1 MKGAVT
7 KPDFKITIGA
17 DSGQI
22 EANVVKAINE
32 AVASINKD
40 TDTKLKKLKVQIDKD
55 ALKNQIQSS
64 VSSVHIKQFDG
75 LGKQIGNDIASAIKK
90 SLANVQ
96 IGKISGNISGTST
109 SGTAKPSN
117 GLPSDRS
124 KLINTWAKQYS
135 EQEMKL
141 YTAVADILNRS
152 SKMATADYEKLLDQ
166 FQAYED
172 NLKQFS
178 SNLTKRER
186 NAFDTAVKT
195 EQSKS
200 KYDTFHMVK
209 QTYDNMWGVN
219 GGSLTDILR
228 SIGGSVHP
236 AVSKASYDLPK
247 KLSSMLEYV
256 PFDASGLDAG
266 LDGITDK
273 INEAVK
279 SQISGMQI
287 LARNVKVESD
297 SLADSNKQIDD
308 HVDVMKLAAE
318 AEAKKAKQSK
328 ATGDAI
334 DKETQTIAKNNAAA
348 KAHADILSGEK
359 ANPDYIRTLND
370 VRVAQG
376 IKMNSGDIDK
386 IAELAAAQEKAGYEL
401 QAISVDKVFDAD
413 GITNITG
420 SLKYFNKE
428 LQTTISQGY
437 TAKKAMDAEEDG
449 VYELKLAHE
458 RLIQTFKTEKEV
470 NADLLKAQAES
481 IKNQLYAQIDS
492 SHQPRNAVVTDSI
505 RSYFD
510 DSFIVDTTDKLSEL
524 KRAISAAKANLSAL
538 EQAAKS
544 GDSFNALTNQYEKF
558 EKTPATLEK
567 LTTAISKLKK
577 SNVSILGNDINLTD
591 KLNSL
596 KEVYG
601 QIAQSK
607 SQSLSGMSADQQVT
621 ETEKRVKAIRDYLTE
636 IRLLSGYVGAAKAV
650 ELNKDRAAKYEI
662 DYDKM
667 QSNMQKAEQSYNN
680 LAVKSPELTK
690 QLNSVK
696 SDVMLV
702 SKYFG
707 DSAANAGKLQKAL
720 KEITALNSRIIA
732 ERGSDPNYLAQ
743 VGNSRPLW
751 DLQNQGLK
759 VDRDNLDQNQFTGQA
774 VAAINK
780 ALTSYEKVRGLIGE
794 CNALS
799 RTGTSLQDE
808 QVQSLKDA
816 VAEYE
821 RLASIAQK
829 NVSLVKK
836 QAATEKTSAVNARN
850 LQELETAYRN
860 FLDQNGRL
868 GKKSGLKAMA
878 DDIGKAIN
886 ELKGTQI
893 SETDIANIRKR
904 LSQLNSM
911 TTELG
916 VKGQSYKQRIGNKM
930 GEIASYFVSITSFG
944 FAVQQIRNM
953 IQNVVNLD
961 DAMTDLR
968 KVTDETDK
976 TYEKFLSKSA
986 DRAREL
992 GSTMSNVVI
1001 ATGSFARM
1009 GYNLEEAEKLGD
1021 AAIMAQN
1028 VWDNVGSV
1036 DETANTIISAM
1047 KAFGIAAEDAMR
1059 IVDVYNAVSNSFGVT
1074 SGNIADAMADAG
1086 SALEA
1091 AGNSFNDSVALFTA
1105 TNEVIQDYSKT
1116 ATALRTI
1123 AARIRNTSG
1132 ELADMEID
1140 ADGAA
1145 ESITQLQQK
1154 IYKASGNRVN
1164 IFEADNET
1172 FKSTIQILRE
1182 LSEIWNTL
1190 SDVDQAEIT
1199 RLVAGTRQQSVFAAI
1214 MNNFDT
1220 VDKVIETAESSAGSA
1235 TAENEKYLESITG
1248 KLAILKSSYE
1258 ALSNAIIN
1266 SDLYKSGITLLTNV
1280 LNLLENIA
1288 SVTGTG
1294 LLGSIAGGIA
1304 GGNGYGPIDLRSLIA
1319 DLKAGQSFRDSL
1331 FDSSL
1336 LGLVGKKAGGDK
1348 DVLEGVIEAFEAA
1361 QKEGKGYKNALNE
1374 LRPTI
1379 DQMSGSAAAQTKSI
1393 LGTANSYEE
1402 GIKNARQYAS
1412 TLKQVNIAD
1421 TLKNIGLSAANAA
1434 IGIATGFAIGAAID
1448 LAIKGIVAL
1457 KNRVQNTIDAA
1468 ADITKAWQ
1476 EADEKLR
1483 SMSASISDISDSY
1496 SEFERLSKGVSQYGK
1511 NISLTSDEYERYH
1524 ELSNQI
1530 AETFPGL
1537 VVGYDDQ
1544 LNAVV
1549 RLKNGVADLNAEYE
1563 KEAKLQRT
1571 QKISDFNKVVK
1582 GFKYEWTKSD
1592 FGSISKAKQ
1601 IEILRTLKRN
1611 QQDLESAVLELFGKK
1626 GPDQLLETL
1635 RLAGYNAGPFDDMI
1649 DQLESDKDIF
1659 KRYLNLL
1666 ETGLESEF
1674 RTQILPGITSYLYE
1688 DETFSALDKDVQVAV
1703 SGMLSHIDDLFA
1715 ADKTGSEIYK
1725 WIDQNIID
1733 PLKDSATKDAVTNA
1747 INDIMSF
1754 DPSTTKMG
1762 SLLESVQSLLAAVS
1776 AEQREALRDG
1786 FSDFFDGIYE
1796 DFSQTTADAYEKFG
1810 ARFGQYILN
1819 TLSDENL
1826 RLVLNPAFEWNFD
1839 SSDFDGTKEFFDEFN
1854 KRLDSYLTKSESDR
1868 KAQAVNSAVDSYNKA
1883 ISEANRLFAA
1893 QELGENQLIPDEVY
1907 DRVKDQNADL
1917 IAVLERVDNELT
1929 GQHGWKIVD
1938 SEIEKYIETQKTAT
1952 EKTLRSNGALSEQ
1965 YAMLQ
1970 KYLGGANSVEEQISA
1985 YAEAN
1990 SKLGDAYDK
1999 VANKEQFAY
2008 SEMVSLKDTFPD
2020 LQFELDQ
2027 TTGKYDLI
2035 GDSVVS
2041 LMKKNYDLI
2050 KSLTEV
2056 RLELLRLNAIDVF
2069 EQTSTPTGATRTK
2082 LAAQNQIDSLTKW
2095 IDENG
2100 ITSVEDY
2107 NAKMG
2112 VNLSDEAWKWYV
2124 EQYTAMSDEINKA
2137 QADLDALIAK
2147 APAGE
2152 LKDKS
2157 KSSSSSETEFSKN
2170 LKQLNMEKEA
2180 LESEM
2185 ELDPAFV
2192 KYNLSSMED
2201 YYSKLANIAKAGYAA
2216 GEIDAVEY
2224 QGYVLDV
2231 FNGLRE
2237 EVKKGYQKSFD
2248 TLSTE
2253 KKKFDEGMDWDKS
2266 LFATLRDYYT
2276 NLGELA
2282 KKAYNDGA
2290 IDADEYQDYL
2300 IEVFKGLKEA
2310 SVKEYDDMLS
2320 KLEDERQKYDAGM
2333 VWDRSV
2339 FTDLSDYYD
2348 KIEEINEKRFKENLS
2363 TTSEYVDEL
2372 VKIFEGRNEMLE
2384 KTLSDYEHD
2393 ITLMQNRD
2401 SVNSSGIPE
2410 SEVKQIE
2417 TYRMMQEMVHKAA
2430 DEYRQEMGQKKV
2442 IVAKSI
2448 ISDADKQDIADTLEY
2463 YDEVKQE
2470 IEDQGIDLSKTVF
2483 GNIDLN
2489 NRQVLEWT
2497 DENLKKFRTAVES
2510 WGDSIDDMA
2519 GSISTVCG
2527 SSSEFDGIEIA
2538 FSPML
2543 QTENGPVYLDQDT
2556 VYEYIW
2562 GLIDKACAMN
2572 NGSWTSDLVM
2582 ALDTKGLEMNGMRI
2596 KNLLADIG
2604 DTAIQTGEA
2613 MHYVGKDGAFY
2624 GTQRDL
2630 QAFADSYGM
2639 TIDEMRSALDGVQT
2653 EVIEGL
2659 SDYEIEHSDRIKDL
2673 QTKWW
2678 EYENNIQSIQSE
2690 MFERS
2695 LSAYEDYISRRNKF
2709 GNWGA
2714 DNEIAA
2720 WKRVDKFLDQSYDNG
2735 IINYKTYLEKK
2746 LDVLESMYDAEK
2758 QRQQDFADA
2767 AVRIMEKELD
2777 ALNKQKENYEK
2788 QKGDY
2793 ESTVSAVVDLINDQI
2808 DQLKEESDELDKQ
2821 LKLQKALKAVEE
2833 ARSQRN
2839 IHIYRDN
2846 GTGFEWEADDKA
2858 VRQAQESYDE
2868 LKREQDLNDQ
2878 IDALEK
2884 YRDAWQA
2891 TIDDYEK
2898 NADKQ
2903 KAMALLGADWE
2914 AQILA
2919 MRTDKIAGFAQN
2931 YTDICDQLN
2940 EDVTGSIA
2948 SQIKD
2953 LEDLKD
2959 EWSDAVD
2966 NIEYEL
2972 GRYDELMD
2980 FEDEFRGAGL
2990 EQRKAML
2997 EDFSQS
3003 GVQNLQNLID
3013 KANELQNAL
3022 DSLNGINTS
3031 DYGDSY
3037 PTLADDTAQKQQNV
3051 INEMKQNSAAWWFA
3065 NESEQKTLSDRNKAL
3080 GESLGW
3086 TRDADGIWWKK
3097 NGVRAYAEGG
3107 IADYTGVAMLHG
3119 TKSKPELVLNNA
3131 DAGYLY
3137 SVLHG
3142 RQLVNPTSP
3151 SVQKA
3156 GETTVTIGDINL
3168 SGVNSPDTLAE
3179 AIVRQLP
3186 SRLIQRM
3193 GRK

>member
-1 MKGAVT
+1 MKGSVT

-17 DSGQI
+17 DAGQI

-32 AVASINKD
+32 AVTSINKD
-40 TDTKLKKLKVQIDKD
+40 TDTKLKKLKVQIDKE
-55 ALKNQIQSS
+55 ALKNQIQNS

-152 SKMATADYEKLLDQ
+152 SKMASADYEKLLDQ

-200 KYDTFHMVK
+200 KYDTFHMAK

-256 PFDASGLDAG
+256 PFDASSIDAG
-266 LDGITDK
+266 LDDITDK

-348 KAHADILSGEK
+348 KAHADILSGEE

-386 IAELAAAQEKAGYEL
+386 IAELAVAQEKAGYKL
-401 QAISVDKVFDAD
+401 QAVSVDKVFDAD

-437 TAKKAMDAEEDG
+437 TAKKAMDAKKDG

-458 RLIQTFKTEKEV
+458 RLIQTFKNEKTV
-470 NADLLKAQAES
+470 NEALLKAQADAV
-481 IKNQLYAQIDS
+481 KNQLYAQIDS
-492 SHQPRNAVVTDSI
+492 SHQPRDAVITGSLKG
-505 RSYFD
+505 YFD
-510 DSFIVDTTDKLSEL
+510 DSFIVNTKDKLDEL
-524 KRAISAAKANLSAL
+524 KRAISAAKSNLSAL
-538 EQAAKS
+538 EQVAKS

-567 LTTAISKLKK
+567 LTVAIGKLKN
-577 SNVSILGNDINLTD
+577 SNVSILGNDIDLTD
-591 KLNSL
+591 NLKRL
-596 KEVYG
+596 KETYDL
-601 QIAQSK
+601 IEKAK
-607 SQSLSGMSADQQVT
+607 SQPISNLPVDKQVDAV
-621 ETEKRVKAIRDYLTE
+621 KNRVQAIRDYLTE

-650 ELNKDRAAKYEI
+650 ELNDSRKEKYNV

-667 QSNMQKAEQSYNN
+667 QSNFQKAEQSFNK
-680 LAVKSPELTK
+680 LAVKSPELK
-690 QLNSVK
+690 KRLEDVRAVVSSI
-696 SDVMLV
+696 SDQ
-702 SKYFG
+702 FDG
-707 DSAANAGKLQKAL
+707 SAANASSVASAL
-720 KEITALNSRIIA
+720 KQIQALNSRIVA
-732 ERGSDPNYLAQ
+732 ERNSPVNSVANIQDNLLSWKTQLAGYQLDTNKLSDKAYASDSIAAVSELSTEYTRLKQLADEYLALASAGTEEEKRKAEELRIASERYETLNKNANTL
-743 VGNSRPLW
+743 VGLTKKNAAAELSQAVNSRN
-751 DLQNQGLK
+751 LQNLEATFRNFMSANGKVNENAGLRVMASNIDAQIK
-759 VDRDNLDQNQFTGQA
+759 TLKNAGDKLD
-774 VAAINK
+774 
-780 ALTSYEKVRGLIGE
+780 E
-794 CNALS
+794 
-799 RTGTSLQDE
+799 
-808 QVQSLKDA
+808 
-816 VAEYE
+816 
-821 RLASIAQK
+821 ASIAKLKQ
-829 NVSLVKK
+829 NLSLLDSLSSELGYKGQTYEQRIQGK
-836 QAATEKTSAVNARN
+836 M
-850 LQELETAYRN
+850 QELT
-860 FLDQNGRL
+860 
-868 GKKSGLKAMA
+868 
-878 DDIGKAIN
+878 
-886 ELKGTQI
+886 
-893 SETDIANIRKR
+893 
-904 LSQLNSM
+904 
-911 TTELG
+911 
-916 VKGQSYKQRIGNKM
+916 
-930 GEIASYFVSITSFG
+930 SYFVSVTSFG
-944 FAVQQIRNM
+944 FAIQQIRNM
-953 IQNVVNLD
+953 ISNVNALD
-961 DAMTDLR
+961 DAMTELR
-968 KVTDETDK
+968 KVTEETDA
-976 TYEKFLSKSA
+976 TYDKFLTNAAK
-986 DRAREL
+986 RAQTL
-992 GSTMSNVVI
+992 GSTMSDVVI

-1021 AAIMAQN
+1021 AAIIAQN
-1028 VWDNVGSV
+1028 VWDNVGSI
-1036 DETANTIISAM
+1036 DETSNTIISAM

-1059 IVDVYNAVSNSFGVT
+1059 IVNVYNAVSNSFGVT

-1086 SALEA
+1086 AALEA
-1091 AGNSFNDSVALFTA
+1091 AGNNFDESVALFTA

-1132 ELADMEID
+1132 ELAEMEID

-1154 IYKASGNRVN
+1154 IYKASGNKVN
-1164 IFEADNET
+1164 IFEDDNET

-1182 LSEIWNTL
+1182 LSEVWNTL

-1199 RLVAGTRQQSVFAAI
+1199 RLIAGTRQQSVFAAI

-1220 VDKVIETAESSAGSA
+1220 VDKVIETSVNSTGSA
-1235 TAENEKYLESITG
+1235 VAENEKYLDSITG
-1248 KLAILKSSYE
+1248 KLDLLKSSYE
-1258 ALSNAIIN
+1258 ALSSSIIN
-1266 SDLYKSGITLLTNV
+1266 SDIYKGGIDLLRGV
-1280 LNLLENIA
+1280 LDLLNEIA
-1288 SVTGTG
+1288 SVSSGGALIGTLNSVAGAAGYG
-1294 LLGSIAGGIA
+1294 LLDLETMLEAKSNGSKNWIKDGSLWGMLVGNDKADSKIMEQIAKDFEDAQGSAESYGDVLQSVSSRFA
-1304 GGNGYGPIDLRSLIA
+1304 GLHSETRKTLEANLATKSSFGDAAEFASQYATQLGEATVKTKLLTLAG
-1319 DLKAGQSFRDSL
+1319 KAGN
-1331 FDSSL
+1331 
-1336 LGLVGKKAGGDK
+1336 
-1348 DVLEGVIEAFEAA
+1348 I
-1361 QKEGKGYKNALNE
+1361 ALN
-1374 LRPTI
+1374 
-1379 DQMSGSAAAQTKSI
+1379 AF
-1393 LGTANSYEE
+1393 
-1402 GIKNARQYAS
+1402 
-1412 TLKQVNIAD
+1412 
-1421 TLKNIGLSAANAA
+1421 
-1434 IGIATGFAIGAAID
+1434 TGFLVGAAID
-1448 LAIKGIVAL
+1448 GMISLIKYVSTM
-1457 KNRVQNTIDAA
+1457 RQRSIDTATE
-1468 ADITKAWQ
+1468 ITKAWK
-1476 EADEKLR
+1476 EAEDKLEDMK
-1483 SMSASISDISDSY
+1483 SSVKSLADSY
-1496 SEFERLSKGVSQYGK
+1496 DEFEKLSKGVSAYGE
-1511 NISLTSDEYERYH
+1511 NLSLTADEYDRYH
-1524 ELSNQI
+1524 EISNQI
-1530 AETFPGL
+1530 ADLFPSL
-1537 VVGYDDQ
+1537 IVGYDSQ
-1544 LNAVV
+1544 YNAVV
-1549 RLKNGVADLNAEYE
+1549 KLKNGVADLNAEYE
-1563 KEAKLQRT
+1563 KAARAQRNQVITEAGDALKGLQDKWFSDDFWTGANQYRT
-1571 QKISDFNKVVK
+1571 YEILQSLLNSGLDETKVKYRAKEDDGTTSDKYVYQAFKDAGLDLNHLIDGWQDVVSARIQTLAAELNTDFLENYSKQVSAYLYNNDIFSGLDEKTQSEIIALLNNVDKTFVGELAKNDESIFPWLQKAIIKPLSDSSTKKDISD
-1582 GFKYEWTKSD
+1582 
-1592 FGSISKAKQ
+1592 
-1601 IEILRTLKRN
+1601 
-1611 QQDLESAVLELFGKK
+1611 
-1626 GPDQLLETL
+1626 
-1635 RLAGYNAGPFDDMI
+1635 
-1649 DQLESDKDIF
+1649 
-1659 KRYLNLL
+1659 
-1666 ETGLESEF
+1666 
-1674 RTQILPGITSYLYE
+1674 
-1688 DETFSALDKDVQVAV
+1688 
-1703 SGMLSHIDDLFA
+1703 
-1715 ADKTGSEIYK
+1715 
-1725 WIDQNIID
+1725 
-1733 PLKDSATKDAVTNA
+1733 A
-1747 INDIMSF
+1747 INDLM
-1754 DPSTTKMG
+1754 
-1762 SLLESVQSLLAAVS
+1762 LL
-1776 AEQREALRDG
+1776 
-1786 FSDFFDGIYE
+1786 SDADTLDGIRKEIDRIGKILPEELTSALGSYLKSGDLDIDE
-1796 DFSQTTADAYEKFG
+1796 WTQDLTVKFG
-1810 ARFGQYILN
+1810 
-1819 TLSDENL
+1819 S
-1826 RLVLNPAFEWNFD
+1826 RL
-1839 SSDFDGTKEFFDEFN
+1839 G
-1854 KRLDSYLTKSESDR
+1854 
-1868 KAQAVNSAVDSYNKA
+1868 KA
-1883 ISEANRLFAA
+1883 ISESFSLADIKVALSDAFDWDTLAPDNTLEKFNAELDRCKTKIEAVAASTKSAKITEAIDSFNASVQAANRLFAA
-1893 QELGENQLIPDEVY
+1893 QELSDDKIISDDVY
-1907 DRVKDQNADL
+1907 DRLKDQNTELVAT
-1917 IAVLERVDNELT
+1917 LERVDDELT

-1938 SEIEKYIETQKTAT
+1938 SDIEKYIEKQQSAA
-1952 EKTLRSNGALSEQ
+1952 EETLRSNGAISEQ
-1965 YAMLQ
+1965 YALLQ
-1970 KYLGGANSVEEQISA
+1970 KYLGGANNVEERISA
-1985 YAEAN
+1985 YAEAS

-1999 VANKEQFAY
+1999 VASKEQFAY
-2008 SEMVSLKDTFPD
+2008 SEMISLKDTFPD
-2020 LQFELDQ
+2020 LRFELDQ
-2027 TTGKYDLI
+2027 TTGKYNLI

-2041 LMKKNYDLI
+2041 LMKKNYEFI
-2050 KSLTEV
+2050 KSLQQQ
-2056 RLELLRLNAIDVF
+2056 RLELLRFNAINIFQSSRNWD
-2069 EQTSTPTGATRTK
+2069 EKQAT
-2082 LAAQNQIDSLTKW
+2082 QNIDNYIHS
-2095 IDENG
+2095 INENG
-2100 ITSVEDY
+2100 IRSLQEYNEFFNHAVTKED
-2107 NAKMG
+2107 
-2112 VNLSDEAWKWYV
+2112 VSDFITD
-2124 EQYTAMSDEINKA
+2124 YTAALTEIEQA
-2137 QADLDALIAK
+2137 QADIDALIAK

-2152 LKDKS
+2152 LKNKS
-2157 KSSSSSETEFSKN
+2157 KSSSKSDTEFSKN

-2430 DEYRQEMGQKKV
+2430 DTYREQMTGTM
-2442 IVAKSI
+2442 
-2448 ISDADKQDIADTLEY
+2448 SDT
-2463 YDEVKQE
+2463 
-2470 IEDQGIDLSKTVF
+2470 
-2483 GNIDLN
+2483 
-2489 NRQVLEWT
+2489 
-2497 DENLKKFRTAVES
+2497 
-2510 WGDSIDDMA
+2510 
-2519 GSISTVCG
+2519 
-2527 SSSEFDGIEIA
+2527 
-2538 FSPML
+2538 
-2543 QTENGPVYLDQDT
+2543 
-2556 VYEYIW
+2556 
-2562 GLIDKACAMN
+2562 
-2572 NGSWTSDLVM
+2572 
-2582 ALDTKGLEMNGMRI
+2582 
-2596 KNLLADIG
+2596 
-2604 DTAIQTGEA
+2604 
-2613 MHYVGKDGAFY
+2613 
-2624 GTQRDL
+2624 
-2630 QAFADSYGM
+2630 
-2639 TIDEMRSALDGVQT
+2639 
-2653 EVIEGL
+2653 
-2659 SDYEIEHSDRIKDL
+2659 EIEHSEYIKDM

-2720 WKRVDKFLDQSYDNG
+2720 WKRVDKFLDQSYENG

-2788 QKGDY
+2788 QKGNY
-2793 ESTVSAVVDLINDQI
+2793 ESAVSAVVDLINDQI
-2808 DQLKEESDELDKQ
+2808 DKLKEESDELDKQ

-3013 KANELQNAL
+3013 KANELQSAL

-3031 DYGDSY
+3031 NYGDSY
-3037 PTLADDTAQKQQNV
+3037 PTIADDTAQKQQNV

-3107 IADYTGVAMLHG
+3107 IADYTGVVMLHG

-3131 DAGYLY
+3131 DSGYLY

>member
-1 MKGAVT
+1 MKGSVT

-17 DSGQI
+17 DAGQI

-32 AVASINKD
+32 AVTSINKD
-40 TDTKLKKLKVQIDKD
+40 TDTKLKKLKVQIDKE
-55 ALKNQIQSS
+55 ALKNQIQNS

-96 IGKISGNISGTST
+96 IGKISSKISGTST
-109 SGTAKPSN
+109 GGTAKPSN
-117 GLPSDRS
+117 GLPIDRN
-124 KLINTWAKQYS
+124 KLINSWAKQYS

-200 KYDTFHMVK
+200 KYDTFHMAK
-209 QTYDNMWGVN
+209 QTYDNMWGV
-219 GGSLTDILR
+219 GSGSLTDVLR

-236 AVSKASYDLPK
+236 AVSKASYDLSK

-256 PFDASGLDAG
+256 PFDASNIDAG

-348 KAHADILSGEK
+348 KAHADILSGEE

-386 IAELAAAQEKAGYEL
+386 IAELAAAQKKAGYEL
-401 QAISVDKVFDAD
+401 QAVSVDKVFDAD

-420 SLKYFNKE
+420 SLRYFNKE
-428 LQTTISQGY
+428 LQTTVSQGY
-437 TAKKAMDAEEDG
+437 TAKKAMDAEEEG
-449 VYELKLAHE
+449 VYELQLAHE
-458 RLIQTFKTEKEV
+458 RLIQTFKTEKTV
-470 NADLLKAQAES
+470 NETLLKAQADAV
-481 IKNQLYAQIDS
+481 KNQLYAQIDS
-492 SHQPRNAVVTDSI
+492 SHQPRDAVITGSLKG
-505 RSYFD
+505 YFD
-510 DSFIVDTTDKLSEL
+510 DSFIVNTKDKLDEL
-524 KRAISAAKANLSAL
+524 KRAISAAKSNLSAL
-538 EQAAKS
+538 EQVAKS

-567 LTTAISKLKK
+567 LTVAIGKLKN
-577 SNVSILGNDINLTD
+577 SNVSILGNDIDLTD
-591 KLNSL
+591 NLKRL
-596 KEVYG
+596 KETYDL
-601 QIAQSK
+601 IEKAK
-607 SQSLSGMSADQQVT
+607 SQPISNLPVDKQVDAV
-621 ETEKRVKAIRDYLTE
+621 KNRVQAIRDYLTE
-636 IRLLSGYVGAAKAV
+636 IRLLAGYVGAAKAV
-650 ELNKDRAAKYEI
+650 ELNDSRKEKYNV

-667 QSNMQKAEQSYNN
+667 QSNFQKAEQSFNK
-680 LAVKSPELTK
+680 LTVKSPELK
-690 QLNSVK
+690 KRLEDVRAVVSSI
-696 SDVMLV
+696 SDQ
-702 SKYFG
+702 FDG
-707 DSAANAGKLQKAL
+707 SAANASSVASAL
-720 KEITALNSRIIA
+720 KQIQALNSRIVA
-732 ERGSDPNYLAQ
+732 ERNSPVNSVANIQDNLLSWKTQLAGYQLDTNKLSDKVYASDSIAAVSELSTEYTRLKQLADEYLALASAGTEEEKRKAEELRIASERYETLNKNANTL
-743 VGNSRPLW
+743 VGLTKKNAAAELSQAVNSRN
-751 DLQNQGLK
+751 LQNLEATFRNFMSANGKVNENAGLRVMASNIDAQIK
-759 VDRDNLDQNQFTGQA
+759 TLKNAGDKLD
-774 VAAINK
+774 
-780 ALTSYEKVRGLIGE
+780 E
-794 CNALS
+794 
-799 RTGTSLQDE
+799 
-808 QVQSLKDA
+808 
-816 VAEYE
+816 
-821 RLASIAQK
+821 ASIAKLRQ
-829 NVSLVKK
+829 NLSLLDSLSSELGYKGQTYEQRIQGK
-836 QAATEKTSAVNARN
+836 M
-850 LQELETAYRN
+850 QELT
-860 FLDQNGRL
+860 
-868 GKKSGLKAMA
+868 
-878 DDIGKAIN
+878 
-886 ELKGTQI
+886 
-893 SETDIANIRKR
+893 
-904 LSQLNSM
+904 
-911 TTELG
+911 
-916 VKGQSYKQRIGNKM
+916 
-930 GEIASYFVSITSFG
+930 SYFVSVTSFG
-944 FAVQQIRNM
+944 FAIQQIRNM
-953 IQNVVNLD
+953 ISNVNALD
-961 DAMTDLR
+961 DAMTELR
-968 KVTDETDK
+968 KVTEETDA
-976 TYEKFLSKSA
+976 TYDKFLTNAAK
-986 DRAREL
+986 RAQTL
-992 GSTMSNVVI
+992 GSTMSDVVI

-1021 AAIMAQN
+1021 AAIIAQN
-1028 VWDNVGSV
+1028 VWDNVGSI
-1036 DETANTIISAM
+1036 DETSNTIISAM

-1059 IVDVYNAVSNSFGVT
+1059 IVNVYNAVSNSFGVT

-1086 SALEA
+1086 AALEA
-1091 AGNSFNDSVALFTA
+1091 AGNNFDESVALFTA

-1132 ELADMEID
+1132 ELAEMEID

-1154 IYKASGNRVN
+1154 IYKASGNKVN
-1164 IFEADNET
+1164 IFEDDNET

-1182 LSEIWNTL
+1182 LSEVWNTL

-1199 RLVAGTRQQSVFAAI
+1199 RLIAGTRQQSVFAAI

-1220 VDKVIETAESSAGSA
+1220 VDKVIETSVNSTGSA
-1235 TAENEKYLESITG
+1235 VAENEKYLDSITG
-1248 KLAILKSSYE
+1248 KLDLLKSSYE
-1258 ALSNAIIN
+1258 ALSSSIIN
-1266 SDLYKSGITLLTNV
+1266 SDIYKGGIDLLRGV
-1280 LNLLENIA
+1280 LDLLNEIA
-1288 SVTGTG
+1288 SVSSGGALIGTLNSVAGAAGYG
-1294 LLGSIAGGIA
+1294 LLDLETMLEAKSNGSKNWIKDGSLWGMLVGNDKADSKIMEQIAKDFEDAQGSAESYGDVLQSVSSRFA
-1304 GGNGYGPIDLRSLIA
+1304 GLHSETRKTLEANLATKSSFGDAAEFASQYATQLGEATVKTKLLTLAG
-1319 DLKAGQSFRDSL
+1319 KAGN
-1331 FDSSL
+1331 
-1336 LGLVGKKAGGDK
+1336 
-1348 DVLEGVIEAFEAA
+1348 I
-1361 QKEGKGYKNALNE
+1361 ALN
-1374 LRPTI
+1374 
-1379 DQMSGSAAAQTKSI
+1379 AF
-1393 LGTANSYEE
+1393 
-1402 GIKNARQYAS
+1402 
-1412 TLKQVNIAD
+1412 
-1421 TLKNIGLSAANAA
+1421 
-1434 IGIATGFAIGAAID
+1434 TGFLVGAAID
-1448 LAIKGIVAL
+1448 GMISLIKYVSTM
-1457 KNRVQNTIDAA
+1457 RQRSIDTATE
-1468 ADITKAWQ
+1468 ITKAWK
-1476 EADEKLR
+1476 EAEDQLEDMKSSVKSL
-1483 SMSASISDISDSY
+1483 ADSY
-1496 SEFERLSKGVSQYGK
+1496 DEFEKLSKGVSAYGE
-1511 NISLTSDEYERYH
+1511 NLSLTADEYDRYH
-1524 ELSNQI
+1524 EISNQI
-1530 AETFPGL
+1530 ADLFPSL
-1537 VVGYDDQ
+1537 IVGYDSQ
-1544 LNAVV
+1544 YNAVV
-1549 RLKNGVADLNAEYE
+1549 KLKNGVADLNAEYE
-1563 KEAKLQRT
+1563 KAARAQRNQVITEAGDALKGLQDKWFSDDFWTGANQYRT
-1571 QKISDFNKVVK
+1571 YEILQSLLNSGLDETKVKYRAKEDDGTTSDKYVYQAFKDAGLDLNHLIDGWQDVVSARIQTLAAELNTDFLENYSKQVSAYLYNNDIFSGLDEKTQSEIIALLNNVDKTFVGELAKNDESIFPWLQKAIIKPLSDSSTKKDISD
-1582 GFKYEWTKSD
+1582 
-1592 FGSISKAKQ
+1592 
-1601 IEILRTLKRN
+1601 
-1611 QQDLESAVLELFGKK
+1611 
-1626 GPDQLLETL
+1626 
-1635 RLAGYNAGPFDDMI
+1635 
-1649 DQLESDKDIF
+1649 
-1659 KRYLNLL
+1659 
-1666 ETGLESEF
+1666 
-1674 RTQILPGITSYLYE
+1674 
-1688 DETFSALDKDVQVAV
+1688 
-1703 SGMLSHIDDLFA
+1703 
-1715 ADKTGSEIYK
+1715 
-1725 WIDQNIID
+1725 
-1733 PLKDSATKDAVTNA
+1733 A
-1747 INDIMSF
+1747 INDLMS
-1754 DPSTTKMG
+1754 
-1762 SLLESVQSLLAAVS
+1762 L
-1776 AEQREALRDG
+1776 
-1786 FSDFFDGIYE
+1786 SDTDTLDGIRKEIDRIGKILPEELTSALGSYLKSGDLDIDE
-1796 DFSQTTADAYEKFG
+1796 WTQDLTVKFG
-1810 ARFGQYILN
+1810 
-1819 TLSDENL
+1819 S
-1826 RLVLNPAFEWNFD
+1826 RL
-1839 SSDFDGTKEFFDEFN
+1839 G
-1854 KRLDSYLTKSESDR
+1854 
-1868 KAQAVNSAVDSYNKA
+1868 KA
-1883 ISEANRLFAA
+1883 ISESFSLADIKVALSDAFDWDTLAPDNTLEKFNAELDRCKTKIEAVAASTKSAKITEAIDSFNASVQAANRLFAA
-1893 QELGENQLIPDEVY
+1893 QELSDDKIISDDVY
-1907 DRVKDQNADL
+1907 DRLKDQNTELVAT
-1917 IAVLERVDNELT
+1917 LERVDDELT

-1938 SEIEKYIETQKTAT
+1938 SDIEKYIEKQQSAA
-1952 EKTLRSNGALSEQ
+1952 EETLRSNGAISEQ
-1965 YAMLQ
+1965 YALLQ
-1970 KYLGGANSVEEQISA
+1970 KYLGGANNVEERISA

-1999 VANKEQFAY
+1999 VASKEQFAY
-2008 SEMVSLKDTFPD
+2008 SEMISLRDTFPD
-2020 LQFELDQ
+2020 LRFELDQ
-2027 TTGKYDLI
+2027 TTGKYNLI

-2041 LMKKNYDLI
+2041 LMKKNYEFI
-2050 KSLTEV
+2050 KSLQQQ
-2056 RLELLRLNAIDVF
+2056 RLELLRFNAINIFQSSRNWD
-2069 EQTSTPTGATRTK
+2069 EKQAT
-2082 LAAQNQIDSLTKW
+2082 QNIDNYIHS
-2095 IDENG
+2095 INENG
-2100 ITSVEDY
+2100 IRSLQEYNEFFNHAVTKED
-2107 NAKMG
+2107 
-2112 VNLSDEAWKWYV
+2112 VSDFITD
-2124 EQYTAMSDEINKA
+2124 YTAALTEIEQA
-2137 QADLDALIAK
+2137 QADIDALIAK

-2152 LKDKS
+2152 LKNKS
-2157 KSSSSSETEFSKN
+2157 KSSSKSDTEFSKN

-2310 SVKEYDDMLS
+2310 SVKEYDDMLT

-2401 SVNSSGIPE
+2401 SVNSTGIPE
-2410 SEVKQIE
+2410 SEIKQIE

-2442 IVAKSI
+2442 IVTNSI
-2448 ISDADKQDIADTLEY
+2448 ISDKDKQDIADTLEY

-2630 QAFADSYGM
+2630 QAFADNYGM
-2639 TIDEMRSALDGVQT
+2639 TIDEMRSALDGAQT

-2788 QKGDY
+2788 QKGNY
-2793 ESTVSAVVDLINDQI
+2793 ESAVSAVVDLINDQI
-2808 DQLKEESDELDKQ
+2808 DKLKEESDELDKQ

-2980 FEDEFRGAGL
+2980 FEDEFRGTGL

-3037 PTLADDTAQKQQNV
+3037 PTLTDDTAQKQQNV

-3156 GETTVTIGDINL
+3156 GETTITIGDINL

>member
-1 MKGAVT
+1 
-7 KPDFKITIGA
+7 
-17 DSGQI
+17 
-22 EANVVKAINE
+22 
-32 AVASINKD
+32 
-40 TDTKLKKLKVQIDKD
+40 
-55 ALKNQIQSS
+55 
-64 VSSVHIKQFDG
+64 
-75 LGKQIGNDIASAIKK
+75 
-90 SLANVQ
+90 
-96 IGKISGNISGTST
+96 
-109 SGTAKPSN
+109 
-117 GLPSDRS
+117 
-124 KLINTWAKQYS
+124 
-135 EQEMKL
+135 
-141 YTAVADILNRS
+141 
-152 SKMATADYEKLLDQ
+152 
-166 FQAYED
+166 
-172 NLKQFS
+172 
-178 SNLTKRER
+178 
-186 NAFDTAVKT
+186 
-195 EQSKS
+195 
-200 KYDTFHMVK
+200 
-209 QTYDNMWGVN
+209 
-219 GGSLTDILR
+219 
-228 SIGGSVHP
+228 
-236 AVSKASYDLPK
+236 
-247 KLSSMLEYV
+247 
-256 PFDASGLDAG
+256 
-266 LDGITDK
+266 
-273 INEAVK
+273 
-279 SQISGMQI
+279 
-287 LARNVKVESD
+287 
-297 SLADSNKQIDD
+297 
-308 HVDVMKLAAE
+308 
-318 AEAKKAKQSK
+318 
-328 ATGDAI
+328 
-334 DKETQTIAKNNAAA
+334 
-348 KAHADILSGEK
+348 
-359 ANPDYIRTLND
+359 
-370 VRVAQG
+370 
-376 IKMNSGDIDK
+376 MNSGDIDK
-386 IAELAAAQEKAGYEL
+386 IAELAAAQKKAGYEL
-401 QAISVDKVFDAD
+401 QAVSVDKVFDAD

-420 SLKYFNKE
+420 SLRYFNKE
-428 LQTTISQGY
+428 LQTTVSQGY
-437 TAKKAMDAEEDG
+437 TAKKAMDAEEEG
-449 VYELKLAHE
+449 VYELQLAHE
-458 RLIQTFKTEKEV
+458 RLIQTFKTEKTV
-470 NADLLKAQAES
+470 NETLLKAQADAV
-481 IKNQLYAQIDS
+481 KNQLYAQIDS
-492 SHQPRNAVVTDSI
+492 SHQPRDAVITGSLK
-505 RSYFD
+505 SYFD
-510 DSFIVDTTDKLSEL
+510 DSFIVNTKDKLDEL
-524 KRAISAAKANLSAL
+524 KRAISAAKSNLSAL
-538 EQAAKS
+538 EQVAKS

-567 LTTAISKLKK
+567 LTVAIGKLKN
-577 SNVSILGNDINLTD
+577 SNVSILGNDIDLTD
-591 KLNSL
+591 NLKRL
-596 KEVYG
+596 KETYDL
-601 QIAQSK
+601 IEKAK
-607 SQSLSGMSADQQVT
+607 SQPISNLPVDKQVDAVRN
-621 ETEKRVKAIRDYLTE
+621 RVQAIRDYLTE

-650 ELNKDRAAKYEI
+650 ELNDSRKEKYNV

-667 QSNMQKAEQSYNN
+667 QSNFQKSEQSFNK
-680 LAVKSPELTK
+680 LTVKSPELK
-690 QLNSVK
+690 KRLEDVRAVVSSI
-696 SDVMLV
+696 SDQ
-702 SKYFG
+702 FDG
-707 DSAANAGKLQKAL
+707 SAANASSVASAL
-720 KEITALNSRIIA
+720 KQIQALNSRIVA
-732 ERGSDPNYLAQ
+732 ERNSPVNSVANIQDNLLSWKTQLTGYQLDTNKLSDKAYASDSIAAVSELSTEYTKLKQLADEYLALASAGTEEEKRKAEELRIASERYETLNKNANTL
-743 VGNSRPLW
+743 VGLTKKNAAAELSQAVNSRN
-751 DLQNQGLK
+751 LQNLEATFRNFMSANGKVNENAGLRVMASNIDAQIETLK
-759 VDRDNLDQNQFTGQA
+759 KAGDKLD
-774 VAAINK
+774 
-780 ALTSYEKVRGLIGE
+780 E
-794 CNALS
+794 
-799 RTGTSLQDE
+799 
-808 QVQSLKDA
+808 
-816 VAEYE
+816 
-821 RLASIAQK
+821 ASIAKLRQ
-829 NVSLVKK
+829 NLSLLDSLSSELGYKGQTYEQRIQGK
-836 QAATEKTSAVNARN
+836 M
-850 LQELETAYRN
+850 QELT
-860 FLDQNGRL
+860 
-868 GKKSGLKAMA
+868 
-878 DDIGKAIN
+878 
-886 ELKGTQI
+886 
-893 SETDIANIRKR
+893 
-904 LSQLNSM
+904 
-911 TTELG
+911 
-916 VKGQSYKQRIGNKM
+916 
-930 GEIASYFVSITSFG
+930 SYFVSVTSFG
-944 FAVQQIRNM
+944 FAIQQIRNM
-953 IQNVVNLD
+953 ISNVNALD
-961 DAMTDLR
+961 DAMTELR
-968 KVTDETDK
+968 KVAEETDA
-976 TYEKFLSKSA
+976 TYDKFLTNAAK
-986 DRAREL
+986 RAQTL
-992 GSTMSNVVI
+992 GSTMSDVVI

-1021 AAIMAQN
+1021 AAIIAQN
-1028 VWDNVGSV
+1028 VWDNVGSI
-1036 DETANTIISAM
+1036 DETSNTIISAM

-1059 IVDVYNAVSNSFGVT
+1059 IVNVYNAVSNSFGVT

-1086 SALEA
+1086 AALEA
-1091 AGNSFNDSVALFTA
+1091 AGNNFDESVALFTA

-1132 ELADMEID
+1132 ELAEMEID

-1154 IYKASGNRVN
+1154 IYKASGNKVN
-1164 IFEADNET
+1164 IFEDDNET

-1182 LSEIWNTL
+1182 LSEVWNTL

-1199 RLVAGTRQQSVFAAI
+1199 RLIAGTRQQSVFAAI

-1220 VDKVIETAESSAGSA
+1220 VDKVIETSVNSTGSA
-1235 TAENEKYLESITG
+1235 VAENEKYLDSITG
-1248 KLAILKSSYE
+1248 KLDLLKSSYE
-1258 ALSNAIIN
+1258 ALSSSIIN
-1266 SDLYKSGITLLTNV
+1266 SDVYKFGIDRLRGVLDLLN
-1280 LNLLENIA
+1280 EIA
-1288 SVTGTG
+1288 SVSSGGALVGVLNGVAGAAGYG
-1294 LLGSIAGGIA
+1294 LLDLETILEAKSNGSKNWFRDGSLWGMLVGNDKADSKIMEKIAEEFKAAQGTAKSYGDVLQDVSSRFA
-1304 GGNGYGPIDLRSLIA
+1304 GLHSETRKTLEANLATKSSFGDAAEFASQYAMQLGEATVKTKLLTLAG
-1319 DLKAGQSFRDSL
+1319 KAGN
-1331 FDSSL
+1331 
-1336 LGLVGKKAGGDK
+1336 
-1348 DVLEGVIEAFEAA
+1348 I
-1361 QKEGKGYKNALNE
+1361 ALN
-1374 LRPTI
+1374 
-1379 DQMSGSAAAQTKSI
+1379 AF
-1393 LGTANSYEE
+1393 
-1402 GIKNARQYAS
+1402 
-1412 TLKQVNIAD
+1412 
-1421 TLKNIGLSAANAA
+1421 
-1434 IGIATGFAIGAAID
+1434 TGFLVGAAID
-1448 LAIKGIVAL
+1448 GLSSCIKYVVTM
-1457 KNRVQNTIDAA
+1457 RQRSIDAA
-1468 ADITKAWQ
+1468 TEITKAWK
-1476 EADEKLR
+1476 EAEDKLEGMK
-1483 SMSASISDISDSY
+1483 SSVKSLTDSY
-1496 SEFERLSKGVSQYGK
+1496 DEFEKLSKGVSAYGE
-1511 NISLTSDEYERYH
+1511 NLSLTADEYDRYH
-1524 ELSNQI
+1524 DISNQI
-1530 AETFPGL
+1530 ADLFPSL
-1537 VVGYDDQ
+1537 IVGYDSQ
-1544 LNAVV
+1544 YNAVV
-1549 RLKNGVADLNAEYE
+1549 KLKNGVADLNAEYE
-1563 KEAKLQRT
+1563 KAARAQRNQVITEAGDALKGLQDKWFSDDFWTGANQYRT
-1571 QKISDFNKVVK
+1571 YEILQSLLNSGLDETKVKYRAKEDDGTTSDKYVYQAFKDAGLDLNHLIDGWQDVVSARIQTLAAELNTDFLENYSKQVSAYLYNNDIFAGLDEKTQSEIIALLNNVDKTFVGELAKNDESIFPWLQKAIIKPLSDSSTKKDISD
-1582 GFKYEWTKSD
+1582 
-1592 FGSISKAKQ
+1592 
-1601 IEILRTLKRN
+1601 
-1611 QQDLESAVLELFGKK
+1611 
-1626 GPDQLLETL
+1626 
-1635 RLAGYNAGPFDDMI
+1635 
-1649 DQLESDKDIF
+1649 
-1659 KRYLNLL
+1659 
-1666 ETGLESEF
+1666 
-1674 RTQILPGITSYLYE
+1674 
-1688 DETFSALDKDVQVAV
+1688 
-1703 SGMLSHIDDLFA
+1703 
-1715 ADKTGSEIYK
+1715 
-1725 WIDQNIID
+1725 
-1733 PLKDSATKDAVTNA
+1733 A
-1747 INDIMSF
+1747 INDLMSLS
-1754 DPSTTKMG
+1754 DTDTLYGIREEIDRIGKILPEELTSALG
-1762 SLLESVQSLLAAVS
+1762 SYLKSGDLDIDEWTQDLTV
-1776 AEQREALRDG
+1776 
-1786 FSDFFDGIYE
+1786 
-1796 DFSQTTADAYEKFG
+1796 KFG
-1810 ARFGQYILN
+1810 
-1819 TLSDENL
+1819 S
-1826 RLVLNPAFEWNFD
+1826 RL
-1839 SSDFDGTKEFFDEFN
+1839 G
-1854 KRLDSYLTKSESDR
+1854 
-1868 KAQAVNSAVDSYNKA
+1868 KA
-1883 ISEANRLFAA
+1883 ISESFSLADIKVALSDAFDWDTLAPDNTLEKFNAELDRCKTKIEAVAASTKSAKITEAIDYFNASVQAANRLFAA
-1893 QELGENQLIPDEVY
+1893 QELSDDKIIADDVY
-1907 DRVKDQNADL
+1907 DRLKDQNTELVAT
-1917 IAVLERVDNELT
+1917 LERVDDELT

-1938 SEIEKYIETQKTAT
+1938 SDIEKYIEKQQSAA
-1952 EKTLRSNGALSEQ
+1952 EETLRSNGAISEQ
-1965 YAMLQ
+1965 YALLQ
-1970 KYLGGANSVEEQISA
+1970 KYLGGANNVEERISA

-2008 SEMVSLKDTFPD
+2008 SEMISLKDTFPD

-2035 GDSVVS
+2035 GDSVVL
-2041 LMKKNYDLI
+2041 LMKKNYEFI
-2050 KSLTEV
+2050 KSLQQQ

-2069 EQTSTPTGATRTK
+2069 ENSGWSESRAKQIVYSIV
-2082 LAAQNQIDSLTKW
+2082 NQIDSNDLKSLQEYEDS
-2095 IDENG
+2095 ISG
-2100 ITSVEDY
+2100 SVKDRDI
-2107 NAKMG
+2107 
-2112 VNLSDEAWKWYV
+2112 SDFV
-2124 EQYTAMSDEINKA
+2124 ERYTAALAEIEQA
-2137 QADLDALIAK
+2137 QADLDALSAK

-2152 LKDKS
+2152 LKNKS
-2157 KSSSSSETEFSKN
+2157 KSSSSETEFSKN

-2333 VWDRSV
+2333 VWDRSM

-2430 DEYRQEMGQKKV
+2430 DTYREQMTGTM
-2442 IVAKSI
+2442 
-2448 ISDADKQDIADTLEY
+2448 SDT
-2463 YDEVKQE
+2463 
-2470 IEDQGIDLSKTVF
+2470 
-2483 GNIDLN
+2483 
-2489 NRQVLEWT
+2489 
-2497 DENLKKFRTAVES
+2497 
-2510 WGDSIDDMA
+2510 
-2519 GSISTVCG
+2519 
-2527 SSSEFDGIEIA
+2527 
-2538 FSPML
+2538 
-2543 QTENGPVYLDQDT
+2543 
-2556 VYEYIW
+2556 
-2562 GLIDKACAMN
+2562 
-2572 NGSWTSDLVM
+2572 
-2582 ALDTKGLEMNGMRI
+2582 
-2596 KNLLADIG
+2596 
-2604 DTAIQTGEA
+2604 
-2613 MHYVGKDGAFY
+2613 
-2624 GTQRDL
+2624 
-2630 QAFADSYGM
+2630 
-2639 TIDEMRSALDGVQT
+2639 
-2653 EVIEGL
+2653 
-2659 SDYEIEHSDRIKDL
+2659 EIEHSEYIKDM

-2678 EYENNIQSIQSE
+2678 EYENSIQSIQSE

-2788 QKGDY
+2788 QKGNY

-2808 DQLKEESDELDKQ
+2808 DKLKEESDELDKQ

-2833 ARSQRN
+2833 ARNQRN

-2858 VRQAQESYDE
+2858 VRQAQENYDE

-2898 NADKQ
+2898 NIDKQ

-2914 AQILA
+2914 KQILD
-2919 MRTDKIAGFAQN
+2919 MRTDKIEGFAQN
-2931 YTDICDQLN
+2931 YSDICDQLN

-3013 KANELQNAL
+3013 KANELQSAL

-3037 PTLADDTAQKQQNV
+3037 PTIADDTAQKQQNV

>member
-1 MKGAVT
+1 MKGSVT

-17 DSGQI
+17 DAGQI

-32 AVASINKD
+32 AVTSINKD
-40 TDTKLKKLKVQIDKD
+40 TDTKLKKLKVQIDKE
-55 ALKNQIQSS
+55 ALKNQIQNS

-96 IGKISGNISGTST
+96 IGKISGKISGMST
-109 SGTAKPSN
+109 SSSTKPSN
-117 GLPSDRS
+117 GLPGDRN
-124 KLINTWAKQYS
+124 KLINTWARQYS

-152 SKMATADYEKLLDQ
+152 SKMATTDYEKLLDQ

-178 SNLTKRER
+178 LNLTKRER
-186 NAFDTAVKT
+186 SVFDSAVKT

-200 KYDTFHMVK
+200 KYDTFHMAK
-209 QTYDNMWGVN
+209 QTYDNMWGV
-219 GGSLTDILR
+219 GSGSLTDVLR
-228 SIGGSVHP
+228 SVGGSVHP
-236 AVSKASYDLPK
+236 DISKVSYDLSK

-256 PFDASGLDAG
+256 PFDTSNIDAG

-279 SQISGMQI
+279 AQVSGMQV

-297 SLADSNKQIDD
+297 SMSDSNKKIDE

-348 KAHADILSGEK
+348 KAHADILSGDE

-386 IAELAAAQEKAGYEL
+386 IAELAAAQKKAGYEL
-401 QAISVDKVFDAD
+401 QAVSVDKVFDAD

-420 SLKYFNKE
+420 SLRYFNKE
-428 LQTTISQGY
+428 LQTTVSQGY
-437 TAKKAMDAEEDG
+437 TAKKAMDAEEEG
-449 VYELKLAHE
+449 VYELQLAHE
-458 RLIQTFKTEKEV
+458 RLIQTFKTEKTV
-470 NADLLKAQAES
+470 NETLLKAQADAV
-481 IKNQLYAQIDS
+481 KNQLYAQIDS
-492 SHQPRNAVVTDSI
+492 SHQPRDAVITGSLKG
-505 RSYFD
+505 YFD
-510 DSFIVDTTDKLSEL
+510 DSFIVNTKDKLDEL
-524 KRAISAAKANLSAL
+524 KRAISAAKSNLSAL
-538 EQAAKS
+538 EQVAKS

-567 LTTAISKLKK
+567 LTVAIGKLKN
-577 SNVSILGNDINLTD
+577 SNVSILGNDIDLTD
-591 KLNSL
+591 NLKRL
-596 KEVYG
+596 KETYDL
-601 QIAQSK
+601 IEKAK
-607 SQSLSGMSADQQVT
+607 SQPISNLPVDKQVDAV
-621 ETEKRVKAIRDYLTE
+621 KNRVQAIRDYLTE
-636 IRLLSGYVGAAKAV
+636 IRLLAGYVGAAKAV
-650 ELNKDRAAKYEI
+650 ELNDSRKEKYNV

-667 QSNMQKAEQSYNN
+667 QSNFQKAEQSFNK
-680 LAVKSPELTK
+680 LTVKSPELK
-690 QLNSVK
+690 KRLEDVRAVVSSI
-696 SDVMLV
+696 SDQ
-702 SKYFG
+702 FDG
-707 DSAANAGKLQKAL
+707 SAANASSVASAL
-720 KEITALNSRIIA
+720 KQIQALNNRIVA
-732 ERGSDPNYLAQ
+732 ERNSPVNSVANIQDNLLSWKTQLAGYQLDTNKLSDKAYASDSIAAVSELSTEYTRLKQLADEYLALASAGTEEEKRKAEELRIASERYETLNKNANTL
-743 VGNSRPLW
+743 VGLTKKNAAAELSQAVNSRN
-751 DLQNQGLK
+751 LQNLEATFRNFMSANGKVNENAGLRVMASNIDAQIK
-759 VDRDNLDQNQFTGQA
+759 TLKNAGDKLD
-774 VAAINK
+774 
-780 ALTSYEKVRGLIGE
+780 E
-794 CNALS
+794 
-799 RTGTSLQDE
+799 
-808 QVQSLKDA
+808 
-816 VAEYE
+816 
-821 RLASIAQK
+821 ASIAKLRQ
-829 NVSLVKK
+829 NLSLLDSLSSELGYKGQTYEQRIQGK
-836 QAATEKTSAVNARN
+836 M
-850 LQELETAYRN
+850 QELT
-860 FLDQNGRL
+860 
-868 GKKSGLKAMA
+868 
-878 DDIGKAIN
+878 
-886 ELKGTQI
+886 
-893 SETDIANIRKR
+893 
-904 LSQLNSM
+904 
-911 TTELG
+911 
-916 VKGQSYKQRIGNKM
+916 
-930 GEIASYFVSITSFG
+930 SYFVSVTSFG
-944 FAVQQIRNM
+944 FAIQQIRNM
-953 IQNVVNLD
+953 ISNVNALD
-961 DAMTDLR
+961 DAMTELR
-968 KVTDETDK
+968 KVTEETDA
-976 TYEKFLSKSA
+976 TYDKFLTNAAK
-986 DRAREL
+986 RAQTL
-992 GSTMSNVVI
+992 GSTMSDVVI

-1021 AAIMAQN
+1021 AAIIAQN
-1028 VWDNVGSV
+1028 VWDNVGSI
-1036 DETANTIISAM
+1036 DETSNTIISAM

-1059 IVDVYNAVSNSFGVT
+1059 IVNVYNAVSNSFGVT

-1086 SALEA
+1086 AALEA
-1091 AGNSFNDSVALFTA
+1091 AGNNFDESVALFTA

-1132 ELADMEID
+1132 ELAEMEID

-1154 IYKASGNRVN
+1154 IYKASGNKVN
-1164 IFEADNET
+1164 IFEDDNET

-1182 LSEIWNTL
+1182 LSEVWNTL

-1199 RLVAGTRQQSVFAAI
+1199 RLIAGTRQQSVFAAI

-1220 VDKVIETAESSAGSA
+1220 VDKVIETSVNSTGSA
-1235 TAENEKYLESITG
+1235 VAENEKYLDSITG
-1248 KLAILKSSYE
+1248 KLDLLKSSYE
-1258 ALSNAIIN
+1258 ALSSSIIN
-1266 SDLYKSGITLLTNV
+1266 SDIYKGGIDLLRGV
-1280 LNLLENIA
+1280 LDLLNEIA
-1288 SVTGTG
+1288 SVSSGGALIGTLNSVAGAAGYG
-1294 LLGSIAGGIA
+1294 LLDLETMLEAKSNGSKNWIKDGSLWGMLVGNDKADSKIMEQIAKDFEDAQGSAESYGDVLQSVSSRFA
-1304 GGNGYGPIDLRSLIA
+1304 GLHSETRKTLEANLATKSSFSDAAEFAGQYATQLGEATVKTKLLTLAG
-1319 DLKAGQSFRDSL
+1319 KAGN
-1331 FDSSL
+1331 
-1336 LGLVGKKAGGDK
+1336 
-1348 DVLEGVIEAFEAA
+1348 I
-1361 QKEGKGYKNALNE
+1361 ALN
-1374 LRPTI
+1374 
-1379 DQMSGSAAAQTKSI
+1379 AF
-1393 LGTANSYEE
+1393 
-1402 GIKNARQYAS
+1402 
-1412 TLKQVNIAD
+1412 
-1421 TLKNIGLSAANAA
+1421 
-1434 IGIATGFAIGAAID
+1434 TGFLVGAAID
-1448 LAIKGIVAL
+1448 GLSSCIKYVITM
-1457 KNRVQNTIDAA
+1457 RQRSIDAA
-1468 ADITKAWQ
+1468 TEITKAWK
-1476 EADEKLR
+1476 EAEDKLEGMK
-1483 SMSASISDISDSY
+1483 SSVKSLTDSY
-1496 SEFERLSKGVSQYGK
+1496 DEFEKLSKGVSAYGE
-1511 NISLTSDEYERYH
+1511 NLSLTADEYDRYH
-1524 ELSNQI
+1524 EISNQI
-1530 AETFPGL
+1530 ADLFPSL
-1537 VVGYDDQ
+1537 IVGYDSQ
-1544 LNAVV
+1544 YNAVV
-1549 RLKNGVADLNAEYE
+1549 KLKNGVADLNAEYE
-1563 KEAKLQRT
+1563 KAARAQ
-1571 QKISDFNKVVK
+1571 
-1582 GFKYEWTKSD
+1582 
-1592 FGSISKAKQ
+1592 
-1601 IEILRTLKRN
+1601 RN
-1611 QQDLESAVLELFGKK
+1611 QVITEAGDALRGLRDKWFG
-1626 GPDQLLETL
+1626 GGVWSSTVSQ
-1635 RLAGYNAGPFDDMI
+1635 Y
-1649 DQLESDKDIF
+1649 DI
-1659 KRYLNLL
+1659 Y
-1666 ETGLESEF
+1666 
-1674 RTQILPGITSYLYE
+1674 QI
-1688 DETFSALDKDVQVAV
+1688 
-1703 SGMLSHIDDLFA
+1703 
-1715 ADKTGSEIYK
+1715 
-1725 WIDQNIID
+1725 
-1733 PLKDSATKDAVTNA
+1733 LKDSLDIGLDATKNKYAEMVYNPGANQYLPSYSNISAALKDAGLDFYNLIDGWQDVVSARIQTLTAEFDTDFLENYSKQVSAYLYNNDIFAGLDEKTQSEIIALLNNVDKTFVGELAKNDESIFPWLQKAIIKPLSDSSIKKDISDA
-1747 INDIMSF
+1747 INDLMS
-1754 DPSTTKMG
+1754 
-1762 SLLESVQSLLAAVS
+1762 L
-1776 AEQREALRDG
+1776 
-1786 FSDFFDGIYE
+1786 SDTDTLDGIRKEIDRIGKILPEELTSALGSYLKSGDLDIDE
-1796 DFSQTTADAYEKFG
+1796 WTQDLTVKFG
-1810 ARFGQYILN
+1810 
-1819 TLSDENL
+1819 S
-1826 RLVLNPAFEWNFD
+1826 RL
-1839 SSDFDGTKEFFDEFN
+1839 G
-1854 KRLDSYLTKSESDR
+1854 
-1868 KAQAVNSAVDSYNKA
+1868 KA
-1883 ISEANRLFAA
+1883 ISESFSLADIKVALSDAFDWDTLAPDNTLEKFNAELDRCKTKIETVAASTKSAKITEAIDSFNASVQAANRLFAA
-1893 QELGENQLIPDEVY
+1893 QELSDDKIISDDVY
-1907 DRVKDQNADL
+1907 DRLKDHNTELVAT
-1917 IAVLERVDNELT
+1917 LERVDDELT

-1938 SEIEKYIETQKTAT
+1938 SDIEKYIEKQQSAA
-1952 EKTLRSNGALSEQ
+1952 EETLRSNGAISEQ
-1965 YAMLQ
+1965 YALLQ
-1970 KYLGGANSVEEQISA
+1970 KYLGGANNVEERISA

-1999 VANKEQFAY
+1999 VASKEQFAY
-2008 SEMVSLKDTFPD
+2008 SEMISLKDTFPD
-2020 LQFELDQ
+2020 LRFELDQ
-2027 TTGKYDLI
+2027 TTGKYNLI

-2041 LMKKNYDLI
+2041 LMKKNYEFI
-2050 KSLTEV
+2050 KSLQQQ
-2056 RLELLRLNAIDVF
+2056 RLELLRFNAINIFQSSRNWD
-2069 EQTSTPTGATRTK
+2069 EKQAT
-2082 LAAQNQIDSLTKW
+2082 QNIDNYIHS
-2095 IDENG
+2095 INENG
-2100 ITSVEDY
+2100 IRSLQEYNEFFNHAVTKED
-2107 NAKMG
+2107 
-2112 VNLSDEAWKWYV
+2112 VSDFITD
-2124 EQYTAMSDEINKA
+2124 YTAALTEIEQA
-2137 QADLDALIAK
+2137 QADIDALIAK

-2152 LKDKS
+2152 LKNKS
-2157 KSSSSSETEFSKN
+2157 KSSSKSDTEFSKN

-2310 SVKEYDDMLS
+2310 SVKEYDDMLT

-2430 DEYRQEMGQKKV
+2430 DTYREQMTGTM
-2442 IVAKSI
+2442 
-2448 ISDADKQDIADTLEY
+2448 SDT
-2463 YDEVKQE
+2463 
-2470 IEDQGIDLSKTVF
+2470 
-2483 GNIDLN
+2483 
-2489 NRQVLEWT
+2489 
-2497 DENLKKFRTAVES
+2497 
-2510 WGDSIDDMA
+2510 
-2519 GSISTVCG
+2519 
-2527 SSSEFDGIEIA
+2527 
-2538 FSPML
+2538 
-2543 QTENGPVYLDQDT
+2543 
-2556 VYEYIW
+2556 
-2562 GLIDKACAMN
+2562 
-2572 NGSWTSDLVM
+2572 
-2582 ALDTKGLEMNGMRI
+2582 
-2596 KNLLADIG
+2596 
-2604 DTAIQTGEA
+2604 
-2613 MHYVGKDGAFY
+2613 
-2624 GTQRDL
+2624 
-2630 QAFADSYGM
+2630 
-2639 TIDEMRSALDGVQT
+2639 
-2653 EVIEGL
+2653 
-2659 SDYEIEHSDRIKDL
+2659 EIEHSEYIKDM

-2720 WKRVDKFLDQSYDNG
+2720 WKRVDKFLDQSYENG

-2788 QKGDY
+2788 QKGNY

-2808 DQLKEESDELDKQ
+2808 DKLKEESDELDKQ
-2821 LKLQKALKAVEE
+2821 LKLQKALKAAEE

-2898 NADKQ
+2898 NIDKQ

-2914 AQILA
+2914 KQILD

-3022 DSLNGINTS
+3022 DSLNGIDTS
-3031 DYGDSY
+3031 NYGDSY
-3037 PTLADDTAQKQQNV
+3037 PTIADDTAQKQQNV

-3156 GETTVTIGDINL
+3156 GETTITIGDINL

>member
-1 MKGAVT
+1 MKGSVT

-40 TDTKLKKLKVQIDKD
+40 TDTKLKKLKVQIDKE
-55 ALKNQIQSS
+55 ALKNQIQNS

-96 IGKISGNISGTST
+96 IGKISGKISGMST
-109 SGTAKPSN
+109 SSSAKPSN
-117 GLPSDRS
+117 GLPGDRN
-124 KLINTWAKQYS
+124 KLINTWARQYS

-186 NAFDTAVKT
+186 DAFDTAVKT

-200 KYDTFHMVK
+200 KYDTFHMAK

-236 AVSKASYDLPK
+236 AVSKASYDLSK

-279 SQISGMQI
+279 AQVSGMQV

-297 SLADSNKQIDD
+297 SMSDSNKKIDK

-318 AEAKKAKQSK
+318 AEAKKAEQSK
-328 ATGDAI
+328 ATGEAI
-334 DKETQTIAKNNAAA
+334 AKETQDISKNNAAA
-348 KAHADILSGEK
+348 KAHADILSGDK
-359 ANPDYIRTLND
+359 ANPDYIKTLND
-370 VRVAQG
+370 VTVAQG
-376 IKMNSGDIDK
+376 IRMNSGDIDK
-386 IAELAAAQEKAGYEL
+386 IAKLAAKQKKAGYEL
-401 QAISVDKVFDAD
+401 QAVSVDKVFDAD

-420 SLKYFNKE
+420 SLRYFNKE
-428 LQTTISQGY
+428 FQTTISQGY

-458 RLIQTFKTEKEV
+458 RLIQTFKNEKTV
-470 NADLLKAQAES
+470 NEALLKAQADAV
-481 IKNQLYAQIDS
+481 KNQLYAQIDS
-492 SHQPRNAVVTDSI
+492 SHQPRDAVITGSLKG
-505 RSYFD
+505 YFD
-510 DSFIVDTTDKLSEL
+510 DSFIVNTKDKLDEL
-524 KRAISAAKANLSAL
+524 KRAISAAKSNLSAL
-538 EQAAKS
+538 EQVAKS

-567 LTTAISKLKK
+567 LTVAIGKLKN
-577 SNVSILGNDINLTD
+577 SHVSILDDNVVDLMERLNTLKSAYNTINAARSQSISDLPVEKQVDAVKERVQAIRNYLTD
-591 KLNSL
+591 
-596 KEVYG
+596 
-601 QIAQSK
+601 
-607 SQSLSGMSADQQVT
+607 
-621 ETEKRVKAIRDYLTE
+621 

-650 ELNKDRAAKYEI
+650 ELNDSRKEKYDV

-667 QSNMQKAEQSYNN
+667 QSNFQKAEQSFNK
-680 LAVKSPELTK
+680 LTVKSPELTK
-690 QLNSVK
+690 RLEDVRAVVNGI
-696 SDVMLV
+696 SDQ
-702 SKYFG
+702 FNG
-707 DSAANAGKLQKAL
+707 SAANVSSVASAL
-720 KEITALNSRIIA
+720 KQIQALNSRIVA
-732 ERGSDPNYLAQ
+732 ER
-743 VGNSRPLW
+743 NSPVNSVANI
-751 DLQNQGLK
+751 Q
-759 VDRDNLDQNQFTGQA
+759 DNLLSWKTQLDSYQLD
-774 VAAINK
+774 INK
-780 ALTSYEKVRGLIGE
+780 LSDKAYASDAIAAV
-794 CNALS
+794 NALS
-799 RTGTSLQDE
+799 SKYTTLQQNAEKYRGLASAGTKEEKQKAEALRTATE
-808 QVQSLKDA
+808 
-816 VAEYE
+816 EYE
-821 RLASIAQK
+821 ALNKNANALVGLAKKNAAAELSQAVNSRNLQNLEATFRNFMSANGKVNENAGLRVMASNIDAQIETLKKAGDKLDEASIAKLRQ
-829 NVSLVKK
+829 NLSLLDSLSSELGYKGQTYEQRIQGK
-836 QAATEKTSAVNARN
+836 M
-850 LQELETAYRN
+850 QELT
-860 FLDQNGRL
+860 
-868 GKKSGLKAMA
+868 
-878 DDIGKAIN
+878 
-886 ELKGTQI
+886 
-893 SETDIANIRKR
+893 
-904 LSQLNSM
+904 
-911 TTELG
+911 
-916 VKGQSYKQRIGNKM
+916 
-930 GEIASYFVSITSFG
+930 SYFVSVTSFG
-944 FAVQQIRNM
+944 FAIQQIRNM
-953 IQNVVNLD
+953 ISNVNALD
-961 DAMTDLR
+961 DAMTELR
-968 KVTDETDK
+968 KVTEETDA
-976 TYEKFLSKSA
+976 TYDKFLTNAAK
-986 DRAREL
+986 RAQTL
-992 GSTMSNVVI
+992 GSTMSDVVI

-1021 AAIMAQN
+1021 AAIIAQN
-1028 VWDNVGSV
+1028 VWDNVGSI
-1036 DETANTIISAM
+1036 DETSNTIISAM

-1059 IVDVYNAVSNSFGVT
+1059 IVNVYNAVSNSFGVT

-1086 SALEA
+1086 AALEA
-1091 AGNSFNDSVALFTA
+1091 AGNNFDESVALFTA

-1132 ELADMEID
+1132 ELAEMEID

-1154 IYKASGNRVN
+1154 IYKASGNKVN
-1164 IFEADNET
+1164 IFEDDNET

-1182 LSEIWNTL
+1182 LSEVWNTL

-1199 RLVAGTRQQSVFAAI
+1199 RLIAGTRQQSVFAAI

-1220 VDKVIETAESSAGSA
+1220 VDKVIETSVNSTGSA
-1235 TAENEKYLESITG
+1235 VAENEKYLDSITG
-1248 KLAILKSSYE
+1248 KLDLLKSSYE
-1258 ALSNAIIN
+1258 ALSSSIIN
-1266 SDLYKSGITLLTNV
+1266 SDIYKGGIDLLRGV
-1280 LNLLENIA
+1280 LDLLNEIA
-1288 SVTGTG
+1288 SVSSGGALIGTLNSVAGAAGYG
-1294 LLGSIAGGIA
+1294 LLDLETMLEAKSNGSKNWIKDGSLWGMLVGNDKADSKIMEQIATDFEDAQGSAESYGDVLQSVSSRFA
-1304 GGNGYGPIDLRSLIA
+1304 GLHSETRKTLEANLATKSSFGDAAEFASQYATQLGEATVKTKLLTLAG
-1319 DLKAGQSFRDSL
+1319 KAGN
-1331 FDSSL
+1331 
-1336 LGLVGKKAGGDK
+1336 
-1348 DVLEGVIEAFEAA
+1348 I
-1361 QKEGKGYKNALNE
+1361 ALN
-1374 LRPTI
+1374 
-1379 DQMSGSAAAQTKSI
+1379 AF
-1393 LGTANSYEE
+1393 
-1402 GIKNARQYAS
+1402 
-1412 TLKQVNIAD
+1412 
-1421 TLKNIGLSAANAA
+1421 
-1434 IGIATGFAIGAAID
+1434 TGFLVGAAID
-1448 LAIKGIVAL
+1448 GLISCIKYVATM
-1457 KNRVQNTIDAA
+1457 RQRSIDAA
-1468 ADITKAWQ
+1468 TEITKAWK
-1476 EADEKLR
+1476 EAEDKLEDMK
-1483 SMSASISDISDSY
+1483 SSVKSLTDSY
-1496 SEFERLSKGVSQYGK
+1496 DEFEKLSKGVSAYGE
-1511 NISLTSDEYERYH
+1511 NLSLTADEYDRYH
-1524 ELSNQI
+1524 EISNQI
-1530 AETFPGL
+1530 ADLFPSL
-1537 VVGYDDQ
+1537 IVGYDSQ
-1544 LNAVV
+1544 YNAVV
-1549 RLKNGVADLNAEYE
+1549 KLKNGVADLNAEYE
-1563 KEAKLQRT
+1563 KAARAQRNQVITEAGDALRGLQDKWFSDDFWTGANQYRT
-1571 QKISDFNKVVK
+1571 YEILQSLLNSGLDETKVKYRAKEDDGTTSDKYVYQAFKDAGLDLNHLIDGWQDVVSARIQTLAAELNTDFLENYSKQVSAYLYNNDIFSGLDEKTQSEIIALLNNVDKTFVSELAKNDASIFPWLQKAIIKPLSDSSTKKDISD
-1582 GFKYEWTKSD
+1582 
-1592 FGSISKAKQ
+1592 
-1601 IEILRTLKRN
+1601 
-1611 QQDLESAVLELFGKK
+1611 
-1626 GPDQLLETL
+1626 
-1635 RLAGYNAGPFDDMI
+1635 
-1649 DQLESDKDIF
+1649 
-1659 KRYLNLL
+1659 
-1666 ETGLESEF
+1666 
-1674 RTQILPGITSYLYE
+1674 
-1688 DETFSALDKDVQVAV
+1688 
-1703 SGMLSHIDDLFA
+1703 
-1715 ADKTGSEIYK
+1715 
-1725 WIDQNIID
+1725 
-1733 PLKDSATKDAVTNA
+1733 A
-1747 INDIMSF
+1747 INDLMS
-1754 DPSTTKMG
+1754 
-1762 SLLESVQSLLAAVS
+1762 L
-1776 AEQREALRDG
+1776 
-1786 FSDFFDGIYE
+1786 SDTDTLDGIRKEIDRIGKILPEELTSALGSYLKSGDLDIDE
-1796 DFSQTTADAYEKFG
+1796 WTQDLTVKFG
-1810 ARFGQYILN
+1810 
-1819 TLSDENL
+1819 S
-1826 RLVLNPAFEWNFD
+1826 RL
-1839 SSDFDGTKEFFDEFN
+1839 G
-1854 KRLDSYLTKSESDR
+1854 
-1868 KAQAVNSAVDSYNKA
+1868 KA
-1883 ISEANRLFAA
+1883 ISESFSLADIKVALSDAFDWDTLAPDNTLEKFNAELDRCKTKIEAVAASTKSAKITEAIDYFNASVQAANRLFAA
-1893 QELGENQLIPDEVY
+1893 QELSDDKIISDDVS
-1907 DRVKDQNADL
+1907 DRLKDQNTELVAT
-1917 IAVLERVDNELT
+1917 LERVDDELT

-1938 SEIEKYIETQKTAT
+1938 SDIEKYIEKQQSAA
-1952 EKTLRSNGALSEQ
+1952 EETLRSNGAISEQ
-1965 YAMLQ
+1965 YALFQ
-1970 KYLGGANSVEEQISA
+1970 KYLGGANSVEEQVSA
-1985 YAEAN
+1985 LAEKN

-1999 VANKEQFAY
+1999 VASKEQFAH
-2008 SEMVSLKDTFPD
+2008 SEMLSLKNTFPE
-2020 LQFELDQ
+2020 LQFELDA
-2027 TTGKYDLI
+2027 TTGKYNLI

-2041 LMKKNYDLI
+2041 LMQKNYDLI

-2201 YYSKLANIAKAGYAA
+2201 YYSKLAAIAKAGYAA

-2310 SVKEYDDMLS
+2310 SVKEYDDMLT

-2401 SVNSSGIPE
+2401 SVNSTGIPE
-2410 SEVKQIE
+2410 SEIKQIE

-2430 DEYRQEMGQKKV
+2430 DTYREQMTGTM
-2442 IVAKSI
+2442 
-2448 ISDADKQDIADTLEY
+2448 SDT
-2463 YDEVKQE
+2463 
-2470 IEDQGIDLSKTVF
+2470 
-2483 GNIDLN
+2483 
-2489 NRQVLEWT
+2489 
-2497 DENLKKFRTAVES
+2497 
-2510 WGDSIDDMA
+2510 
-2519 GSISTVCG
+2519 
-2527 SSSEFDGIEIA
+2527 
-2538 FSPML
+2538 
-2543 QTENGPVYLDQDT
+2543 
-2556 VYEYIW
+2556 
-2562 GLIDKACAMN
+2562 
-2572 NGSWTSDLVM
+2572 
-2582 ALDTKGLEMNGMRI
+2582 
-2596 KNLLADIG
+2596 
-2604 DTAIQTGEA
+2604 
-2613 MHYVGKDGAFY
+2613 
-2624 GTQRDL
+2624 
-2630 QAFADSYGM
+2630 
-2639 TIDEMRSALDGVQT
+2639 
-2653 EVIEGL
+2653 
-2659 SDYEIEHSDRIKDL
+2659 EIEHSEYIKDI

-2690 MFERS
+2690 MFDRS

-2720 WKRVDKFLDQSYDNG
+2720 WKRVDKFLDQSYENG

-2777 ALNKQKENYEK
+2777 ALNKQKESYEK
-2788 QKGDY
+2788 QKGNY

-2808 DQLKEESDELDKQ
+2808 DKLKEESDELDKQ

-2833 ARSQRN
+2833 ARSQRH

-2898 NADKQ
+2898 NIDKQ

-2914 AQILA
+2914 KQILD
-2919 MRTDKIAGFAQN
+2919 MRTNKIAGFAQN
-2931 YTDICDQLN
+2931 YNDICDQLN
-2940 EDVTGSIA
+2940 EDVTGSVA

-2997 EDFSQS
+2997 EDFSKS

-3031 DYGDSY
+3031 DYGGGSY
-3037 PTLADDTAQKQQNV
+3037 PTMTDDTAQKEQN
-3051 INEMKQNSAAWWFA
+3051 IIDKMKENSAAWWFA
-3065 NESEQKTLSDRNKAL
+3065 NESEQKTLADRNKVL

-3086 TRDADGIWWKK
+3086 TRDANGVWWKK
-3097 NGVRAYAEGG
+3097 NGVRAYADGG
-3107 IADYTGVAMLHG
+3107 LADYTGMAMIHG
-3119 TKSKPELVLNNA
+3119 SKSRPELVLNNA

>member
-1 MKGAVT
+1 MKGSVT

-17 DSGQI
+17 DAGQI

-32 AVASINKD
+32 AVTSINKD
-40 TDTKLKKLKVQIDKD
+40 TDTKLKKLKVQIDKE

-152 SKMATADYEKLLDQ
+152 SKMASADYEKLLDQ

-178 SNLTKRER
+178 SKLTRRER

-200 KYDTFHMVK
+200 KYDTFHMAK

-256 PFDASGLDAG
+256 PFDASNIDAG
-266 LDGITDK
+266 LDDITDK

-348 KAHADILSGEK
+348 KAHADILSGEE

-386 IAELAAAQEKAGYEL
+386 IAELAVAQEKAGYKL
-401 QAISVDKVFDAD
+401 QAVSVDKVFDAD

-437 TAKKAMDAEEDG
+437 TAKKAMDAKKDG

-458 RLIQTFKTEKEV
+458 RLIQTFKNEKTV
-470 NADLLKAQAES
+470 NEALLKAQADAV
-481 IKNQLYAQIDS
+481 KNQLYAQIDS
-492 SHQPRNAVVTDSI
+492 SHQPRDAVITGSLKG
-505 RSYFD
+505 YFD
-510 DSFIVDTTDKLSEL
+510 DSFIVNTKDKLDEL
-524 KRAISAAKANLSAL
+524 KRAISAAKSNLSAL
-538 EQAAKS
+538 EQVAKS

-567 LTTAISKLKK
+567 LTVAIGKLKN
-577 SNVSILGNDINLTD
+577 SNVSILGNDIDLTD
-591 KLNSL
+591 NLKRL
-596 KEVYG
+596 KETYDL
-601 QIAQSK
+601 IEKAK
-607 SQSLSGMSADQQVT
+607 SQPISNLPVDKQVDAV
-621 ETEKRVKAIRDYLTE
+621 KNRVQAIRDYLTE

-650 ELNKDRAAKYEI
+650 ELNDSRKEKYNV

-667 QSNMQKAEQSYNN
+667 QSNFQKAEQSFNK
-680 LAVKSPELTK
+680 LTVKSPELK
-690 QLNSVK
+690 KRLEDVRAVVSSI
-696 SDVMLV
+696 SDQ
-702 SKYFG
+702 FDG
-707 DSAANAGKLQKAL
+707 SAANASSVASAL
-720 KEITALNSRIIA
+720 KQIQALNSRIVA
-732 ERGSDPNYLAQ
+732 ERNSPVNSVANIQDNLLSWKTQLAGYQLDTNKLSDKAYASDSIAAVSELSTEYTRLKQLADEYLALASAGTEEEKRKAEELRIASERYETLNKNANTL
-743 VGNSRPLW
+743 VGLTKKNAAAELSQAVNSRN
-751 DLQNQGLK
+751 LQNLEATFRNFMSANGKVNENAGLRVMASNIDAQIK
-759 VDRDNLDQNQFTGQA
+759 TLKNAGDKLD
-774 VAAINK
+774 
-780 ALTSYEKVRGLIGE
+780 E
-794 CNALS
+794 
-799 RTGTSLQDE
+799 
-808 QVQSLKDA
+808 
-816 VAEYE
+816 
-821 RLASIAQK
+821 ASIAKLRQ
-829 NVSLVKK
+829 NLSLLDSLSSELGYKGQTYEQRIQGK
-836 QAATEKTSAVNARN
+836 M
-850 LQELETAYRN
+850 QELT
-860 FLDQNGRL
+860 
-868 GKKSGLKAMA
+868 
-878 DDIGKAIN
+878 
-886 ELKGTQI
+886 
-893 SETDIANIRKR
+893 
-904 LSQLNSM
+904 
-911 TTELG
+911 
-916 VKGQSYKQRIGNKM
+916 
-930 GEIASYFVSITSFG
+930 SYFVSVTSFG
-944 FAVQQIRNM
+944 FAIQQIRNM
-953 IQNVVNLD
+953 ISNVNALD
-961 DAMTDLR
+961 DAMTELR
-968 KVTDETDK
+968 KVTEETDA
-976 TYEKFLSKSA
+976 TYDKFLTNAAK
-986 DRAREL
+986 RAQTL
-992 GSTMSNVVI
+992 GSTMSDVVI

-1021 AAIMAQN
+1021 AAIIAQN
-1028 VWDNVGSV
+1028 VWDNVGSI
-1036 DETANTIISAM
+1036 DETSNTIISAM

-1059 IVDVYNAVSNSFGVT
+1059 IVNVYNAVSNSFGVT

-1086 SALEA
+1086 AALEA
-1091 AGNSFNDSVALFTA
+1091 AGNNFDESVALFTA

-1132 ELADMEID
+1132 ELAEMEID

-1154 IYKASGNRVN
+1154 IYKASGNKVN
-1164 IFEADNET
+1164 IFEDDNET

-1182 LSEIWNTL
+1182 LSEVWNTL

-1199 RLVAGTRQQSVFAAI
+1199 RLIAGTRQQSVFAAI

-1220 VDKVIETAESSAGSA
+1220 VDKVIETSVNSTGSA
-1235 TAENEKYLESITG
+1235 VAENEKYLDSITG
-1248 KLAILKSSYE
+1248 KLDLLKSSYE
-1258 ALSNAIIN
+1258 ALSSSIIN
-1266 SDLYKSGITLLTNV
+1266 SDIYKGGIDLLRGV
-1280 LNLLENIA
+1280 LDLLNEIA
-1288 SVTGTG
+1288 SVSSGGALIGTLNSVAGAAGYG
-1294 LLGSIAGGIA
+1294 LLDLETMLEAKSNGSKNWIKDGSLWGMLVGNDKADSKIMEQIAKDFEDAQGSAESYGDVLQSVSSRFA
-1304 GGNGYGPIDLRSLIA
+1304 GLHSETRKTLEANLATKSSFGDAAEFASQYATQLGEATVKTKLLTLAG
-1319 DLKAGQSFRDSL
+1319 KAGN
-1331 FDSSL
+1331 
-1336 LGLVGKKAGGDK
+1336 
-1348 DVLEGVIEAFEAA
+1348 I
-1361 QKEGKGYKNALNE
+1361 ALN
-1374 LRPTI
+1374 
-1379 DQMSGSAAAQTKSI
+1379 AF
-1393 LGTANSYEE
+1393 
-1402 GIKNARQYAS
+1402 
-1412 TLKQVNIAD
+1412 
-1421 TLKNIGLSAANAA
+1421 
-1434 IGIATGFAIGAAID
+1434 TGFLVGAAID
-1448 LAIKGIVAL
+1448 GMISLIKYVSTM
-1457 KNRVQNTIDAA
+1457 RQRSIDTATE
-1468 ADITKAWQ
+1468 ITKAWK
-1476 EADEKLR
+1476 EAEDKLEDMK
-1483 SMSASISDISDSY
+1483 SSVKSLADSY
-1496 SEFERLSKGVSQYGK
+1496 DEFEKLSKGVSAYGE
-1511 NISLTSDEYERYH
+1511 NLSLTADEYDRYH
-1524 ELSNQI
+1524 EISNQI
-1530 AETFPGL
+1530 ADLFPSL
-1537 VVGYDDQ
+1537 IVGYDSQ
-1544 LNAVV
+1544 YNAVV
-1549 RLKNGVADLNAEYE
+1549 KLKNGVADLNAEYE
-1563 KEAKLQRT
+1563 KAARAQRNQVITEAGDALKGLQDKWFSDDFWTGANQYRT
-1571 QKISDFNKVVK
+1571 YEILQSLLNSGLDETKVKYRAKEDDGTTSDKYVYQAFKDAGLDLNHLIDGWQDVVSARIQTLAAELNTDFLENYSKQVSAYLYNNDIFSGLDEKTQSEIIALLNNVDKTFVGELAKNDESIFPWLQKAIIKPLSDSSTKKDISD
-1582 GFKYEWTKSD
+1582 
-1592 FGSISKAKQ
+1592 
-1601 IEILRTLKRN
+1601 
-1611 QQDLESAVLELFGKK
+1611 
-1626 GPDQLLETL
+1626 
-1635 RLAGYNAGPFDDMI
+1635 
-1649 DQLESDKDIF
+1649 
-1659 KRYLNLL
+1659 
-1666 ETGLESEF
+1666 
-1674 RTQILPGITSYLYE
+1674 
-1688 DETFSALDKDVQVAV
+1688 
-1703 SGMLSHIDDLFA
+1703 
-1715 ADKTGSEIYK
+1715 
-1725 WIDQNIID
+1725 
-1733 PLKDSATKDAVTNA
+1733 A
-1747 INDIMSF
+1747 INDLMS
-1754 DPSTTKMG
+1754 
-1762 SLLESVQSLLAAVS
+1762 L
-1776 AEQREALRDG
+1776 
-1786 FSDFFDGIYE
+1786 SDADTLDGIRKEIDRIGKILPEELTSALGSYLKSGDLDIDE
-1796 DFSQTTADAYEKFG
+1796 WTQDLTVKFG
-1810 ARFGQYILN
+1810 
-1819 TLSDENL
+1819 S
-1826 RLVLNPAFEWNFD
+1826 RL
-1839 SSDFDGTKEFFDEFN
+1839 G
-1854 KRLDSYLTKSESDR
+1854 
-1868 KAQAVNSAVDSYNKA
+1868 KA
-1883 ISEANRLFAA
+1883 ISESFSLADIKVALSDAFDWDTLAPDNTLEKFNAELDRCKTKIEAVAASTKSAKITETIDSFNASVQAANRLFAA
-1893 QELGENQLIPDEVY
+1893 QELSDDKIISDDVY
-1907 DRVKDQNADL
+1907 DRLKDQNTELVAT
-1917 IAVLERVDNELT
+1917 LERVDDELT

-1938 SEIEKYIETQKTAT
+1938 SDIEKYIEKQQSAA
-1952 EKTLRSNGALSEQ
+1952 EETLRSNGAISEQ
-1965 YAMLQ
+1965 YALLQ
-1970 KYLGGANSVEEQISA
+1970 KYLGGANSVKEQVSA
-1985 YAEAN
+1985 LAEKN

-1999 VANKEQFAY
+1999 VASKEQFAH
-2008 SEMVSLKDTFPD
+2008 SEMLSLKNTFPE
-2020 LQFELDQ
+2020 LQFELDAI
-2027 TTGKYDLI
+2027 TGKYNLI

-2041 LMKKNYDLI
+2041 LMQKNYDLI

-2056 RLELLRLNAIDVF
+2056 RLELLKLNAIDVF
-2069 EQTSTPTGATRTK
+2069 ENSGWSESQAKQKVYGIVR
-2082 LAAQNQIDSLTKW
+2082 QIDDNDLKSLQEYEDS
-2095 IDENG
+2095 ISR
-2100 ITSVEDY
+2100 SVEDQDI
-2107 NAKMG
+2107 ADF
-2112 VNLSDEAWKWYV
+2112 VTR
-2124 EQYTAMSDEINKA
+2124 YTAALAEIA
-2137 QADLDALIAK
+2137 QAQTDLDAMSAK

-2152 LKDKS
+2152 LKNKS
-2157 KSSSSSETEFSKN
+2157 KSSSSETEFSKN

-2290 IDADEYQDYL
+2290 INADEYQDYL

-2430 DEYRQEMGQKKV
+2430 DTYREQMTGTM
-2442 IVAKSI
+2442 
-2448 ISDADKQDIADTLEY
+2448 SDT
-2463 YDEVKQE
+2463 
-2470 IEDQGIDLSKTVF
+2470 
-2483 GNIDLN
+2483 
-2489 NRQVLEWT
+2489 
-2497 DENLKKFRTAVES
+2497 
-2510 WGDSIDDMA
+2510 
-2519 GSISTVCG
+2519 
-2527 SSSEFDGIEIA
+2527 
-2538 FSPML
+2538 
-2543 QTENGPVYLDQDT
+2543 
-2556 VYEYIW
+2556 
-2562 GLIDKACAMN
+2562 
-2572 NGSWTSDLVM
+2572 
-2582 ALDTKGLEMNGMRI
+2582 
-2596 KNLLADIG
+2596 
-2604 DTAIQTGEA
+2604 
-2613 MHYVGKDGAFY
+2613 
-2624 GTQRDL
+2624 
-2630 QAFADSYGM
+2630 
-2639 TIDEMRSALDGVQT
+2639 
-2653 EVIEGL
+2653 
-2659 SDYEIEHSDRIKDL
+2659 EIEHSEYIKDM

-2720 WKRVDKFLDQSYDNG
+2720 WKRVDKFLDQSYENG

-2788 QKGDY
+2788 QKGNY

-2808 DQLKEESDELDKQ
+2808 DKLKEESDELDKQ

-2846 GTGFEWEADDKA
+2846 GTGFEWEADDKT

-2898 NADKQ
+2898 NIDKQ

-2914 AQILA
+2914 KQILD
-2919 MRTDKIAGFAQN
+2919 MRTDKIEGFAQN
-2931 YTDICDQLN
+2931 YSDICDQLN

-3031 DYGDSY
+3031 NYGDSY
-3037 PTLADDTAQKQQNV
+3037 PTIADDTAQKQQNV

>member
-1 MKGAVT
+1 MKGSVT

-17 DSGQI
+17 DAGQI

-32 AVASINKD
+32 AVTSINKD

-96 IGKISGNISGTST
+96 IGKISSKISGTST
-109 SGTAKPSN
+109 GGTAKPSN
-117 GLPSDRS
+117 GLPIDRN
-124 KLINTWAKQYS
+124 KLINSWAKQYS

-200 KYDTFHMVK
+200 KYDTFHMAK
-209 QTYDNMWGVN
+209 QTYDNMWGV
-219 GGSLTDILR
+219 GSGSLTDVLR

-236 AVSKASYDLPK
+236 AVSKASYDLSK

-256 PFDASGLDAG
+256 PFDASNIDAG

-297 SLADSNKQIDD
+297 SLADSNKQIDE

-318 AEAKKAKQSK
+318 AEAKKAKQSR

-348 KAHADILSGEK
+348 KAHADILSGKE

-386 IAELAAAQEKAGYEL
+386 IAELAAKQKKAGYEL
-401 QAISVDKVFDAD
+401 QAVSVDKVFDAD

-420 SLKYFNKE
+420 SLRYFNKE

-437 TAKKAMDAEEDG
+437 TAKKAMDAKKDG

-458 RLIQTFKTEKEV
+458 RLIQTFKTEKTV
-470 NADLLKAQAES
+470 NEALLKAQADAV
-481 IKNQLYAQIDS
+481 KNQLYAQIDS
-492 SHQPRNAVVTDSI
+492 SHQPRDAVITGSLK
-505 RSYFD
+505 SYFD
-510 DSFIVDTTDKLSEL
+510 DSFIVNTKDKLDEL
-524 KRAISAAKANLSAL
+524 KRAISAAKSNLSAL
-538 EQAAKS
+538 EQVAKS

-558 EKTPATLEK
+558 EKTPAALEK
-567 LTTAISKLKK
+567 LTVAIGKLKN
-577 SNVSILGNDINLTD
+577 SNVSILGNDIDLTD
-591 KLNSL
+591 NLKRL
-596 KEVYG
+596 KETYDL
-601 QIAQSK
+601 IEKAK
-607 SQSLSGMSADQQVT
+607 SQPISNLPVDKQVDAV
-621 ETEKRVKAIRDYLTE
+621 KNRVQAIRDYLTD

-650 ELNKDRAAKYEI
+650 ELNDSRKEKYNV

-667 QSNMQKAEQSYNN
+667 QSNFQKAEQSFNK
-680 LAVKSPELTK
+680 LAVKSPELK
-690 QLNSVK
+690 KRLEDVRAVVSSI
-696 SDVMLV
+696 SDQ
-702 SKYFG
+702 FDG
-707 DSAANAGKLQKAL
+707 SAANASSVASAL
-720 KEITALNSRIIA
+720 KQIQALNSRIVA
-732 ERGSDPNYLAQ
+732 ERNSPVNSVANIQDNLLSWKTQLAGYQLDTNKLSDKAYASDSIAAVSELSAEYTRLKQLADEYLALASAGTEEEKRKAEELRIASERYETLNKNANTL
-743 VGNSRPLW
+743 VGLTKKNAAAELSQAVNSRN
-751 DLQNQGLK
+751 LQNLEATFRNFMSANGKVNENAGLRVMASNIDAQIETLK
-759 VDRDNLDQNQFTGQA
+759 KAGDKLD
-774 VAAINK
+774 
-780 ALTSYEKVRGLIGE
+780 E
-794 CNALS
+794 
-799 RTGTSLQDE
+799 
-808 QVQSLKDA
+808 
-816 VAEYE
+816 
-821 RLASIAQK
+821 ASIAKLRQ
-829 NVSLVKK
+829 NLSLLDSLSSELGYKGQTYEQRIQGK
-836 QAATEKTSAVNARN
+836 M
-850 LQELETAYRN
+850 QELT
-860 FLDQNGRL
+860 
-868 GKKSGLKAMA
+868 
-878 DDIGKAIN
+878 
-886 ELKGTQI
+886 
-893 SETDIANIRKR
+893 
-904 LSQLNSM
+904 
-911 TTELG
+911 
-916 VKGQSYKQRIGNKM
+916 
-930 GEIASYFVSITSFG
+930 SYFVSVTSFG
-944 FAVQQIRNM
+944 FAIQQIRNM
-953 IQNVVNLD
+953 ISNVNALD
-961 DAMTDLR
+961 DAMTELR
-968 KVTDETDK
+968 KVTEETDA
-976 TYEKFLSKSA
+976 TYDKFLTNATK
-986 DRAREL
+986 RAQTL
-992 GSTMSNVVI
+992 GSTMSDVVI

-1021 AAIMAQN
+1021 AAIIAQN
-1028 VWDNVGSV
+1028 VWDNVGSI
-1036 DETANTIISAM
+1036 DETSNTIISAM

-1059 IVDVYNAVSNSFGVT
+1059 IVNVYNAVSNSFGVT

-1086 SALEA
+1086 AALEA
-1091 AGNSFNDSVALFTA
+1091 AGNNFDESVALFTA

-1132 ELADMEID
+1132 ELAEMEID

-1154 IYKASGNRVN
+1154 IYKASGNKVN
-1164 IFEADNET
+1164 IFEDDNET

-1182 LSEIWNTL
+1182 LSEVWNTL

-1199 RLVAGTRQQSVFAAI
+1199 RLIAGTRQQSVFAAI

-1220 VDKVIETAESSAGSA
+1220 VDKVIETSVNSTGSA
-1235 TAENEKYLESITG
+1235 VSENEKYLDSITG
-1248 KLAILKSSYE
+1248 KLDLLKSSYE
-1258 ALSNAIIN
+1258 ALSSSIIN
-1266 SDLYKSGITLLTNV
+1266 SDVYKFGIDLLRDV
-1280 LNLLENIA
+1280 LDLLNEIA
-1288 SVTGTG
+1288 SVSSGG
-1294 LLGSIAGGIA
+1294 ALAGVLNGVA
-1304 GGNGYGPIDLRSLIA
+1304 GAAGYGLFDLETMLEAKSSGSKNWFKDGSLWGMLVGNDKADSKIMEQIA
-1319 DLKAGQSFRDSL
+1319 QDFEDAQGSAESYGDVLQSVSSRFAGLHSETRKTLEANLATKSSFGDAAEFVSQYATQLGEATVKTKLLTLAGKAGN
-1331 FDSSL
+1331 
-1336 LGLVGKKAGGDK
+1336 
-1348 DVLEGVIEAFEAA
+1348 I
-1361 QKEGKGYKNALNE
+1361 ALN
-1374 LRPTI
+1374 
-1379 DQMSGSAAAQTKSI
+1379 AF
-1393 LGTANSYEE
+1393 
-1402 GIKNARQYAS
+1402 
-1412 TLKQVNIAD
+1412 
-1421 TLKNIGLSAANAA
+1421 
-1434 IGIATGFAIGAAID
+1434 TGFLVGAAIAG
-1448 LAIKGIVAL
+1448 LISCIKYVATM
-1457 KNRVQNTIDAA
+1457 RQRSIDAA
-1468 ADITKAWQ
+1468 TEITKAWK
-1476 EADEKLR
+1476 EAEDKLEDMK
-1483 SMSASISDISDSY
+1483 SSVKSLTDSY
-1496 SEFERLSKGVSQYGK
+1496 DEFEKLSKGVSAYGE
-1511 NISLTSDEYERYH
+1511 NLSLTADEYDRYH
-1524 ELSNQI
+1524 EISNQI
-1530 AETFPGL
+1530 ADLFPSL
-1537 VVGYDDQ
+1537 IVGYDSQ
-1544 LNAVV
+1544 YNAVV
-1549 RLKNGVADLNAEYE
+1549 KLKNGVADLNAEYE
-1563 KEAKLQRT
+1563 KAARAQRNQVITEAGDALRGLQDKWFSDDFWTGANQYRT
-1571 QKISDFNKVVK
+1571 YEILQSLLNSGLDETKIKYRTKEEDGTTSDRYVYQAFKDAGLDLNHLIDGWQDVVSARIQTLAAELDTDFLENYSKQVSAYLYNNDIFAGLDEKTQSEIIALLNNVDKTFVGELAKNDDSIFPWLQKAIIAPLSDSSTKDKIS
-1582 GFKYEWTKSD
+1582 
-1592 FGSISKAKQ
+1592 
-1601 IEILRTLKRN
+1601 
-1611 QQDLESAVLELFGKK
+1611 
-1626 GPDQLLETL
+1626 
-1635 RLAGYNAGPFDDMI
+1635 
-1649 DQLESDKDIF
+1649 
-1659 KRYLNLL
+1659 
-1666 ETGLESEF
+1666 
-1674 RTQILPGITSYLYE
+1674 
-1688 DETFSALDKDVQVAV
+1688 
-1703 SGMLSHIDDLFA
+1703 
-1715 ADKTGSEIYK
+1715 
-1725 WIDQNIID
+1725 
-1733 PLKDSATKDAVTNA
+1733 NA
-1747 INDIMSF
+1747 INDLMSLS
-1754 DPSTTKMG
+1754 DANTLDGMRKEIDRIGKILPEELTSALG
-1762 SLLESVQSLLAAVS
+1762 SYLKSGDLDIDEWTQDLTV
-1776 AEQREALRDG
+1776 
-1786 FSDFFDGIYE
+1786 
-1796 DFSQTTADAYEKFG
+1796 KFG
-1810 ARFGQYILN
+1810 
-1819 TLSDENL
+1819 S
-1826 RLVLNPAFEWNFD
+1826 RL
-1839 SSDFDGTKEFFDEFN
+1839 G
-1854 KRLDSYLTKSESDR
+1854 
-1868 KAQAVNSAVDSYNKA
+1868 KA
-1883 ISEANRLFAA
+1883 ISESFSLADIKVALSDAFDWDTLAPDNTLEKFNAELDRCKTKIETVAASTKSAKITEAIDSFNASVQAANRLFAA
-1893 QELGENQLIPDEVY
+1893 QELSDDKIISDDVY
-1907 DRVKDQNADL
+1907 DRLKDHNTELVAT
-1917 IAVLERVDNELT
+1917 LERVDDELT

-1938 SEIEKYIETQKTAT
+1938 SDIEKYIEKQQSAA
-1952 EKTLRSNGALSEQ
+1952 EETLRSNGAISEQ
-1965 YAMLQ
+1965 YALLQ
-1970 KYLGGANSVEEQISA
+1970 KYLGGANNVEERISA

-1999 VANKEQFAY
+1999 VASKEQFAY
-2008 SEMVSLKDTFPD
+2008 SEMISLKDTFPD
-2020 LQFELDQ
+2020 LRFELDQ
-2027 TTGKYDLI
+2027 TTGKYNLI

-2041 LMKKNYDLI
+2041 LMKKNYEFI
-2050 KSLTEV
+2050 KSLQQQ
-2056 RLELLRLNAIDVF
+2056 RLELLRFNAINIFQSSRNWD
-2069 EQTSTPTGATRTK
+2069 EKQAT
-2082 LAAQNQIDSLTKW
+2082 QNIDNYIHS
-2095 IDENG
+2095 INENG
-2100 ITSVEDY
+2100 IRSLQEYNEFFNHAVTKED
-2107 NAKMG
+2107 
-2112 VNLSDEAWKWYV
+2112 VSDFITD
-2124 EQYTAMSDEINKA
+2124 YTAALTEIEQA
-2137 QADLDALIAK
+2137 QADIDALIAK

-2152 LKDKS
+2152 LKNKS
-2157 KSSSSSETEFSKN
+2157 KSSSKSDTEFSKN

-2253 KKKFDEGMDWDKS
+2253 KKKFDEGVDWDKS

-2401 SVNSSGIPE
+2401 SVNSSGMPE

-2442 IVAKSI
+2442 TVTKSI

-2630 QAFADSYGM
+2630 QAFADNYGM
-2639 TIDEMRSALDGVQT
+2639 TIDEMRNALDGVQT
-2653 EVIEGL
+2653 ETIEGL
-2659 SDYEIEHSDRIKDL
+2659 SEYEIEHSDRIKDL

-2720 WKRVDKFLDQSYDNG
+2720 WKRVDKFLDQSYENG

-2767 AVRIMEKELD
+2767 AVRIMDKELD

-2788 QKGDY
+2788 QKGNY

-2808 DQLKEESDELDKQ
+2808 DKLKEESDELDKQ

-2868 LKREQDLNDQ
+2868 LKRKQDLNDQ

-3031 DYGDSY
+3031 NYGDSY
-3037 PTLADDTAQKQQNV
+3037 PTIADDTAQKQQNV

-3065 NESEQKTLSDRNKAL
+3065 NESEQKTLSDRNKVL

-3086 TRDADGIWWKK
+3086 TRDENGVWWKK

-3119 TKSKPELVLNNA
+3119 TKSKPELVLNNG

>member
-40 TDTKLKKLKVQIDKD
+40 TDTKLKKLKVQIDKE
-55 ALKNQIQSS
+55 ALKNQIQNS

-96 IGKISGNISGTST
+96 IGKISGNVSGTST

-117 GLPSDRS
+117 GLPSDRN

-186 NAFDTAVKT
+186 SVFDSAVKT

-200 KYDTFHMVK
+200 KYDTFHMAK
-209 QTYDNMWGVN
+209 QTYDNMWGVG
-219 GGSLTDILR
+219 GGSLTDVLR
-228 SIGGSVHP
+228 SVGGSVHP
-236 AVSKASYDLPK
+236 DVSKVSYDLSK

-256 PFDASGLDAG
+256 PFDASNIDAG

-279 SQISGMQI
+279 AQVSGMQV

-297 SLADSNKQIDD
+297 SMSDSNKKIDE
-308 HVDVMKLAAE
+308 HIDVMKLAAE
-318 AEAKKAKQSK
+318 AEAKKAEQSK

-334 DKETQTIAKNNAAA
+334 AKETENITKNNAAA
-348 KAHADILSGEK
+348 KAHADTLSGND
-359 ANPDYIRTLND
+359 ANPDYIKTLND
-370 VRVAQG
+370 VTVAQG
-376 IKMNSGDIDK
+376 IRMNSDDIDK
-386 IAELAAAQEKAGYEL
+386 IAKLAAKQKKAGYEL
-401 QAISVDKVFDAD
+401 QAVSVDKVFDAD

-420 SLKYFNKE
+420 SLRYFNKE
-428 LQTTISQGY
+428 FQTTVSQGY
-437 TAKKAMDAEEDG
+437 TAKKALDAEEEG
-449 VYELKLAHE
+449 VYELQLAHE
-458 RLIQTFKTEKEV
+458 RLIQTFKNEKTV
-470 NADLLKAQAES
+470 NEALLKAQADAV
-481 IKNQLYAQIDS
+481 KNQLYAQIDS
-492 SHQPRNAVVTDSI
+492 SHQPRDAVITGSLKG
-505 RSYFD
+505 YFD
-510 DSFIVDTTDKLSEL
+510 DSFIVNTKDKLDEL
-524 KRAISAAKANLSAL
+524 KRAISAAKSNLSAL
-538 EQAAKS
+538 EQVAKS

-567 LTTAISKLKK
+567 LTVAIGKLKN
-577 SNVSILGNDINLTD
+577 SNVSILGNDIDLTD
-591 KLNSL
+591 NLKRL
-596 KEVYG
+596 KETYDL
-601 QIAQSK
+601 IEKAK
-607 SQSLSGMSADQQVT
+607 SQPISNLPVDKQVDAV
-621 ETEKRVKAIRDYLTE
+621 KNRVQAIRDYLTE

-650 ELNKDRAAKYEI
+650 ELNDSRKEKYDV

-667 QSNMQKAEQSYNN
+667 QSNFQKAEQNFDK
-680 LAVKSPELTK
+680 LTVKSPELK
-690 QLNSVK
+690 KRLEEVRAVVSSI
-696 SDVMLV
+696 SDQ
-702 SKYFG
+702 FDG
-707 DSAANAGKLQKAL
+707 SAANASSVASAL
-720 KEITALNSRIIA
+720 KQIQALNSRIVA
-732 ERGSDPNYLAQ
+732 ERNSPVNSVANIQDNLLSWKTQLAGYQLDTNKLSDKAYASDSIAAVSELSAEYTRLKQLADEYLALASAGTEEEKRKAEELRIASERYETLNKSANAL
-743 VGNSRPLW
+743 VGLTKKNAAAELS
-751 DLQNQGLK
+751 
-759 VDRDNLDQNQFTGQA
+759 QA
-774 VAAINK
+774 VN
-780 ALTSYEKVRGLIGE
+780 S
-794 CNALS
+794 
-799 RTGTSLQDE
+799 
-808 QVQSLKDA
+808 
-816 VAEYE
+816 
-821 RLASIAQK
+821 
-829 NVSLVKK
+829 
-836 QAATEKTSAVNARN
+836 RN
-850 LQELETAYRN
+850 LQNLEATFRN
-860 FLDQNGRL
+860 FMSANGKVNENAGLRVMASNIDAQIETLKKAGDKLDESSIAKLRQN
-868 GKKSGLKAMA
+868 
-878 DDIGKAIN
+878 
-886 ELKGTQI
+886 
-893 SETDIANIRKR
+893 
-904 LSQLNSM
+904 LSLLDSLSS
-911 TTELG
+911 ELG
-916 VKGQSYKQRIGNKM
+916 YKGQTYEQRIQGKM
-930 GEIASYFVSITSFG
+930 QELTSYFVSVTSFG
-944 FAVQQIRNM
+944 FAIQQIRNM
-953 IQNVVNLD
+953 ISNVNALD
-961 DAMTDLR
+961 DAMTELR
-968 KVTDETDK
+968 KVTEETDA
-976 TYEKFLSKSA
+976 TYDKFLTNAAK
-986 DRAREL
+986 RVQTL
-992 GSTMSNVVI
+992 GSTMSDVVI

-1021 AAIMAQN
+1021 AAIIAQN
-1028 VWDNVGSV
+1028 VWDNVGSI
-1036 DETANTIISAM
+1036 DETAGTIISAM
-1047 KAFGIAAEDAMR
+1047 KAFGIEAENAIS
-1059 IVDVYNAVSNSFGVT
+1059 IVDRLNAVSNSFGVV
-1074 SGNIADAMADAG
+1074 SGDIANAMADAG
-1086 SALEA
+1086 AALYA
-1091 AGNSFNDSVALFTA
+1091 AGNSYDESIGLFSA
-1105 TNEVIQDYSKT
+1105 TNEVIQDWSKT

-1132 ELADMEID
+1132 ELAEMEID

-1154 IYKASGNRVN
+1154 IYKASGNKVN
-1164 IFEADNET
+1164 IFEDDNET

-1182 LSEIWNTL
+1182 LSEVWNTL

-1199 RLVAGTRQQSVFAAI
+1199 RLIAGTRQQSVFAAI

-1220 VDKVIETAESSAGSA
+1220 VDKVIETSVNSTGSA
-1235 TAENEKYLESITG
+1235 VAENEKYLDSITG
-1248 KLAILKSSYE
+1248 KLDLLKSSYE
-1258 ALSNAIIN
+1258 ALSSSIIN
-1266 SDLYKSGITLLTNV
+1266 SDNYKGGIDLLRGV
-1280 LNLLENIA
+1280 LDLLNQIA
-1288 SVTGTG
+1288 SVFSGGALIGT
-1294 LLGSIAGGIA
+1294 LNSVAGA
-1304 GGNGYGPIDLRSLIA
+1304 AGYGLFDLETILEAKSNGSKNWFRDGSLWGMLVGNDKADSKIMEQIA
-1319 DLKAGQSFRDSL
+1319 DEFKAAQGSAESY
-1331 FDSSL
+1331 
-1336 LGLVGKKAGGDK
+1336 G
-1348 DVLEGVIEAFEAA
+1348 DVLQSVSSRFAALHSETRKTLEANLA
-1361 QKEGKGYKNALNE
+1361 
-1374 LRPTI
+1374 
-1379 DQMSGSAAAQTKSI
+1379 TKSSFSD
-1393 LGTANSYEE
+1393 AEE
-1402 GIKNARQYAS
+1402 FARQYATQLGEATVKTKLL
-1412 TLKQVNIAD
+1412 TLAGKAGNIA
-1421 TLKNIGLSAANAA
+1421 LNAF
-1434 IGIATGFAIGAAID
+1434 TGFLVGAAID
-1448 LAIKGIVAL
+1448 GLISLGKYIFTM
-1457 KNRVQNTIDAA
+1457 RQRSIDAA
-1468 ADITKAWQ
+1468 AEITKAWK
-1476 EADEKLR
+1476 EAEDKLEDMK
-1483 SMSASISDISDSY
+1483 SSVKSLTDSY
-1496 SEFERLSKGVSQYGK
+1496 DEFEKLSKGVSAYGE
-1511 NISLTSDEYERYH
+1511 NLSLTADEYDRYH
-1524 ELSNQI
+1524 EISNQI
-1530 AETFPGL
+1530 ADLFPSL
-1537 VVGYDDQ
+1537 IVGYDSQ
-1544 LNAVV
+1544 YNAVV
-1549 RLKNGVADLNAEYE
+1549 KLKNGVADLNAEYE
-1563 KEAKLQRT
+1563 KAARAQ
-1571 QKISDFNKVVK
+1571 
-1582 GFKYEWTKSD
+1582 
-1592 FGSISKAKQ
+1592 
-1601 IEILRTLKRN
+1601 RN
-1611 QQDLESAVLELFGKK
+1611 QVITEAGDALKGLRDKWFG
-1626 GPDQLLETL
+1626 GGVWSSTVSQ
-1635 RLAGYNAGPFDDMI
+1635 Y
-1649 DQLESDKDIF
+1649 DI
-1659 KRYLNLL
+1659 Y
-1666 ETGLESEF
+1666 
-1674 RTQILPGITSYLYE
+1674 QI
-1688 DETFSALDKDVQVAV
+1688 
-1703 SGMLSHIDDLFA
+1703 
-1715 ADKTGSEIYK
+1715 
-1725 WIDQNIID
+1725 
-1733 PLKDSATKDAVTNA
+1733 LKDSLDIGLDATKNKYAEMVYDPGANQYLPNYSNISAALKDARLDFYNLIDGWQDVVSARIQTLSAEFDTDFLENYSKQVSAYLYNNDIFAGLDEKTQSEIIALLNNVDKTFVGELAKNNESIFPWLQKAIIKPLSDSSTKKDISDA
-1747 INDIMSF
+1747 INDLMS
-1754 DPSTTKMG
+1754 
-1762 SLLESVQSLLAAVS
+1762 L
-1776 AEQREALRDG
+1776 
-1786 FSDFFDGIYE
+1786 SDADTLDGIRKEIDRIGKILPE
-1796 DFSQTTADAYEKFG
+1796 DLTSALGSYLKSGDLDIDEWTQDLTVKFG
-1810 ARFGQYILN
+1810 
-1819 TLSDENL
+1819 S
-1826 RLVLNPAFEWNFD
+1826 RL
-1839 SSDFDGTKEFFDEFN
+1839 G
-1854 KRLDSYLTKSESDR
+1854 
-1868 KAQAVNSAVDSYNKA
+1868 KA
-1883 ISEANRLFAA
+1883 ISESFSLADIKVALSDAFDWDTLAPDNTLEKFNAELDRCKTKIEAVAASTKSVKITEAIDSFNKAVQAANRLFAA
-1893 QELGENQLIPDEVY
+1893 QELSDGKLISDDVY
-1907 DRVKDQNADL
+1907 DRLKDQNTELVAT
-1917 IAVLERVDNELT
+1917 LERVDDELT

-1938 SEIEKYIETQKTAT
+1938 SDIEKYIEKQQSAA
-1952 EKTLRSNGALSEQ
+1952 EETLRSNGAISEQ
-1965 YAMLQ
+1965 YALLQ
-1970 KYLGGANSVEEQISA
+1970 KYLGGANNVEERISA

-1999 VANKEQFAY
+1999 VASKEQFAY
-2008 SEMVSLKDTFPD
+2008 SEMISLRDTFPD
-2020 LQFELDQ
+2020 LRFELDQ
-2027 TTGKYDLI
+2027 ATGKYNLI

-2041 LMKKNYDLI
+2041 LMKKNYEFI
-2050 KSLTEV
+2050 KSLQQQ
-2056 RLELLRLNAIDVF
+2056 RLELLRFNAINIFQSSRNWD
-2069 EQTSTPTGATRTK
+2069 EKQAT
-2082 LAAQNQIDSLTKW
+2082 QNIDNYIHS
-2095 IDENG
+2095 INENG
-2100 ITSVEDY
+2100 IRSLQEYNEFFNHAVTKED
-2107 NAKMG
+2107 
-2112 VNLSDEAWKWYV
+2112 VSDFITD
-2124 EQYTAMSDEINKA
+2124 YTAALTEIEQA
-2137 QADLDALIAK
+2137 QADIDALIAK

-2152 LKDKS
+2152 LKNKS
-2157 KSSSSSETEFSKN
+2157 KSSSKSDTEFSKN

-2282 KKAYNDGA
+2282 KKAYNNGA

-2401 SVNSSGIPE
+2401 SVNSTGIPE
-2410 SEVKQIE
+2410 SEIKQIE

-2430 DEYRQEMGQKKV
+2430 DTYREQMTGTM
-2442 IVAKSI
+2442 
-2448 ISDADKQDIADTLEY
+2448 SDT
-2463 YDEVKQE
+2463 
-2470 IEDQGIDLSKTVF
+2470 
-2483 GNIDLN
+2483 
-2489 NRQVLEWT
+2489 
-2497 DENLKKFRTAVES
+2497 
-2510 WGDSIDDMA
+2510 
-2519 GSISTVCG
+2519 
-2527 SSSEFDGIEIA
+2527 
-2538 FSPML
+2538 
-2543 QTENGPVYLDQDT
+2543 
-2556 VYEYIW
+2556 
-2562 GLIDKACAMN
+2562 
-2572 NGSWTSDLVM
+2572 
-2582 ALDTKGLEMNGMRI
+2582 
-2596 KNLLADIG
+2596 
-2604 DTAIQTGEA
+2604 
-2613 MHYVGKDGAFY
+2613 
-2624 GTQRDL
+2624 
-2630 QAFADSYGM
+2630 
-2639 TIDEMRSALDGVQT
+2639 
-2653 EVIEGL
+2653 
-2659 SDYEIEHSDRIKDL
+2659 EIEHSEYIKDM

-2720 WKRVDKFLDQSYDNG
+2720 WKRVDKFLDQSYENG

-2788 QKGDY
+2788 QKGNY

-2808 DQLKEESDELDKQ
+2808 DKLKTESDELDKQ

-2833 ARSQRN
+2833 ARNQRN

-2846 GTGFEWEADDKA
+2846 GTGFDWEADDKA

-2898 NADKQ
+2898 NIDKQ

-2914 AQILA
+2914 KQILD
-2919 MRTDKIAGFAQN
+2919 MRTDKIEGFAQN
-2931 YTDICDQLN
+2931 YSDICDQLN

-3037 PTLADDTAQKQQNV
+3037 PTLADDTAQKEQNV

-3065 NESEQKTLSDRNKAL
+3065 NESEQKTLSDRNKVL

-3193 GRK
+3193 SRK

>member
-40 TDTKLKKLKVQIDKD
+40 TDTKLKKLKVQIDKE
-55 ALKNQIQSS
+55 ALKNQIQNS

-96 IGKISGNISGTST
+96 IGKISGNVSGTST
-109 SGTAKPSN
+109 SGTAKLSN
-117 GLPSDRS
+117 GLPSDRN
-124 KLINTWAKQYS
+124 KLINSWAKQYS

-200 KYDTFHMVK
+200 KYDTFYMAK
-209 QTYDNMWGVN
+209 QTYDNMWGVS

-256 PFDASGLDAG
+256 PFDASNIDAG

-297 SLADSNKQIDD
+297 SMSDSNKKIDE

-318 AEAKKAKQSK
+318 AEAKKAEQSK
-328 ATGDAI
+328 ATGSAI
-334 DKETQTIAKNNAAA
+334 AKETQNITKNNAAA
-348 KAHADILSGEK
+348 KAHADILSGEE

-376 IKMNSGDIDK
+376 IQMNSGDIDK
-386 IAELAAAQEKAGYEL
+386 IAELATKQKKAGYEL
-401 QAISVDKVFDAD
+401 QAVSVDKVFDAD

-420 SLKYFNKE
+420 SLRYFNKE
-428 LQTTISQGY
+428 LQTTVSQGY

-458 RLIQTFKTEKEV
+458 RLIQTFKTEKAV

-481 IKNQLYAQIDS
+481 VKNQLYAQIES
-492 SHQPRNAVVTDSI
+492 SHQPKDAVITDSI
-505 RSYFD
+505 RCYFD
-510 DSFIVDTTDKLSEL
+510 DGFIVDTTDKLNEL

-538 EQAAKS
+538 EQVAKS

-567 LTTAISKLKK
+567 LTVAIGKLKN
-577 SNVSILGNDINLTD
+577 SNVSILGNDIDLTD
-591 KLNSL
+591 SL
-596 KEVYG
+596 KRLKETYDL
-601 QIAQSK
+601 IEKAK
-607 SQSLSGMSADQQVT
+607 SQPISNLPVDKQVDAV
-621 ETEKRVKAIRDYLTE
+621 KNRVQAIRDYLTE

-650 ELNKDRAAKYEI
+650 ELNDSRKEKYDV

-667 QSNMQKAEQSYNN
+667 QSNFQKAEQNFDK
-680 LAVKSPELTK
+680 LTVKSPELK
-690 QLNSVK
+690 KRLEEVRAVVSSI
-696 SDVMLV
+696 SDQ
-702 SKYFG
+702 FDG
-707 DSAANAGKLQKAL
+707 SAANASSVASAL
-720 KEITALNSRIIA
+720 KQIQALNSRIVA
-732 ERGSDPNYLAQ
+732 ERNSPVNSVANIQDNLLSWKTQLAGYQLDTNKLSDKAYASDSIAAVSELSAEYTKLKQLADEYLALASAGTEEEKRKAEELRIASERYETLDKSANAL
-743 VGNSRPLW
+743 VGLTKKNAAAELSQAVNSRN
-751 DLQNQGLK
+751 LQNLEATFRNFMSANGKVNENAGLRVMASNIDTQIETLK
-759 VDRDNLDQNQFTGQA
+759 KAGDRLD
-774 VAAINK
+774 
-780 ALTSYEKVRGLIGE
+780 E
-794 CNALS
+794 
-799 RTGTSLQDE
+799 
-808 QVQSLKDA
+808 
-816 VAEYE
+816 
-821 RLASIAQK
+821 ASIAKLRQ
-829 NVSLVKK
+829 NLSLLDSLSSELGYKGQTYEQRIQGK
-836 QAATEKTSAVNARN
+836 M
-850 LQELETAYRN
+850 QELT
-860 FLDQNGRL
+860 
-868 GKKSGLKAMA
+868 
-878 DDIGKAIN
+878 
-886 ELKGTQI
+886 
-893 SETDIANIRKR
+893 
-904 LSQLNSM
+904 
-911 TTELG
+911 
-916 VKGQSYKQRIGNKM
+916 
-930 GEIASYFVSITSFG
+930 SYFVSVTSFG
-944 FAVQQIRNM
+944 FAIQQIRNM
-953 IQNVVNLD
+953 ISNVNALD
-961 DAMTDLR
+961 DAMTELR
-968 KVTDETDK
+968 KVTEETDA
-976 TYEKFLSKSA
+976 TYDKFLTNAAK
-986 DRAREL
+986 RAQTL
-992 GSTMSNVVI
+992 GSTMSDVVI

-1021 AAIMAQN
+1021 AAIIAQN
-1028 VWDNVGSV
+1028 VWDNVGSI
-1036 DETANTIISAM
+1036 DETAGTIISAM
-1047 KAFGIAAEDAMR
+1047 KAFGIEAENAIS
-1059 IVDVYNAVSNSFGVT
+1059 IVDRLNAVSNSFGVV
-1074 SGNIADAMADAG
+1074 SGDIANAMADAG
-1086 SALEA
+1086 AALYA
-1091 AGNSFNDSVALFTA
+1091 AGNSYDESIGLFSA
-1105 TNEVIQDYSKT
+1105 TNEVIQDWSKT

-1132 ELADMEID
+1132 ELAEMEID

-1154 IYKASGNRVN
+1154 IYKASGNKVN
-1164 IFEADNET
+1164 IFEDDNET

-1182 LSEIWNTL
+1182 LSEVWDTL

-1199 RLVAGTRQQSVFAAI
+1199 RLIAGTRQQSVFAAI

-1220 VDKVIETAESSAGSA
+1220 VDRVIETSVNSAGSA
-1235 TAENEKYLESITG
+1235 VTENEKYLDSITG
-1248 KLAILKSSYE
+1248 KLDLLKSSYE
-1258 ALSNAIIN
+1258 ALSSSIIN
-1266 SDLYKSGITLLTNV
+1266 SDVYKFGIDRLRDVLDLLN
-1280 LNLLENIA
+1280 EIA
-1288 SVTGTG
+1288 SVSSGG
-1294 LLGSIAGGIA
+1294 ALAGVLNGVA
-1304 GGNGYGPIDLRSLIA
+1304 GAAGYGLFDLETMLEAKSSGSKNWFKDGSLWGMLVGNDKADSKIMEQIA
-1319 DLKAGQSFRDSL
+1319 KDFEDAQGSAESYGDVLQSVSSRFAGLHSETRKTLEANLATKSSFGDAAEFASQYATQLGEATVKTKLLTLAGKAGN
-1331 FDSSL
+1331 
-1336 LGLVGKKAGGDK
+1336 
-1348 DVLEGVIEAFEAA
+1348 I
-1361 QKEGKGYKNALNE
+1361 ALN
-1374 LRPTI
+1374 
-1379 DQMSGSAAAQTKSI
+1379 AF
-1393 LGTANSYEE
+1393 
-1402 GIKNARQYAS
+1402 
-1412 TLKQVNIAD
+1412 
-1421 TLKNIGLSAANAA
+1421 
-1434 IGIATGFAIGAAID
+1434 TGFLVGAAID
-1448 LAIKGIVAL
+1448 GMISLIEYVSTM
-1457 KNRVQNTIDAA
+1457 RQRSIDTATE
-1468 ADITKAWQ
+1468 ITKAWK
-1476 EADEKLR
+1476 EAEDKLEDMK
-1483 SMSASISDISDSY
+1483 SSVKSLTDSY
-1496 SEFERLSKGVSQYGK
+1496 DEFEKLSKGVSAYGE
-1511 NISLTSDEYERYH
+1511 NLSLTADEYDRYH
-1524 ELSNQI
+1524 EISNQI
-1530 AETFPGL
+1530 ADLFPSL
-1537 VVGYDDQ
+1537 IVGYDSQ
-1544 LNAVV
+1544 YNAVV
-1549 RLKNGVADLNAEYE
+1549 KLKNGVADLNAEYE
-1563 KEAKLQRT
+1563 KAARAQRNQVITEAGDALRGLRDKWFGDDFWTGANQYRT
-1571 QKISDFNKVVK
+1571 
-1582 GFKYEWTKSD
+1582 Y
-1592 FGSISKAKQ
+1592 
-1601 IEILRTLKRN
+1601 EIL
-1611 QQDLESAVLELFGKK
+1611 
-1626 GPDQLLETL
+1626 
-1635 RLAGYNAGPFDDMI
+1635 
-1649 DQLESDKDIF
+1649 
-1659 KRYLNLL
+1659 
-1666 ETGLESEF
+1666 
-1674 RTQILPGITSYLYE
+1674 
-1688 DETFSALDKDVQVAV
+1688 
-1703 SGMLSHIDDLFA
+1703 
-1715 ADKTGSEIYK
+1715 
-1725 WIDQNIID
+1725 
-1733 PLKDSATKDAVTNA
+1733 
-1747 INDIMSF
+1747 
-1754 DPSTTKMG
+1754 
-1762 SLLESVQSLLAAVS
+1762 QSLLNSGLDETKIKYRTKEEDGTTSDRYVYQAFKDAGLDLNHLIDGWQDVVS
-1776 AEQREALRDG
+1776 ARIQTLSAELNTDFLENYGKQVSAYLYNNDIFAGLDEKTQSEIIALLNNVDKTFIG
-1786 FSDFFDGIYE
+1786 ELAKNDESIFPWLQKAIIKPLSDSSTKKDISDAINNLMSLSDADTLDGIRKEIDRIGKILPEELTSALGSYLKSGDLDIDE
-1796 DFSQTTADAYEKFG
+1796 WTQDLTVKFG
-1810 ARFGQYILN
+1810 
-1819 TLSDENL
+1819 S
-1826 RLVLNPAFEWNFD
+1826 RL
-1839 SSDFDGTKEFFDEFN
+1839 G
-1854 KRLDSYLTKSESDR
+1854 
-1868 KAQAVNSAVDSYNKA
+1868 KA
-1883 ISEANRLFAA
+1883 ISESFSLADIKVALSDAFDWDTLAPDNTLEKFNAELDRCKTKIEAVAASTKSAKITEAIDSFNASVQAANRLFAA
-1893 QELGENQLIPDEVY
+1893 QELSDDKIISDDVY
-1907 DRVKDQNADL
+1907 DRLKDQNTEL
-1917 IAVLERVDNELT
+1917 IATLERVDDELT

-1938 SEIEKYIETQKTAT
+1938 SDIEKYIETQQSAA
-1952 EKTLRSNGALSEQ
+1952 EETLRSNGAISEQ
-1965 YAMLQ
+1965 YALLQ
-1970 KYLGGANSVEEQISA
+1970 KYLGGANSVEERISA
-1985 YAEAN
+1985 YAEEN

-1999 VANKEQFAY
+1999 VANKEQYAY
-2008 SEMVSLKDTFPD
+2008 SEMISLKETFPE
-2020 LQFELDQ
+2020 LQFELDE

-2035 GDSVVS
+2035 GDSAVS
-2041 LMKKNYDLI
+2041 LMKKNYEFI
-2050 KSLTEV
+2050 KSLQQQ
-2056 RLELLRLNAIDVF
+2056 RLELLKLNAVDVF
-2069 EQTSTPTGATRTK
+2069 ENSGWSESRAKQRVYTIV
-2082 LAAQNQIDSLTKW
+2082 NQIDSNDLKSLQEY
-2095 IDENG
+2095 ENSING
-2100 ITSVEDY
+2100 SVEDQDI
-2107 NAKMG
+2107 
-2112 VNLSDEAWKWYV
+2112 SDFV
-2124 EQYTAMSDEINKA
+2124 TRYTAALAEIEQA

-2201 YYSKLANIAKAGYAA
+2201 YYSKLAAIAKAGYAA

-2231 FNGLRE
+2231 FNGLCE

-2348 KIEEINEKRFKENLS
+2348 KIEEINDKRFKENLS

-2430 DEYRQEMGQKKV
+2430 DTYREQMTGTM
-2442 IVAKSI
+2442 
-2448 ISDADKQDIADTLEY
+2448 SDT
-2463 YDEVKQE
+2463 
-2470 IEDQGIDLSKTVF
+2470 
-2483 GNIDLN
+2483 
-2489 NRQVLEWT
+2489 
-2497 DENLKKFRTAVES
+2497 
-2510 WGDSIDDMA
+2510 
-2519 GSISTVCG
+2519 
-2527 SSSEFDGIEIA
+2527 
-2538 FSPML
+2538 
-2543 QTENGPVYLDQDT
+2543 
-2556 VYEYIW
+2556 
-2562 GLIDKACAMN
+2562 
-2572 NGSWTSDLVM
+2572 
-2582 ALDTKGLEMNGMRI
+2582 
-2596 KNLLADIG
+2596 
-2604 DTAIQTGEA
+2604 
-2613 MHYVGKDGAFY
+2613 
-2624 GTQRDL
+2624 
-2630 QAFADSYGM
+2630 
-2639 TIDEMRSALDGVQT
+2639 
-2653 EVIEGL
+2653 
-2659 SDYEIEHSDRIKDL
+2659 EIEHSEYIKDM

-2690 MFERS
+2690 MFDRS

-2720 WKRVDKFLDQSYDNG
+2720 WKRVDKFLDQSYENG

-2788 QKGDY
+2788 QKGNY

-2808 DQLKEESDELDKQ
+2808 DKLKEESDELDKQ

-2833 ARSQRN
+2833 ARSQHN

-2858 VRQAQESYDE
+2858 VREAQESYDD

-2898 NADKQ
+2898 NIDKQ

-2914 AQILA
+2914 KQILD
-2919 MRTDKIAGFAQN
+2919 MRTDKIEGFARN

-2940 EDVTGSIA
+2940 EDVTGSVA

-2980 FEDEFRGAGL
+2980 FEDEFRSAGL

-2997 EDFSQS
+2997 EDFSKS

-3031 DYGDSY
+3031 DYGGGSY
-3037 PTLADDTAQKQQNV
+3037 PTMTDDTAQKEQN
-3051 INEMKQNSAAWWFA
+3051 IIDKMKENSAAWWFA
-3065 NESEQKTLSDRNKAL
+3065 NESEQKTLADRNKVL

-3086 TRDADGIWWKK
+3086 TRDENGVWWKK
-3097 NGVRAYAEGG
+3097 NGVRAYADGG
-3107 IADYTGVAMLHG
+3107 LADYTGIAMIHG
-3119 TKSKPELVLNNA
+3119 SKSRPELVLNNA

-3137 SVLHG
+3137 SMLHG
-3142 RQLVNPTSP
+3142 RQFTVPTSP
-3151 SVQKA
+3151 SVQKP
-3156 GETTVTIGDINL
+3156 GEMTVTIGDINL

-3186 SRLIQRM
+3186 TRLIQKLN
-3193 GRK
+3193 RK

>member
-1 MKGAVT
+1 MKGSVT

-17 DSGQI
+17 DAGQI

-32 AVASINKD
+32 AVTSINKD
-40 TDTKLKKLKVQIDKD
+40 TDTKLKKLKVQIDKE
-55 ALKNQIQSS
+55 ALKNQIQNS

-96 IGKISGNISGTST
+96 IGKISGKINGMST
-109 SGTAKPSN
+109 SSSAKPSN
-117 GLPSDRS
+117 GLPGDRN
-124 KLINTWAKQYS
+124 KLINTWARQYS

-152 SKMATADYEKLLDQ
+152 SKMASADYEKLLDQ

-200 KYDTFHMVK
+200 KYDTFHMAK

-236 AVSKASYDLPK
+236 DVSKVSYDLSK

-279 SQISGMQI
+279 AQVSGMQV

-297 SLADSNKQIDD
+297 SMSDSNKKIDE

-318 AEAKKAKQSK
+318 AEAKKAEQSK

-334 DKETQTIAKNNAAA
+334 AKETQNISKNNAAA
-348 KAHADILSGEK
+348 KAHADILSGDN
-359 ANPDYIRTLND
+359 ANPDYIKTLND
-370 VRVAQG
+370 VTVAQG
-376 IKMNSGDIDK
+376 IRMNSDDIDK
-386 IAELAAAQEKAGYEL
+386 IAKLAAKQKKAGYEL
-401 QAISVDKVFDAD
+401 QAVSVDKVFDAD

-420 SLKYFNKE
+420 SLRYFNKE
-428 LQTTISQGY
+428 FQTTISQGY

-458 RLIQTFKTEKEV
+458 RLIQTFKNEKTV
-470 NADLLKAQAES
+470 NEALLKAQADAV
-481 IKNQLYAQIDS
+481 KNQLYAQIDS
-492 SHQPRNAVVTDSI
+492 SHQPRDAVITGSLKG
-505 RSYFD
+505 YFD
-510 DSFIVDTTDKLSEL
+510 DSFIVNTKDKLDEL
-524 KRAISAAKANLSAL
+524 KRAISAAKSNLSAL
-538 EQAAKS
+538 EQVAKS

-567 LTTAISKLKK
+567 LTVAIGKLKN
-577 SNVSILGNDINLTD
+577 SHVSILDDNVVDLMERLNTLKSAYNTINAARSQSISDLPVEKQVDAVKERVQAIRNYLTD
-591 KLNSL
+591 
-596 KEVYG
+596 
-601 QIAQSK
+601 
-607 SQSLSGMSADQQVT
+607 
-621 ETEKRVKAIRDYLTE
+621 

-650 ELNKDRAAKYEI
+650 ELNDSRKEKYDV

-667 QSNMQKAEQSYNN
+667 QSNFQKAEQSFNK
-680 LAVKSPELTK
+680 LTVKSPELTK
-690 QLNSVK
+690 RLEDVRAVVNGI
-696 SDVMLV
+696 SDQ
-702 SKYFG
+702 FNG
-707 DSAANAGKLQKAL
+707 SAANVSSVASAL
-720 KEITALNSRIIA
+720 KQIQALNSRIVA
-732 ERGSDPNYLAQ
+732 ER
-743 VGNSRPLW
+743 NSPVNSVANI
-751 DLQNQGLK
+751 Q
-759 VDRDNLDQNQFTGQA
+759 DNLLSWKTQLDSYQLD
-774 VAAINK
+774 INK
-780 ALTSYEKVRGLIGE
+780 LSDKAYASDAIAAV
-794 CNALS
+794 NALS
-799 RTGTSLQDE
+799 SKYTTLQQNAEKYRGLASAGTKEEKQKAEALRTATE
-808 QVQSLKDA
+808 
-816 VAEYE
+816 EYE
-821 RLASIAQK
+821 ALNKNANALVGLAKKNAAAELSQAVNSRNLQNLEATFRNFMSANGKVNENAGLRVMASNIDAQIETLKKAGDKLDEASIAKLRQ
-829 NVSLVKK
+829 NLSLLDSLSSELGYKGQTYEQRIQGK
-836 QAATEKTSAVNARN
+836 M
-850 LQELETAYRN
+850 QELT
-860 FLDQNGRL
+860 
-868 GKKSGLKAMA
+868 
-878 DDIGKAIN
+878 
-886 ELKGTQI
+886 
-893 SETDIANIRKR
+893 
-904 LSQLNSM
+904 
-911 TTELG
+911 
-916 VKGQSYKQRIGNKM
+916 
-930 GEIASYFVSITSFG
+930 SYFVSVTSFG
-944 FAVQQIRNM
+944 FAIQQIRNM
-953 IQNVVNLD
+953 ISNVNALD
-961 DAMTDLR
+961 DAMTELR
-968 KVTDETDK
+968 KVTEETDA
-976 TYEKFLSKSA
+976 TYDKFLTNAAK
-986 DRAREL
+986 RAQTL
-992 GSTMSNVVI
+992 GSTMSDIVI

-1021 AAIMAQN
+1021 AAIIAQN
-1028 VWDNVGSV
+1028 VWDNVGSI
-1036 DETANTIISAM
+1036 DETSNTIISAM

-1059 IVDVYNAVSNSFGVT
+1059 IVNVYNAVSNSFGVT

-1086 SALEA
+1086 AALEA
-1091 AGNSFNDSVALFTA
+1091 AGNNFDESVALFTA

-1132 ELADMEID
+1132 ELAEMEID

-1154 IYKASGNRVN
+1154 IYKASGNKVN
-1164 IFEADNET
+1164 IFEDDNET

-1182 LSEIWNTL
+1182 LSEVWNTL

-1199 RLVAGTRQQSVFAAI
+1199 RLIAGTRQQSVFAAI

-1220 VDKVIETAESSAGSA
+1220 VDKVIETSVNSTGSA
-1235 TAENEKYLESITG
+1235 VAENEKYLDSITG
-1248 KLAILKSSYE
+1248 KLDLLKSSYE
-1258 ALSNAIIN
+1258 ALSSSIIN
-1266 SDLYKSGITLLTNV
+1266 SDIYKGGIDLLRGV
-1280 LNLLENIA
+1280 LDLLNEIA
-1288 SVTGTG
+1288 SVSSGGALIGTLNSVAGAAGYG
-1294 LLGSIAGGIA
+1294 LLDLETMLEAKSNGSKNWIKDGSLWGMLVGNDKADSEIMEQIAQDFEDAQGSAESYGDVLQSVSSRFA
-1304 GGNGYGPIDLRSLIA
+1304 GLHSETRKTLEANLATKSSFSDAAEFASQYATQLGEATVKTKLLTLAG
-1319 DLKAGQSFRDSL
+1319 KAGN
-1331 FDSSL
+1331 
-1336 LGLVGKKAGGDK
+1336 
-1348 DVLEGVIEAFEAA
+1348 I
-1361 QKEGKGYKNALNE
+1361 ALN
-1374 LRPTI
+1374 
-1379 DQMSGSAAAQTKSI
+1379 AF
-1393 LGTANSYEE
+1393 
-1402 GIKNARQYAS
+1402 
-1412 TLKQVNIAD
+1412 
-1421 TLKNIGLSAANAA
+1421 
-1434 IGIATGFAIGAAID
+1434 TGFLVGAAID
-1448 LAIKGIVAL
+1448 GLISCIKYVSTM
-1457 KNRVQNTIDAA
+1457 RQRSIDAA
-1468 ADITKAWQ
+1468 TEITKAWK
-1476 EADEKLR
+1476 EAEDKLEDMK
-1483 SMSASISDISDSY
+1483 SSVKSLTNSY
-1496 SEFERLSKGVSQYGK
+1496 DEFEKLSKGVSAYGE
-1511 NISLTSDEYERYH
+1511 NLSLTADEYDRYH
-1524 ELSNQI
+1524 EISNQI
-1530 AETFPGL
+1530 ADLFPSL
-1537 VVGYDDQ
+1537 IVGYDSQ
-1544 LNAVV
+1544 YNAVV
-1549 RLKNGVADLNAEYE
+1549 KLKNGVADLNAEYE
-1563 KEAKLQRT
+1563 KAARAQRNQVITEAGDALKGLQDKWFSDDFWTGANQYRT
-1571 QKISDFNKVVK
+1571 YEILQSLLNSGLDETKIKYRTKEEDGTTSDRYVYQAFKDAGLDLNHLIDGWQDVVSARIQTLAAELDTDFLENYSKQVSAYLFNNDIFAGLDEKTQSEIIALLNNVDKTFVGELAKNDDSIFPWLQKAIIAPLSDASTKDKIS
-1582 GFKYEWTKSD
+1582 
-1592 FGSISKAKQ
+1592 
-1601 IEILRTLKRN
+1601 
-1611 QQDLESAVLELFGKK
+1611 
-1626 GPDQLLETL
+1626 
-1635 RLAGYNAGPFDDMI
+1635 
-1649 DQLESDKDIF
+1649 
-1659 KRYLNLL
+1659 
-1666 ETGLESEF
+1666 
-1674 RTQILPGITSYLYE
+1674 
-1688 DETFSALDKDVQVAV
+1688 
-1703 SGMLSHIDDLFA
+1703 
-1715 ADKTGSEIYK
+1715 
-1725 WIDQNIID
+1725 
-1733 PLKDSATKDAVTNA
+1733 NA
-1747 INDIMSF
+1747 INDLMSLS
-1754 DPSTTKMG
+1754 DANTLDGMRKEIDQIGKILPEELTSALG
-1762 SLLESVQSLLAAVS
+1762 SYLKSGDLDIDEWTQDLTV
-1776 AEQREALRDG
+1776 
-1786 FSDFFDGIYE
+1786 
-1796 DFSQTTADAYEKFG
+1796 KFG
-1810 ARFGQYILN
+1810 
-1819 TLSDENL
+1819 S
-1826 RLVLNPAFEWNFD
+1826 RL
-1839 SSDFDGTKEFFDEFN
+1839 G
-1854 KRLDSYLTKSESDR
+1854 
-1868 KAQAVNSAVDSYNKA
+1868 KA
-1883 ISEANRLFAA
+1883 ISESFSLADIKVALSDAFDWDTLAPDNTLEKFNAELDRCKTKIEAVAASTKSAKITEAIDSFNASVQAANRLFAA
-1893 QELGENQLIPDEVY
+1893 QELSDDKIISDDVY
-1907 DRVKDQNADL
+1907 DRLKDQNTELVAT
-1917 IAVLERVDNELT
+1917 LERVDDELT

-1938 SEIEKYIETQKTAT
+1938 SDIEKYIEKQQSAA
-1952 EKTLRSNGALSEQ
+1952 EETLRSNGAISEQ
-1965 YAMLQ
+1965 YALLQ
-1970 KYLGGANSVEEQISA
+1970 KYLGGANSVKEQVSA
-1985 YAEAN
+1985 LAEKN

-1999 VANKEQFAY
+1999 VAGKEQFAHN
-2008 SEMVSLKDTFPD
+2008 EMLSLKNTFPE
-2020 LQFELDQ
+2020 LQFELDA
-2027 TTGKYDLI
+2027 TTGKYNLI

-2041 LMKKNYDLI
+2041 LMKKNYEFI
-2050 KSLTEV
+2050 KSLQQQ

-2069 EQTSTPTGATRTK
+2069 ENSGWSESRAKQIVYSIV
-2082 LAAQNQIDSLTKW
+2082 NQIDSNDLKSLQEYEDS
-2095 IDENG
+2095 ISG
-2100 ITSVEDY
+2100 SVKDRDI
-2107 NAKMG
+2107 
-2112 VNLSDEAWKWYV
+2112 SDFV
-2124 EQYTAMSDEINKA
+2124 ERYTAALAEIEQD
-2137 QADLDALIAK
+2137 QADLDALSAK

-2152 LKDKS
+2152 LKNKS
-2157 KSSSSSETEFSKN
+2157 KSSSSETEFSKN

-2339 FTDLSDYYD
+2339 FTDLADYYD
-2348 KIEEINEKRFKENLS
+2348 KIEEINEKRFHENLS

-2430 DEYRQEMGQKKV
+2430 DTYREQMTGTM
-2442 IVAKSI
+2442 
-2448 ISDADKQDIADTLEY
+2448 SDT
-2463 YDEVKQE
+2463 
-2470 IEDQGIDLSKTVF
+2470 
-2483 GNIDLN
+2483 
-2489 NRQVLEWT
+2489 
-2497 DENLKKFRTAVES
+2497 
-2510 WGDSIDDMA
+2510 
-2519 GSISTVCG
+2519 
-2527 SSSEFDGIEIA
+2527 
-2538 FSPML
+2538 
-2543 QTENGPVYLDQDT
+2543 
-2556 VYEYIW
+2556 
-2562 GLIDKACAMN
+2562 
-2572 NGSWTSDLVM
+2572 
-2582 ALDTKGLEMNGMRI
+2582 
-2596 KNLLADIG
+2596 
-2604 DTAIQTGEA
+2604 
-2613 MHYVGKDGAFY
+2613 
-2624 GTQRDL
+2624 
-2630 QAFADSYGM
+2630 
-2639 TIDEMRSALDGVQT
+2639 
-2653 EVIEGL
+2653 
-2659 SDYEIEHSDRIKDL
+2659 EIEHSEYIKDM

-2788 QKGDY
+2788 QKGNY

-2808 DQLKEESDELDKQ
+2808 DKLKEESDELDKH

-3086 TRDADGIWWKK
+3086 TRDANGIWWKK

-3193 GRK
+3193 SRK

>member
-64 VSSVHIKQFDG
+64 VSSVHMKQFDG

-96 IGKISGNISGTST
+96 IGKISGNVSGTST

-186 NAFDTAVKT
+186 SVFDSAVKT

-200 KYDTFHMVK
+200 KYDTFHMAK
-209 QTYDNMWGVN
+209 QTYDNMWGV
-219 GGSLTDILR
+219 GSGSLTDVLR
-228 SIGGSVHP
+228 SVGGAVHP
-236 AVSKASYDLPK
+236 DVSKVSYDLSK

-279 SQISGMQI
+279 AQVSGMQV

-297 SLADSNKQIDD
+297 SMSDSNKKIDE

-318 AEAKKAKQSK
+318 AEAKKAEQSK

-334 DKETQTIAKNNAAA
+334 AKETQNISKNNAAA
-348 KAHADILSGEK
+348 KAHADILSGDE
-359 ANPDYIRTLND
+359 ANPDYIRTLNN
-370 VRVAQG
+370 VKVAQG
-376 IKMNSGDIDK
+376 IQMNSGDIDK
-386 IAELAAAQEKAGYEL
+386 IAELAAKQKKAGYEL
-401 QAISVDKVFDAD
+401 QAVSVDKVFDAD

-420 SLKYFNKE
+420 SLRYFNKE
-428 LQTTISQGY
+428 LQTTVSQGY
-437 TAKKAMDAEEDG
+437 TAKKALDAEEEG
-449 VYELKLAHE
+449 VYELQLAHE
-458 RLIQTFKTEKEV
+458 RLIQTFKNEKTV
-470 NADLLKAQAES
+470 NEALLKAQADAV
-481 IKNQLYAQIDS
+481 KNQLYAQIDS
-492 SHQPRNAVVTDSI
+492 SHQPRDAVITGSLKG
-505 RSYFD
+505 YFD
-510 DSFIVDTTDKLSEL
+510 DSFIVNTKDKLDEL
-524 KRAISAAKANLSAL
+524 KRAISAAKSNLSAL
-538 EQAAKS
+538 EQVAKS

-567 LTTAISKLKK
+567 LTVAIGKLKN
-577 SNVSILGNDINLTD
+577 SNVSILGNDIDLTD
-591 KLNSL
+591 NLKRL
-596 KEVYG
+596 KETYDL
-601 QIAQSK
+601 IEKAK
-607 SQSLSGMSADQQVT
+607 SQPISNLPVDKQVDAV
-621 ETEKRVKAIRDYLTE
+621 KNRVQAIRDYLTE

-650 ELNKDRAAKYEI
+650 ELNDSRKEKYDV

-667 QSNMQKAEQSYNN
+667 QSNFQKAEQSFDK
-680 LAVKSPELTK
+680 LTVKSPELK
-690 QLNSVK
+690 KRLEEVRAVVSSISDQFDGSASNAASVA
-696 SDVMLV
+696 S
-702 SKYFG
+702 
-707 DSAANAGKLQKAL
+707 AL
-720 KEITALNSRIIA
+720 KQIQALNSRIVA
-732 ERGSDPNYLAQ
+732 ERNSPVNSVANIQDNLLSWKTQLAGYQLDTNKLSDKAYASDSIAAVSKLSAEYTRLKQLADEYLALASAGTEEEKRKAEELRIASERYETLNKNANAL
-743 VGNSRPLW
+743 VGLTKKNAAAELSQAVNSRN
-751 DLQNQGLK
+751 LQNLEATFRNFMSANGKVNENAGLRVMASNIDTQIETLKKAGDKLDEASIAKLRQNLSLLDSLSSELGYKGQTYEQRIQGK
-759 VDRDNLDQNQFTGQA
+759 MQE
-774 VAAINK
+774 
-780 ALTSYEKVRGLIGE
+780 LTSYF
-794 CNALS
+794 
-799 RTGTSLQDE
+799 
-808 QVQSLKDA
+808 
-816 VAEYE
+816 
-821 RLASIAQK
+821 AS
-829 NVSLVKK
+829 V
-836 QAATEKTSAVNARN
+836 
-850 LQELETAYRN
+850 
-860 FLDQNGRL
+860 
-868 GKKSGLKAMA
+868 
-878 DDIGKAIN
+878 
-886 ELKGTQI
+886 
-893 SETDIANIRKR
+893 
-904 LSQLNSM
+904 
-911 TTELG
+911 
-916 VKGQSYKQRIGNKM
+916 
-930 GEIASYFVSITSFG
+930 TSFG
-944 FAVQQIRNM
+944 FAIQQIRNM
-953 IQNVVNLD
+953 ISNVNALD
-961 DAMTDLR
+961 DAMTELR
-968 KVTDETDK
+968 KVTEETDA
-976 TYEKFLSKSA
+976 TYDKFLTNAAK
-986 DRAREL
+986 RAQTL
-992 GSTMSNVVI
+992 GSTMSDVVI

-1021 AAIMAQN
+1021 AAIIAQN
-1028 VWDNVGSV
+1028 VWDNVGSI
-1036 DETANTIISAM
+1036 DETSNTIISAM

-1059 IVDVYNAVSNSFGVT
+1059 IVNVYNAVSNSFGVT

-1086 SALEA
+1086 AALEA
-1091 AGNSFNDSVALFTA
+1091 AGNNFDESVALFTA

-1132 ELADMEID
+1132 ELAEMEID

-1154 IYKASGNRVN
+1154 IYKASGNKVN
-1164 IFEADNET
+1164 IFEDDNET

-1182 LSEIWNTL
+1182 LSEVWNTL

-1199 RLVAGTRQQSVFAAI
+1199 RLIAGTRQQSVFAAI

-1220 VDKVIETAESSAGSA
+1220 VDKVIETSVNSTGSA
-1235 TAENEKYLESITG
+1235 VAENEKYLDSITG
-1248 KLAILKSSYE
+1248 KLNLLKSSYE
-1258 ALSNAIIN
+1258 ALSSSIIN
-1266 SDLYKSGITLLTNV
+1266 SDIYKGGIDLLRGV
-1280 LNLLENIA
+1280 LDLLNEIA
-1288 SVTGTG
+1288 SVSSGGALIGT
-1294 LLGSIAGGIA
+1294 LNSVAGA
-1304 GGNGYGPIDLRSLIA
+1304 AGYGLFDLETILEAKSNGSKNWFRDGSLWGMLVGNDKADSEIMEQIA
-1319 DLKAGQSFRDSL
+1319 KDFEDAQGSAESYGNVLQSVSSRFAGLHSETRKTLEANLATKSSFSDAAEFASQYAMQLGEATVKTKLLTLAGKAGN
-1331 FDSSL
+1331 
-1336 LGLVGKKAGGDK
+1336 
-1348 DVLEGVIEAFEAA
+1348 I
-1361 QKEGKGYKNALNE
+1361 ALN
-1374 LRPTI
+1374 
-1379 DQMSGSAAAQTKSI
+1379 AF
-1393 LGTANSYEE
+1393 
-1402 GIKNARQYAS
+1402 
-1412 TLKQVNIAD
+1412 
-1421 TLKNIGLSAANAA
+1421 
-1434 IGIATGFAIGAAID
+1434 TGFLVGAAID
-1448 LAIKGIVAL
+1448 GLISCIKYVATM
-1457 KNRVQNTIDAA
+1457 RQRSIDTATE
-1468 ADITKAWQ
+1468 ITKAWK
-1476 EADEKLR
+1476 EAEDKLEDMK
-1483 SMSASISDISDSY
+1483 SSVKSLADSY
-1496 SEFERLSKGVSQYGK
+1496 DEFEKLSKGVSAYGE
-1511 NISLTSDEYERYH
+1511 NLSLTADEYDRYH
-1524 ELSNQI
+1524 EISNQI
-1530 AETFPGL
+1530 ADLFPSL
-1537 VVGYDDQ
+1537 IVGYDSQ
-1544 LNAVV
+1544 YNAVV
-1549 RLKNGVADLNAEYE
+1549 KLKNGVADLNAEYE
-1563 KEAKLQRT
+1563 KAARAQ
-1571 QKISDFNKVVK
+1571 
-1582 GFKYEWTKSD
+1582 
-1592 FGSISKAKQ
+1592 
-1601 IEILRTLKRN
+1601 RN
-1611 QQDLESAVLELFGKK
+1611 QVITEAGDALKGLRDKWFG
-1626 GPDQLLETL
+1626 GGVWSSIVSQYDV
-1635 RLAGYNAGPFDDMI
+1635 Y
-1649 DQLESDKDIF
+1649 
-1659 KRYLNLL
+1659 
-1666 ETGLESEF
+1666 
-1674 RTQILPGITSYLYE
+1674 QI
-1688 DETFSALDKDVQVAV
+1688 
-1703 SGMLSHIDDLFA
+1703 
-1715 ADKTGSEIYK
+1715 
-1725 WIDQNIID
+1725 
-1733 PLKDSATKDAVTNA
+1733 LKDSLDIGLDATKNKYAEMVYDPGANQYLPNYSNISAALKDAGLDFYNLIDGWQDVVSARIQTLSAEFDTDFLENYSKQVSAYLYNNDIFAGLDEKTQSEIIALLNNVDKTFVGELAKNDESIFPWLQKAIIKPLSDSSTKKDISDA
-1747 INDIMSF
+1747 INDLMS
-1754 DPSTTKMG
+1754 
-1762 SLLESVQSLLAAVS
+1762 L
-1776 AEQREALRDG
+1776 
-1786 FSDFFDGIYE
+1786 SDADTLDGIRKEIDRIGKILPE
-1796 DFSQTTADAYEKFG
+1796 DLTSALGSYLKSGDLDIDEWTQDLTVKFG
-1810 ARFGQYILN
+1810 
-1819 TLSDENL
+1819 S
-1826 RLVLNPAFEWNFD
+1826 RL
-1839 SSDFDGTKEFFDEFN
+1839 G
-1854 KRLDSYLTKSESDR
+1854 
-1868 KAQAVNSAVDSYNKA
+1868 KA
-1883 ISEANRLFAA
+1883 ISESFSLADIKVALSDAFDWDTLASDNTLEKFNAELDRCKTKIESVAASTKSVKITEAIDSFNEAVQVANRLFAA
-1893 QELGENQLIPDEVY
+1893 QELSDGKLISDDVY
-1907 DRVKDQNADL
+1907 DRLKDQNTELVAT
-1917 IAVLERVDNELT
+1917 LERVDNELT

-1938 SEIEKYIETQKTAT
+1938 SDIEKYIEKQQSAA
-1952 EKTLRSNGALSEQ
+1952 EETLRSNGALSEQ

-1970 KYLGGANSVEEQISA
+1970 KYIGGTNSIEERISA

-1999 VANKEQFAY
+1999 VANKEQFAH
-2008 SEMVSLKDTFPD
+2008 SEMLSLKSTFPD
-2020 LQFELDQ
+2020 LQFELNQ

-2041 LMKKNYDLI
+2041 LMKKNYEFI
-2050 KSLTEV
+2050 KSLQQQ
-2056 RLELLRLNAIDVF
+2056 RLELLKLNAIDVF
-2069 EQTSTPTGATRTK
+2069 ENSGWSESRAKQIVYSIV
-2082 LAAQNQIDSLTKW
+2082 NQIDSNDLKSLREY
-2095 IDENG
+2095 ENSISG
-2100 ITSVEDY
+2100 SVEDQDIS
-2107 NAKMG
+2107 G
-2112 VNLSDEAWKWYV
+2112 FV
-2124 EQYTAMSDEINKA
+2124 ERYTAALAEIA
-2137 QADLDALIAK
+2137 QAQTDLDAMSAK

-2152 LKDKS
+2152 LKNKS
-2157 KSSSSSETEFSKN
+2157 KSSSSETEFSKN

-2201 YYSKLANIAKAGYAA
+2201 YYSKLAAIAKAGYAA

-2248 TLSTE
+2248 TLSAE

-2401 SVNSSGIPE
+2401 SVNSTGIPE
-2410 SEVKQIE
+2410 SEIKQIE

-2430 DEYRQEMGQKKV
+2430 DTYREQMTGTM
-2442 IVAKSI
+2442 
-2448 ISDADKQDIADTLEY
+2448 SDT
-2463 YDEVKQE
+2463 
-2470 IEDQGIDLSKTVF
+2470 
-2483 GNIDLN
+2483 
-2489 NRQVLEWT
+2489 
-2497 DENLKKFRTAVES
+2497 
-2510 WGDSIDDMA
+2510 
-2519 GSISTVCG
+2519 
-2527 SSSEFDGIEIA
+2527 
-2538 FSPML
+2538 
-2543 QTENGPVYLDQDT
+2543 
-2556 VYEYIW
+2556 
-2562 GLIDKACAMN
+2562 
-2572 NGSWTSDLVM
+2572 
-2582 ALDTKGLEMNGMRI
+2582 
-2596 KNLLADIG
+2596 
-2604 DTAIQTGEA
+2604 
-2613 MHYVGKDGAFY
+2613 
-2624 GTQRDL
+2624 
-2630 QAFADSYGM
+2630 
-2639 TIDEMRSALDGVQT
+2639 
-2653 EVIEGL
+2653 
-2659 SDYEIEHSDRIKDL
+2659 EIEHSEYIKDM

-2690 MFERS
+2690 MFDRS

-2720 WKRVDKFLDQSYDNG
+2720 WKRVDKFLDQSYENG

-2788 QKGDY
+2788 QKGNY

-2808 DQLKEESDELDKQ
+2808 DKLKTESDELDKQ

-2833 ARSQRN
+2833 ARNQRN

-2846 GTGFEWEADDKA
+2846 GTGFDWEADDKA
-2858 VRQAQESYDE
+2858 VRQARESYDE

-2898 NADKQ
+2898 NIDKQ

-2914 AQILA
+2914 KQILD
-2919 MRTDKIAGFAQN
+2919 MRTDKIEGFARN

-2940 EDVTGSIA
+2940 EDVTGSVA

-2953 LEDLKD
+2953 LEDLND

-2990 EQRKAML
+2990 EQRKDML
-2997 EDFSQS
+2997 EDFSKS

-3031 DYGDSY
+3031 DYGGGSY
-3037 PTLADDTAQKQQNV
+3037 PTMTDDTAQKEQN
-3051 INEMKQNSAAWWFA
+3051 IIDKMKENSAAWWFA
-3065 NESEQKTLSDRNKAL
+3065 NESEQKTLADRNKEL

-3086 TRDADGIWWKK
+3086 TRDANGVWWKK
-3097 NGVRAYAEGG
+3097 NGVRAYADGG
-3107 IADYTGVAMLHG
+3107 LADYTGIAMIHG
-3119 TKSKPELVLNNA
+3119 SKSRPELVLNNA

-3137 SVLHG
+3137 SMLHG
-3142 RQLVNPTSP
+3142 RQLGIPTSP
-3151 SVQKA
+3151 SVQKP
-3156 GETTVTIGDINL
+3156 GEMTVTIGDINL
-3168 SGVNSPDTLAE
+3168 SGVSSPDTLAD

-3186 SRLIQRM
+3186 TRLIQRLN
-3193 GRK
+3193 RK

>member
-1 MKGAVT
+1 MKGSVT

-17 DSGQI
+17 DAGQI

-32 AVASINKD
+32 AVTSINKD
-40 TDTKLKKLKVQIDKD
+40 TDTKLKKLKVQIDKE
-55 ALKNQIQSS
+55 ALKNQIQNS

-96 IGKISGNISGTST
+96 IGKISGNVSGTST
-109 SGTAKPSN
+109 SGAAKPSN
-117 GLPSDRS
+117 GLPSDRN
-124 KLINTWAKQYS
+124 KLINSWAKQYS

-152 SKMATADYEKLLDQ
+152 SKMASADYEKLLDQ

-200 KYDTFHMVK
+200 KYDTFHMAK

-256 PFDASGLDAG
+256 PFDASNIDAG

-348 KAHADILSGEK
+348 KAHADILSGEE

-401 QAISVDKVFDAD
+401 QAVSVDKVFDAD

-437 TAKKAMDAEEDG
+437 TAKKAMDAKKDG

-458 RLIQTFKTEKEV
+458 RLIQTFKNEKTV
-470 NADLLKAQAES
+470 NEALLKAQADAV
-481 IKNQLYAQIDS
+481 KNQLYAQIDS
-492 SHQPRNAVVTDSI
+492 SHQPRDAVITGSLKG
-505 RSYFD
+505 YFD
-510 DSFIVDTTDKLSEL
+510 DSFIVNTKDKLDEL
-524 KRAISAAKANLSAL
+524 KRAISAAKSNLSAL
-538 EQAAKS
+538 EQVAKS

-567 LTTAISKLKK
+567 LTVAIGKLKN
-577 SNVSILGNDINLTD
+577 SNVSILGNDIDLTD
-591 KLNSL
+591 NLKRL
-596 KEVYG
+596 KETYDL
-601 QIAQSK
+601 IEKAK
-607 SQSLSGMSADQQVT
+607 SQPISNLPVDKQVDAV
-621 ETEKRVKAIRDYLTE
+621 KNRVQAIRDYLTE

-650 ELNKDRAAKYEI
+650 ELNDSRKEKYNV

-667 QSNMQKAEQSYNN
+667 QSNFQKAEQSFNK
-680 LAVKSPELTK
+680 LTVKSPELK
-690 QLNSVK
+690 KRLEDVRAVVSSI
-696 SDVMLV
+696 SDQ
-702 SKYFG
+702 FDG
-707 DSAANAGKLQKAL
+707 SAANASSVASAL
-720 KEITALNSRIIA
+720 KQIQALNSRIVA
-732 ERGSDPNYLAQ
+732 ERNSPVNSVANIQDNLLSWKTQLAGYQLDTNKLSDKAYASDSIAAVSELSAEYTRLKQLADEYLALASAGTEEEKRKAEELRIASERYETLNKNANTL
-743 VGNSRPLW
+743 VGLTKKNAAAELSQAVNSRN
-751 DLQNQGLK
+751 LQNLEATFRNFMSANGKVNENAGLRVMASNIDAQIETLK
-759 VDRDNLDQNQFTGQA
+759 KAGDKLD
-774 VAAINK
+774 
-780 ALTSYEKVRGLIGE
+780 E
-794 CNALS
+794 
-799 RTGTSLQDE
+799 
-808 QVQSLKDA
+808 
-816 VAEYE
+816 
-821 RLASIAQK
+821 ASIAKLRQ
-829 NVSLVKK
+829 NLSLLDSLSSELGYKGQTYEQRIQGK
-836 QAATEKTSAVNARN
+836 M
-850 LQELETAYRN
+850 QELT
-860 FLDQNGRL
+860 
-868 GKKSGLKAMA
+868 
-878 DDIGKAIN
+878 
-886 ELKGTQI
+886 
-893 SETDIANIRKR
+893 
-904 LSQLNSM
+904 
-911 TTELG
+911 
-916 VKGQSYKQRIGNKM
+916 
-930 GEIASYFVSITSFG
+930 SYFVSVTSFG
-944 FAVQQIRNM
+944 FAIQQIRNM
-953 IQNVVNLD
+953 ISNVNALD
-961 DAMTDLR
+961 DAMTELR
-968 KVTDETDK
+968 KVTEETDA
-976 TYEKFLSKSA
+976 TYDKFLTNAAK
-986 DRAREL
+986 RAQTL
-992 GSTMSNVVI
+992 GSTMSDVVI

-1021 AAIMAQN
+1021 AAIIAQN
-1028 VWDNVGSV
+1028 VWDNVGSI
-1036 DETANTIISAM
+1036 DETSNTIISAM

-1059 IVDVYNAVSNSFGVT
+1059 IVNVYNAVSNSFGVT

-1086 SALEA
+1086 AALEA
-1091 AGNSFNDSVALFTA
+1091 AGNNFDESVALFTA

-1132 ELADMEID
+1132 ELAEMEID

-1154 IYKASGNRVN
+1154 IYKASGNKVN
-1164 IFEADNET
+1164 IFEDDNET

-1182 LSEIWNTL
+1182 LSEVWNTL

-1199 RLVAGTRQQSVFAAI
+1199 RLIAGTRQQSVFAAI

-1220 VDKVIETAESSAGSA
+1220 VDKVIETSVNSTGSA
-1235 TAENEKYLESITG
+1235 VAENEKYLDSITG
-1248 KLAILKSSYE
+1248 KLDLLRSSYE
-1258 ALSNAIIN
+1258 ALSSSIIN
-1266 SDLYKSGITLLTNV
+1266 SDAYKFGIDRLRDVLDLLN
-1280 LNLLENIA
+1280 EIA
-1288 SVTGTG
+1288 SVSSGGAFIGVLNGVAGAAGYG
-1294 LLGSIAGGIA
+1294 LLDLETILEAKSNGSKNWFRDGSLWGMLVGNDKADSKIMEKIAEEFKAAQGTAKSYGDVLQDVSSRFA
-1304 GGNGYGPIDLRSLIA
+1304 GLHSETRKTLEANLATKSSFGDAAEFASQYATQLGEATVKTKLLTLAG
-1319 DLKAGQSFRDSL
+1319 KAGN
-1331 FDSSL
+1331 
-1336 LGLVGKKAGGDK
+1336 
-1348 DVLEGVIEAFEAA
+1348 I
-1361 QKEGKGYKNALNE
+1361 ALN
-1374 LRPTI
+1374 
-1379 DQMSGSAAAQTKSI
+1379 AF
-1393 LGTANSYEE
+1393 
-1402 GIKNARQYAS
+1402 
-1412 TLKQVNIAD
+1412 
-1421 TLKNIGLSAANAA
+1421 
-1434 IGIATGFAIGAAID
+1434 TGFLVGAAID
-1448 LAIKGIVAL
+1448 GLSSCIKYVITM
-1457 KNRVQNTIDAA
+1457 RQRSIDAA
-1468 ADITKAWQ
+1468 TEITKAWK
-1476 EADEKLR
+1476 EAEDKLEGMK
-1483 SMSASISDISDSY
+1483 SSVKSLTDSY
-1496 SEFERLSKGVSQYGK
+1496 DEFEKLSKGVSAYGE
-1511 NISLTSDEYERYH
+1511 NLSLTADEYDRYH
-1524 ELSNQI
+1524 EISNQI
-1530 AETFPGL
+1530 ADLFPSL
-1537 VVGYDDQ
+1537 IVGYDSQ
-1544 LNAVV
+1544 YNAVV
-1549 RLKNGVADLNAEYE
+1549 KLKNGVADLNAEYE
-1563 KEAKLQRT
+1563 KAARAQ
-1571 QKISDFNKVVK
+1571 
-1582 GFKYEWTKSD
+1582 
-1592 FGSISKAKQ
+1592 
-1601 IEILRTLKRN
+1601 RN
-1611 QQDLESAVLELFGKK
+1611 QVITEAGDALRGLRDKWFG
-1626 GPDQLLETL
+1626 GGVWSSTVSQ
-1635 RLAGYNAGPFDDMI
+1635 Y
-1649 DQLESDKDIF
+1649 DI
-1659 KRYLNLL
+1659 Y
-1666 ETGLESEF
+1666 
-1674 RTQILPGITSYLYE
+1674 QI
-1688 DETFSALDKDVQVAV
+1688 
-1703 SGMLSHIDDLFA
+1703 
-1715 ADKTGSEIYK
+1715 
-1725 WIDQNIID
+1725 
-1733 PLKDSATKDAVTNA
+1733 LKDSLDIGLDATKNKYAEMVYDPGANQYLPNYSNISAALKDAGLDFYNLIDGWQDVVSARIQTLTAEFDTDFLENYSKQVSAYLYNNDIFAGLDEKTQSEIIALLNNVDKTFVGELAKNDESIFPWLQKAIIKPLSDSSTKKDVSDA
-1747 INDIMSF
+1747 INDLMS
-1754 DPSTTKMG
+1754 
-1762 SLLESVQSLLAAVS
+1762 L
-1776 AEQREALRDG
+1776 
-1786 FSDFFDGIYE
+1786 SDADTLDGIRKEIDRIGKILPEELTSALGSYLKSGDLDIDE
-1796 DFSQTTADAYEKFG
+1796 WTQDLTVKFG
-1810 ARFGQYILN
+1810 
-1819 TLSDENL
+1819 S
-1826 RLVLNPAFEWNFD
+1826 RL
-1839 SSDFDGTKEFFDEFN
+1839 G
-1854 KRLDSYLTKSESDR
+1854 
-1868 KAQAVNSAVDSYNKA
+1868 KA
-1883 ISEANRLFAA
+1883 ISESFSLADIKVALSDAFDWDTLAPDNTLEKFNAELDRCKTKIETVAASTKSAKITEAIDSFNASVQAANRLFAA
-1893 QELGENQLIPDEVY
+1893 QELSDDKIISDDVY
-1907 DRVKDQNADL
+1907 DRLKDQNTELVAT
-1917 IAVLERVDNELT
+1917 LERVDDELT

-1938 SEIEKYIETQKTAT
+1938 SDIEKYIEKQQSAA
-1952 EKTLRSNGALSEQ
+1952 EETLRSNGAISEQ
-1965 YAMLQ
+1965 YALLQ
-1970 KYLGGANSVEEQISA
+1970 KYLGGANNVEERISA

-1999 VANKEQFAY
+1999 VASKEQFAY
-2008 SEMVSLKDTFPD
+2008 SEMISLKDTFPD
-2020 LQFELDQ
+2020 LRFELDQ
-2027 TTGKYDLI
+2027 TTGKYNLI

-2041 LMKKNYDLI
+2041 LMKKNYEFI
-2050 KSLTEV
+2050 KSLQQQ
-2056 RLELLRLNAIDVF
+2056 RLELLRFNAIDVF
-2069 EQTSTPTGATRTK
+2069 ENSGWSESQAKQKVYGIVR
-2082 LAAQNQIDSLTKW
+2082 QIDDNDLKSLQEYEDS
-2095 IDENG
+2095 ISR
-2100 ITSVEDY
+2100 SVEDQDI
-2107 NAKMG
+2107 ADF
-2112 VNLSDEAWKWYV
+2112 VTR
-2124 EQYTAMSDEINKA
+2124 YTAALAEIA
-2137 QADLDALIAK
+2137 QAQTDLDAMSAK

-2152 LKDKS
+2152 LKNKS
-2157 KSSSSSETEFSKN
+2157 KSSSETEFSKN

-2430 DEYRQEMGQKKV
+2430 DTYREQMTGTM
-2442 IVAKSI
+2442 
-2448 ISDADKQDIADTLEY
+2448 SDT
-2463 YDEVKQE
+2463 
-2470 IEDQGIDLSKTVF
+2470 
-2483 GNIDLN
+2483 
-2489 NRQVLEWT
+2489 
-2497 DENLKKFRTAVES
+2497 
-2510 WGDSIDDMA
+2510 
-2519 GSISTVCG
+2519 
-2527 SSSEFDGIEIA
+2527 
-2538 FSPML
+2538 
-2543 QTENGPVYLDQDT
+2543 
-2556 VYEYIW
+2556 
-2562 GLIDKACAMN
+2562 
-2572 NGSWTSDLVM
+2572 
-2582 ALDTKGLEMNGMRI
+2582 
-2596 KNLLADIG
+2596 
-2604 DTAIQTGEA
+2604 
-2613 MHYVGKDGAFY
+2613 
-2624 GTQRDL
+2624 
-2630 QAFADSYGM
+2630 
-2639 TIDEMRSALDGVQT
+2639 
-2653 EVIEGL
+2653 
-2659 SDYEIEHSDRIKDL
+2659 EIEHSEYIKDM

-2720 WKRVDKFLDQSYDNG
+2720 WKRVDKFLDQSYENG

-2767 AVRIMEKELD
+2767 AVRIMEKEID

-2788 QKGDY
+2788 QKGNY
-2793 ESTVSAVVDLINDQI
+2793 ESAVSAVVDLINDQI
-2808 DQLKEESDELDKQ
+2808 DKLKEESNELDKQ

-3031 DYGDSY
+3031 NYGASY
-3037 PTLADDTAQKQQNV
+3037 PTIADDTAQKQQNV

-3193 GRK
+3193 SRK

>member
-1 MKGAVT
+1 MKGSVT

-17 DSGQI
+17 DAGQI

-32 AVASINKD
+32 AVTSINKD

-141 YTAVADILNRS
+141 YTAVVDILNRS
-152 SKMATADYEKLLDQ
+152 SKMASADYEKLLDQ

-186 NAFDTAVKT
+186 NAFDTAVET

-200 KYDTFHMVK
+200 KYDTFHMAK

-256 PFDASGLDAG
+256 PFDASNIDVGLD
-266 LDGITDK
+266 DITDK

-334 DKETQTIAKNNAAA
+334 DKETQTIAKNNADA
-348 KAHADILSGEK
+348 KAHADILSGEE

-386 IAELAAAQEKAGYEL
+386 IAELAVAQEKAGYKL
-401 QAISVDKVFDAD
+401 QAVSVDKVFDAD

-437 TAKKAMDAEEDG
+437 TAKKAMDAKKDG

-458 RLIQTFKTEKEV
+458 RLIQTFKNEKTV
-470 NADLLKAQAES
+470 NEALLKAQADAV
-481 IKNQLYAQIDS
+481 KNQLYAQIDS
-492 SHQPRNAVVTDSI
+492 SHQPRDAVITGSLKG
-505 RSYFD
+505 YFD
-510 DSFIVDTTDKLSEL
+510 DSFIVNTKDKLDEL
-524 KRAISAAKANLSAL
+524 KRAISAAKSNLSAL
-538 EQAAKS
+538 EQVAKS

-567 LTTAISKLKK
+567 LTVAIGKLKN
-577 SNVSILGNDINLTD
+577 SNVSILGNDIDLTD
-591 KLNSL
+591 NLKRL
-596 KEVYG
+596 KETYDL
-601 QIAQSK
+601 IEKAK
-607 SQSLSGMSADQQVT
+607 SQPISNLPVDKQVDAV
-621 ETEKRVKAIRDYLTE
+621 KNRVQAIRDYLTE

-650 ELNKDRAAKYEI
+650 ELNDSRKEKYNV

-667 QSNMQKAEQSYNN
+667 QSNFQKAEQSFNK
-680 LAVKSPELTK
+680 LTVKSPELK
-690 QLNSVK
+690 KRLEDVRAVVSSI
-696 SDVMLV
+696 SDQ
-702 SKYFG
+702 FDG
-707 DSAANAGKLQKAL
+707 SAANASSVASAL
-720 KEITALNSRIIA
+720 KQIQALNSRIVA
-732 ERGSDPNYLAQ
+732 ERNSPVNSVANIQDNLLSWKTQLAGYQLDTNKLSDKVYASDSIAAVSELSTEYTRLKQLADEYLALASAGTEEEKRKAEELRIASERYETLNKNANTL
-743 VGNSRPLW
+743 VGLTKKNAAAELSQAVNSRN
-751 DLQNQGLK
+751 LQNLEATFRNFMSANGKVNENAGLRVMASNIDAQIK
-759 VDRDNLDQNQFTGQA
+759 TLKNAGDKLD
-774 VAAINK
+774 
-780 ALTSYEKVRGLIGE
+780 E
-794 CNALS
+794 
-799 RTGTSLQDE
+799 
-808 QVQSLKDA
+808 
-816 VAEYE
+816 
-821 RLASIAQK
+821 ASIAKLRQ
-829 NVSLVKK
+829 NLSLLDSLSSELGYKGQTYEQRIQGK
-836 QAATEKTSAVNARN
+836 M
-850 LQELETAYRN
+850 QELT
-860 FLDQNGRL
+860 
-868 GKKSGLKAMA
+868 
-878 DDIGKAIN
+878 
-886 ELKGTQI
+886 
-893 SETDIANIRKR
+893 
-904 LSQLNSM
+904 
-911 TTELG
+911 
-916 VKGQSYKQRIGNKM
+916 
-930 GEIASYFVSITSFG
+930 SYFVSVTSFG
-944 FAVQQIRNM
+944 FAIQQIRNM
-953 IQNVVNLD
+953 ISNVNALD
-961 DAMTDLR
+961 DAMTELR
-968 KVTDETDK
+968 KVTEETDA
-976 TYEKFLSKSA
+976 TYDKFLTNAAK
-986 DRAREL
+986 RAQTL
-992 GSTMSNVVI
+992 GSTMSDVVI

-1021 AAIMAQN
+1021 AAIIAQN
-1028 VWDNVGSV
+1028 VWDNVGSI
-1036 DETANTIISAM
+1036 DETSNTIISAM

-1059 IVDVYNAVSNSFGVT
+1059 IVNVYNAVSNSFGVT

-1086 SALEA
+1086 AALEA
-1091 AGNSFNDSVALFTA
+1091 AGNNFDESVALFTA

-1132 ELADMEID
+1132 ELAEMEID

-1154 IYKASGNRVN
+1154 IYKASGNKVN
-1164 IFEADNET
+1164 IFEDDNET

-1182 LSEIWNTL
+1182 LSEVWNTL

-1199 RLVAGTRQQSVFAAI
+1199 RLIAGTRQQSVFAAI

-1220 VDKVIETAESSAGSA
+1220 VDKVIETSVNSTGSA
-1235 TAENEKYLESITG
+1235 VSENEKYLDSITG
-1248 KLAILKSSYE
+1248 KLDLLKSSYE
-1258 ALSNAIIN
+1258 ALSSSIIN
-1266 SDLYKSGITLLTNV
+1266 SDIYKGGIDLLRGV
-1280 LNLLENIA
+1280 LDLLNEIA
-1288 SVTGTG
+1288 SVSSDGALIGVLNGVAGAAGYG
-1294 LLGSIAGGIA
+1294 LLDLETILEAKSNGSKNWFRDGSLWGMLVGNDKADSKIMEQIAKDFEDAQGSAESYGDVLQSVSSRFA
-1304 GGNGYGPIDLRSLIA
+1304 GLHSETRKTLEANLATKSSFGDAAEFASQYATQLGEATVKTKLLTLAG
-1319 DLKAGQSFRDSL
+1319 KAGN
-1331 FDSSL
+1331 
-1336 LGLVGKKAGGDK
+1336 
-1348 DVLEGVIEAFEAA
+1348 I
-1361 QKEGKGYKNALNE
+1361 ALN
-1374 LRPTI
+1374 
-1379 DQMSGSAAAQTKSI
+1379 AF
-1393 LGTANSYEE
+1393 
-1402 GIKNARQYAS
+1402 
-1412 TLKQVNIAD
+1412 
-1421 TLKNIGLSAANAA
+1421 
-1434 IGIATGFAIGAAID
+1434 TGFLVGAAID
-1448 LAIKGIVAL
+1448 GLISCIKYVATM
-1457 KNRVQNTIDAA
+1457 RQRSIDAA
-1468 ADITKAWQ
+1468 TEITKAWK
-1476 EADEKLR
+1476 EAEDKLEDMK
-1483 SMSASISDISDSY
+1483 SSVKSLTDSY
-1496 SEFERLSKGVSQYGK
+1496 DEFEKLSKGVSAYGE
-1511 NISLTSDEYERYH
+1511 NLSLTADEYDRYH
-1524 ELSNQI
+1524 EISNQI
-1530 AETFPGL
+1530 ADLFPSL
-1537 VVGYDDQ
+1537 IVGYDSQ
-1544 LNAVV
+1544 YNAVV
-1549 RLKNGVADLNAEYE
+1549 KLKNGVADLNAEYE
-1563 KEAKLQRT
+1563 KAARAQ
-1571 QKISDFNKVVK
+1571 
-1582 GFKYEWTKSD
+1582 
-1592 FGSISKAKQ
+1592 
-1601 IEILRTLKRN
+1601 RN
-1611 QQDLESAVLELFGKK
+1611 QVITEAGDALKGLRDKWFG
-1626 GPDQLLETL
+1626 GGFWSSTVSQ
-1635 RLAGYNAGPFDDMI
+1635 Y
-1649 DQLESDKDIF
+1649 DI
-1659 KRYLNLL
+1659 Y
-1666 ETGLESEF
+1666 
-1674 RTQILPGITSYLYE
+1674 QI
-1688 DETFSALDKDVQVAV
+1688 
-1703 SGMLSHIDDLFA
+1703 
-1715 ADKTGSEIYK
+1715 
-1725 WIDQNIID
+1725 
-1733 PLKDSATKDAVTNA
+1733 LKDSLDIGLDATKNKYAEMVYDPGANQYLPNYSNISAALKDAGLDFYNLIDGWQDVVSARIQTLTAEFDTDFLENYSKQVSAYLYNNDIFAGLDEKTQSEIIALLNNVDKTFVGELAKNDESIFPWLQKAIIKPLSDSSIKKDISDA
-1747 INDIMSF
+1747 INDLMS
-1754 DPSTTKMG
+1754 
-1762 SLLESVQSLLAAVS
+1762 L
-1776 AEQREALRDG
+1776 
-1786 FSDFFDGIYE
+1786 SDTDTLDGIRKEIDRIGKILPEELTSALGSYLKSGDLDIDE
-1796 DFSQTTADAYEKFG
+1796 WTQDLTVKFG
-1810 ARFGQYILN
+1810 
-1819 TLSDENL
+1819 S
-1826 RLVLNPAFEWNFD
+1826 RL
-1839 SSDFDGTKEFFDEFN
+1839 G
-1854 KRLDSYLTKSESDR
+1854 
-1868 KAQAVNSAVDSYNKA
+1868 KA
-1883 ISEANRLFAA
+1883 ISESFSLADIKVALSDAFDWDTLAPDNTLEKFNAELDRCKTKIETVAASTKSAKITEAIDSFNASVQAANRLFAA
-1893 QELGENQLIPDEVY
+1893 QELSDDKIISDDVY
-1907 DRVKDQNADL
+1907 DRLKDHNTELVAT
-1917 IAVLERVDNELT
+1917 LERVDDELT

-1938 SEIEKYIETQKTAT
+1938 SDIEKYIEKQQSAA
-1952 EKTLRSNGALSEQ
+1952 EETLRSNGAISEQ
-1965 YAMLQ
+1965 YALLQ
-1970 KYLGGANSVEEQISA
+1970 KYLGGANNVEERISA

-1999 VANKEQFAY
+1999 VASKEQFAY
-2008 SEMVSLKDTFPD
+2008 SEMISLKDTFPD
-2020 LQFELDQ
+2020 LRFELDQ
-2027 TTGKYDLI
+2027 TTGKYNLI

-2041 LMKKNYDLI
+2041 LMKKNYEFI
-2050 KSLTEV
+2050 KSLQQQ
-2056 RLELLRLNAIDVF
+2056 RLELLRFNAINIFQSSRNWD
-2069 EQTSTPTGATRTK
+2069 EKQAT
-2082 LAAQNQIDSLTKW
+2082 QNIDNYIHS
-2095 IDENG
+2095 INENG
-2100 ITSVEDY
+2100 IRSLQEYNEFFNHAVTKED
-2107 NAKMG
+2107 
-2112 VNLSDEAWKWYV
+2112 VSDFITD
-2124 EQYTAMSDEINKA
+2124 YTAALTEIEQA
-2137 QADLDALIAK
+2137 QADIDALIAK

-2152 LKDKS
+2152 LKNKS
-2157 KSSSSSETEFSKN
+2157 KSSSKSDTEFSKN

-2372 VKIFEGRNEMLE
+2372 VKIFEGRNEMLA

-2410 SEVKQIE
+2410 SEVEQIE

-2430 DEYRQEMGQKKV
+2430 DTYREQMTGTM
-2442 IVAKSI
+2442 
-2448 ISDADKQDIADTLEY
+2448 SDT
-2463 YDEVKQE
+2463 
-2470 IEDQGIDLSKTVF
+2470 
-2483 GNIDLN
+2483 
-2489 NRQVLEWT
+2489 
-2497 DENLKKFRTAVES
+2497 
-2510 WGDSIDDMA
+2510 
-2519 GSISTVCG
+2519 
-2527 SSSEFDGIEIA
+2527 
-2538 FSPML
+2538 
-2543 QTENGPVYLDQDT
+2543 
-2556 VYEYIW
+2556 
-2562 GLIDKACAMN
+2562 
-2572 NGSWTSDLVM
+2572 
-2582 ALDTKGLEMNGMRI
+2582 
-2596 KNLLADIG
+2596 
-2604 DTAIQTGEA
+2604 
-2613 MHYVGKDGAFY
+2613 
-2624 GTQRDL
+2624 
-2630 QAFADSYGM
+2630 
-2639 TIDEMRSALDGVQT
+2639 
-2653 EVIEGL
+2653 
-2659 SDYEIEHSDRIKDL
+2659 EIEHSEYIKDM

-2720 WKRVDKFLDQSYDNG
+2720 WKRVDKFLDQSYENG

-2788 QKGDY
+2788 QKGNY
-2793 ESTVSAVVDLINDQI
+2793 ESAVSAVVDLINDQI
-2808 DQLKEESDELDKQ
+2808 DKLKEESDELDKQ

-2858 VRQAQESYDE
+2858 VRQAQENYDE

-2884 YRDAWQA
+2884 YRNAWQA

-2898 NADKQ
+2898 NIDKQ

-2914 AQILA
+2914 KQILN

-3037 PTLADDTAQKQQNV
+3037 PTLTDDTAQKQQNV

-3065 NESEQKTLSDRNKAL
+3065 NESEQKTLADRNKAL

>member
-1 MKGAVT
+1 MKGSVT

-17 DSGQI
+17 DAGQI

-32 AVASINKD
+32 AVTSINKD
-40 TDTKLKKLKVQIDKD
+40 TDTKLKKLKVQIDKE
-55 ALKNQIQSS
+55 ALKNQIQNS

-96 IGKISGNISGTST
+96 IGKISSKISGTST
-109 SGTAKPSN
+109 GGTAKPSN
-117 GLPSDRS
+117 GLPIDRN
-124 KLINTWAKQYS
+124 KLINSWAKQYS

-200 KYDTFHMVK
+200 KYDTFHMAK
-209 QTYDNMWGVN
+209 QTYDNMWGV
-219 GGSLTDILR
+219 GSGSLTDVLR

-236 AVSKASYDLPK
+236 AVSKASYDLSK

-256 PFDASGLDAG
+256 PFDASNIDAG

-297 SLADSNKQIDD
+297 SLADSNKQIVE

-318 AEAKKAKQSK
+318 AEAKKAKQSR

-348 KAHADILSGEK
+348 KAHADILSGKE

-386 IAELAAAQEKAGYEL
+386 IAELAAKQKKAGYEL
-401 QAISVDKVFDAD
+401 QAVSVDKVFDAD

-420 SLKYFNKE
+420 SLRYFNKE

-437 TAKKAMDAEEDG
+437 TAKKAMDAKKDG

-458 RLIQTFKTEKEV
+458 RLIQTFKTEKTV
-470 NADLLKAQAES
+470 NEALLKAQADAV
-481 IKNQLYAQIDS
+481 KNQLYAQIDS
-492 SHQPRNAVVTDSI
+492 SHQPRDAVITGSLK
-505 RSYFD
+505 SYFD
-510 DSFIVDTTDKLSEL
+510 DSFIVNTKDKLDEL
-524 KRAISAAKANLSAL
+524 KRAISAAKSNLSAL
-538 EQAAKS
+538 EQVAKS

-558 EKTPATLEK
+558 EKTPAALEK
-567 LTTAISKLKK
+567 LTVAIGKLKN
-577 SNVSILGNDINLTD
+577 SNVSILGNDIDLTD
-591 KLNSL
+591 NLKRL
-596 KEVYG
+596 KETYDL
-601 QIAQSK
+601 IEKAK
-607 SQSLSGMSADQQVT
+607 SQPISNLPVDKQVDAV
-621 ETEKRVKAIRDYLTE
+621 KNRVQAIRDYLTD

-650 ELNKDRAAKYEI
+650 ELNDSRKEKYNV

-667 QSNMQKAEQSYNN
+667 QSNFQKAEQSFNK
-680 LAVKSPELTK
+680 LAVKSPELK
-690 QLNSVK
+690 KRLEDVRAVVSSI
-696 SDVMLV
+696 SDQ
-702 SKYFG
+702 FDG
-707 DSAANAGKLQKAL
+707 SAANASSVASAL
-720 KEITALNSRIIA
+720 KQIQALNNRIVA
-732 ERGSDPNYLAQ
+732 ERNSPVNSVANIQDNLLSWKTQLAGYQLDTNKLSDKAYASDSIAAVSELSTEYTRLKQLADEYLALASADTEEEKRKAEELRIASERYETLNKNANTL
-743 VGNSRPLW
+743 VGLTKKNAAAELSQAVNSRN
-751 DLQNQGLK
+751 LQNLEATFRNFMSANGKVNENAGLRVMASNIDAQIK
-759 VDRDNLDQNQFTGQA
+759 TLKNAGDKLD
-774 VAAINK
+774 
-780 ALTSYEKVRGLIGE
+780 E
-794 CNALS
+794 
-799 RTGTSLQDE
+799 
-808 QVQSLKDA
+808 
-816 VAEYE
+816 
-821 RLASIAQK
+821 ASIAKLRQ
-829 NVSLVKK
+829 NLSLLDSLSSELGYKGQTYEQRIQGK
-836 QAATEKTSAVNARN
+836 M
-850 LQELETAYRN
+850 QELT
-860 FLDQNGRL
+860 
-868 GKKSGLKAMA
+868 
-878 DDIGKAIN
+878 
-886 ELKGTQI
+886 
-893 SETDIANIRKR
+893 
-904 LSQLNSM
+904 
-911 TTELG
+911 
-916 VKGQSYKQRIGNKM
+916 
-930 GEIASYFVSITSFG
+930 SYFVSVTSFG
-944 FAVQQIRNM
+944 FAIQQIRNM
-953 IQNVVNLD
+953 ISNVNALD
-961 DAMTDLR
+961 DAMTELR
-968 KVTDETDK
+968 KVTEETDA
-976 TYEKFLSKSA
+976 TYDKFLTNAAK
-986 DRAREL
+986 RAQTL
-992 GSTMSNVVI
+992 GSTMSDVVI

-1021 AAIMAQN
+1021 AAIIAQN
-1028 VWDNVGSV
+1028 VWDNVGSI
-1036 DETANTIISAM
+1036 DETSNTIISAM

-1059 IVDVYNAVSNSFGVT
+1059 IVNVYNAVSNSFGVT

-1086 SALEA
+1086 AALEA
-1091 AGNSFNDSVALFTA
+1091 AGNNFDESVALFTA

-1132 ELADMEID
+1132 ELAEMEID

-1154 IYKASGNRVN
+1154 IYKASGNKVN
-1164 IFEADNET
+1164 IFEDDNET

-1182 LSEIWNTL
+1182 LSEVWNTL

-1199 RLVAGTRQQSVFAAI
+1199 RLIAGTRQQSVFAAI

-1220 VDKVIETAESSAGSA
+1220 VDKVIETSVNSTGSA
-1235 TAENEKYLESITG
+1235 VAENEKYLDSITG
-1248 KLAILKSSYE
+1248 KLDLLKSSYE
-1258 ALSNAIIN
+1258 ALSSSIIN
-1266 SDLYKSGITLLTNV
+1266 SDIYKGGIDLLRGV
-1280 LNLLENIA
+1280 LDLLNEIA
-1288 SVTGTG
+1288 SVSSDGALIGVLNGVAGAAGYG
-1294 LLGSIAGGIA
+1294 LLDLETILEAKSNGSKNWFRDGSLWGMLVGNDKADSKIMEQIAKDFEDAQGSAESYGDVLQSVSSRFA
-1304 GGNGYGPIDLRSLIA
+1304 GLHSETRKTLEANLATKSSFGDAAEFASQYATQLGEATVKTKLLTLAG
-1319 DLKAGQSFRDSL
+1319 KAGN
-1331 FDSSL
+1331 
-1336 LGLVGKKAGGDK
+1336 
-1348 DVLEGVIEAFEAA
+1348 I
-1361 QKEGKGYKNALNE
+1361 ALN
-1374 LRPTI
+1374 
-1379 DQMSGSAAAQTKSI
+1379 AF
-1393 LGTANSYEE
+1393 
-1402 GIKNARQYAS
+1402 
-1412 TLKQVNIAD
+1412 
-1421 TLKNIGLSAANAA
+1421 
-1434 IGIATGFAIGAAID
+1434 TGFLVGAAID
-1448 LAIKGIVAL
+1448 GLISCIKYVATM
-1457 KNRVQNTIDAA
+1457 RQRSIDAA
-1468 ADITKAWQ
+1468 TEITKAWK
-1476 EADEKLR
+1476 EAEDKLEDMK
-1483 SMSASISDISDSY
+1483 SSVKSLTDSY
-1496 SEFERLSKGVSQYGK
+1496 DEFEKLSKGVSAYGE
-1511 NISLTSDEYERYH
+1511 NLSLTADEYDRYH
-1524 ELSNQI
+1524 EISNQI
-1530 AETFPGL
+1530 ADLFPSL
-1537 VVGYDDQ
+1537 IVGYDSQ
-1544 LNAVV
+1544 YNAVV
-1549 RLKNGVADLNAEYE
+1549 KLKNGVADLNAEYE
-1563 KEAKLQRT
+1563 KAARAQRNQVITEAGDALKGLQDKWFSDDFWTGANQYRT
-1571 QKISDFNKVVK
+1571 YEILQSLLNSGLDETKIKYRTKEEDGTTSDRYVYQAFKDAGLDLNHLIDGWQDVVSARIQTLAAELDTDFLENYSKQVSAYLYNNDIFAGLDEKTQSEIIALLNNVDKTFVGELAKNDDSIFPWLQKAIIAPLSDSSTKDKIS
-1582 GFKYEWTKSD
+1582 
-1592 FGSISKAKQ
+1592 
-1601 IEILRTLKRN
+1601 
-1611 QQDLESAVLELFGKK
+1611 
-1626 GPDQLLETL
+1626 
-1635 RLAGYNAGPFDDMI
+1635 
-1649 DQLESDKDIF
+1649 
-1659 KRYLNLL
+1659 
-1666 ETGLESEF
+1666 
-1674 RTQILPGITSYLYE
+1674 
-1688 DETFSALDKDVQVAV
+1688 
-1703 SGMLSHIDDLFA
+1703 
-1715 ADKTGSEIYK
+1715 
-1725 WIDQNIID
+1725 
-1733 PLKDSATKDAVTNA
+1733 NA
-1747 INDIMSF
+1747 INDLMSLS
-1754 DPSTTKMG
+1754 DANTLDGMRKEIDRIGKILPEELTSALG
-1762 SLLESVQSLLAAVS
+1762 SYLKSGDLDIDEWTQDLTV
-1776 AEQREALRDG
+1776 
-1786 FSDFFDGIYE
+1786 
-1796 DFSQTTADAYEKFG
+1796 KFG
-1810 ARFGQYILN
+1810 
-1819 TLSDENL
+1819 S
-1826 RLVLNPAFEWNFD
+1826 RL
-1839 SSDFDGTKEFFDEFN
+1839 G
-1854 KRLDSYLTKSESDR
+1854 
-1868 KAQAVNSAVDSYNKA
+1868 KA
-1883 ISEANRLFAA
+1883 ISESFSLADIKVALSDAFDWDTLASDNTLEKFNAELDRCKTKIEAVAASTKSAKITEAIDSFNASVQAANRLFAA
-1893 QELGENQLIPDEVY
+1893 QELSDDKIISDDVY
-1907 DRVKDQNADL
+1907 DRLKDQNTELVAT
-1917 IAVLERVDNELT
+1917 LERVDDELT
-1929 GQHGWKIVD
+1929 GQRGWKIVD
-1938 SEIEKYIETQKTAT
+1938 SDIEKYIEKQQSAA
-1952 EKTLRSNGALSEQ
+1952 EETLRSNGAISEQ
-1965 YAMLQ
+1965 YALLQ
-1970 KYLGGANSVEEQISA
+1970 KYLGGANNVEERISA

-1999 VANKEQFAY
+1999 VASKEQFAY
-2008 SEMVSLKDTFPD
+2008 SEMISLKDTFPD
-2020 LQFELDQ
+2020 LRFELDQ
-2027 TTGKYDLI
+2027 TTGKYNLI

-2041 LMKKNYDLI
+2041 LMKKNYEFI
-2050 KSLTEV
+2050 KSLQQQ
-2056 RLELLRLNAIDVF
+2056 RLELLRFNAIDVF
-2069 EQTSTPTGATRTK
+2069 ENSGWSESQAKQKVYGIVR
-2082 LAAQNQIDSLTKW
+2082 QIDDNDLKSLQEYEDS
-2095 IDENG
+2095 ISR
-2100 ITSVEDY
+2100 SVEDQDI
-2107 NAKMG
+2107 ADF
-2112 VNLSDEAWKWYV
+2112 VTR
-2124 EQYTAMSDEINKA
+2124 YTAALAEIA
-2137 QADLDALIAK
+2137 QAQTDLEAMSAK

-2152 LKDKS
+2152 LKNKS
-2157 KSSSSSETEFSKN
+2157 KSSSSETEFSKN

-2237 EVKKGYQKSFD
+2237 EVKKGYRKSFD

-2266 LFATLRDYYT
+2266 LFETLRDYYT

-2410 SEVKQIE
+2410 SEVEQIE

-2430 DEYRQEMGQKKV
+2430 DTYREQMSGT
-2442 IVAKSI
+2442 
-2448 ISDADKQDIADTLEY
+2448 ISDT
-2463 YDEVKQE
+2463 
-2470 IEDQGIDLSKTVF
+2470 
-2483 GNIDLN
+2483 
-2489 NRQVLEWT
+2489 
-2497 DENLKKFRTAVES
+2497 
-2510 WGDSIDDMA
+2510 
-2519 GSISTVCG
+2519 
-2527 SSSEFDGIEIA
+2527 
-2538 FSPML
+2538 
-2543 QTENGPVYLDQDT
+2543 
-2556 VYEYIW
+2556 
-2562 GLIDKACAMN
+2562 
-2572 NGSWTSDLVM
+2572 
-2582 ALDTKGLEMNGMRI
+2582 
-2596 KNLLADIG
+2596 
-2604 DTAIQTGEA
+2604 
-2613 MHYVGKDGAFY
+2613 
-2624 GTQRDL
+2624 
-2630 QAFADSYGM
+2630 
-2639 TIDEMRSALDGVQT
+2639 
-2653 EVIEGL
+2653 
-2659 SDYEIEHSDRIKDL
+2659 EIEHSEYIKDL

-2788 QKGDY
+2788 QKGNY

-2808 DQLKEESDELDKQ
+2808 DKLKEESDELDKQ

-2858 VRQAQESYDE
+2858 VRQAQESYDK

-3037 PTLADDTAQKQQNV
+3037 PTIADDTAQKQQNV

-3065 NESEQKTLSDRNKAL
+3065 NESEQKTLSDRNKVL

-3086 TRDADGIWWKK
+3086 TRDENGVWWKK

>member
-1 MKGAVT
+1 MKGSVT

-17 DSGQI
+17 DAGQI

-32 AVASINKD
+32 AVTSINKD
-40 TDTKLKKLKVQIDKD
+40 TDTKLKKLKVQIDKE
-55 ALKNQIQSS
+55 ALKNQIQNS

-96 IGKISGNISGTST
+96 IGKISGKISGTST
-109 SGTAKPSN
+109 GGTAKSSN
-117 GLPSDRS
+117 GLPGDRN
-124 KLINTWAKQYS
+124 KLINTWARQYS

-186 NAFDTAVKT
+186 SVFDSAVKT

-200 KYDTFHMVK
+200 KYDTFHMAK
-209 QTYDNMWGVN
+209 HTYDNMWGV
-219 GGSLTDILR
+219 GSGSLTDVLR
-228 SIGGSVHP
+228 SVGGSVHP
-236 AVSKASYDLPK
+236 DVSKVSYDLSK

-279 SQISGMQI
+279 AQVSGMQV

-297 SLADSNKQIDD
+297 SMSDSNKKIDE

-318 AEAKKAKQSK
+318 AEAKKAQQSK

-334 DKETQTIAKNNAAA
+334 AKETESISKNNAAA
-348 KAHADILSGEK
+348 KAHADILSGEE

-386 IAELAAAQEKAGYEL
+386 IAELAAAQKKAGYEL
-401 QAISVDKVFDAD
+401 QAVSVDKVFDAD

-420 SLKYFNKE
+420 SLRYFNKE
-428 LQTTISQGY
+428 LQTTVSQGY
-437 TAKKAMDAEEDG
+437 TAKKAMDAEEEG
-449 VYELKLAHE
+449 VYELQLAHE
-458 RLIQTFKTEKEV
+458 RLIQTFKTEKTV
-470 NADLLKAQAES
+470 NETLLKAQADAV
-481 IKNQLYAQIDS
+481 KNQLYAQIDS
-492 SHQPRNAVVTDSI
+492 SHQPRDAVITGSLKG
-505 RSYFD
+505 YFD
-510 DSFIVDTTDKLSEL
+510 DSFIVNTKDKLDEL
-524 KRAISAAKANLSAL
+524 KRAISAAKSNLSAL
-538 EQAAKS
+538 EQVAKS

-567 LTTAISKLKK
+567 LTVAIGKLKN
-577 SNVSILGNDINLTD
+577 SNVSILGNDIDLTD
-591 KLNSL
+591 NLKRL
-596 KEVYG
+596 KETYDL
-601 QIAQSK
+601 IEKAK
-607 SQSLSGMSADQQVT
+607 SQPISNLPVDKQVDAV
-621 ETEKRVKAIRDYLTE
+621 KNRVQAIRDYLTE

-650 ELNKDRAAKYEI
+650 ELNDSRKEKYNV

-667 QSNMQKAEQSYNN
+667 QSNFQKAEQSFNK
-680 LAVKSPELTK
+680 LTVKSPELK
-690 QLNSVK
+690 KRLE
-696 SDVMLV
+696 DVRAVV
-702 SKYFG
+702 SSISNQFDG
-707 DSAANAGKLQKAL
+707 SAANASSVASAL
-720 KEITALNSRIIA
+720 KQIQALNSRIVA
-732 ERGSDPNYLAQ
+732 ERNSPVNSVANIQDNLLSWKTQLAGYQLDTNKLSDKAYASDSIAAVSELSTEYTRLKQLADEYLALASAGTEEEKRKAEELRIASERYETLNKNANTL
-743 VGNSRPLW
+743 VGLTKKNAAAELSQAVNSRN
-751 DLQNQGLK
+751 LQNLEATFRNFMSANGKVNENAGLRVMASNIDAQIK
-759 VDRDNLDQNQFTGQA
+759 TLKNAGDKLD
-774 VAAINK
+774 
-780 ALTSYEKVRGLIGE
+780 E
-794 CNALS
+794 
-799 RTGTSLQDE
+799 
-808 QVQSLKDA
+808 
-816 VAEYE
+816 
-821 RLASIAQK
+821 ASIAKLRQ
-829 NVSLVKK
+829 NLSLLDSLSSELGYKGQTYEQRIQGK
-836 QAATEKTSAVNARN
+836 M
-850 LQELETAYRN
+850 QELT
-860 FLDQNGRL
+860 
-868 GKKSGLKAMA
+868 
-878 DDIGKAIN
+878 
-886 ELKGTQI
+886 
-893 SETDIANIRKR
+893 
-904 LSQLNSM
+904 
-911 TTELG
+911 
-916 VKGQSYKQRIGNKM
+916 
-930 GEIASYFVSITSFG
+930 SYFVSVTSFG
-944 FAVQQIRNM
+944 FAIQQIRNM
-953 IQNVVNLD
+953 ISNVNALD
-961 DAMTDLR
+961 DAMTELR
-968 KVTDETDK
+968 KVTEETDA
-976 TYEKFLSKSA
+976 TYDKFLTNAAK
-986 DRAREL
+986 RAQTL
-992 GSTMSNVVI
+992 GSTMSDVVI

-1021 AAIMAQN
+1021 AAIIAQN
-1028 VWDNVGSV
+1028 VWDNVGSI
-1036 DETANTIISAM
+1036 DETSNTIISAM

-1059 IVDVYNAVSNSFGVT
+1059 IVNVYNAVSNSFGVT

-1086 SALEA
+1086 AALEA
-1091 AGNSFNDSVALFTA
+1091 AGNNFDESVALFTA

-1132 ELADMEID
+1132 ELAEMEID

-1154 IYKASGNRVN
+1154 IYKASGNKVN
-1164 IFEADNET
+1164 IFEDDNET

-1182 LSEIWNTL
+1182 LSEVWNTL

-1199 RLVAGTRQQSVFAAI
+1199 RLIAGTRQQSVFAAI

-1220 VDKVIETAESSAGSA
+1220 VDKIIETSVNSTGSA
-1235 TAENEKYLESITG
+1235 VAENEKYLDSITG
-1248 KLAILKSSYE
+1248 KLDLLRSSYE
-1258 ALSNAIIN
+1258 ALSSSIIN
-1266 SDLYKSGITLLTNV
+1266 SDAYKFGIDRLRGVLDLLNK
-1280 LNLLENIA
+1280 IA
-1288 SVTGTG
+1288 SVFSDGALIGVLNGVAGAAGYG
-1294 LLGSIAGGIA
+1294 LLDLETILEAKSNGSKNWFRDGSLWGMLVGNDKADSKIMEKIAEEFKAAQGTAKSYGDVLQDVSSRFA
-1304 GGNGYGPIDLRSLIA
+1304 GLHSETRKTLEANLATKSSFGDAAEFASQYAMQLGEATVKTKLLTLAG
-1319 DLKAGQSFRDSL
+1319 KAGN
-1331 FDSSL
+1331 
-1336 LGLVGKKAGGDK
+1336 
-1348 DVLEGVIEAFEAA
+1348 I
-1361 QKEGKGYKNALNE
+1361 ALN
-1374 LRPTI
+1374 
-1379 DQMSGSAAAQTKSI
+1379 AF
-1393 LGTANSYEE
+1393 
-1402 GIKNARQYAS
+1402 
-1412 TLKQVNIAD
+1412 
-1421 TLKNIGLSAANAA
+1421 
-1434 IGIATGFAIGAAID
+1434 TGFLVGAAID
-1448 LAIKGIVAL
+1448 GLSSCIKYVVTM
-1457 KNRVQNTIDAA
+1457 RQRSIDAA
-1468 ADITKAWQ
+1468 TEITKAWK
-1476 EADEKLR
+1476 EAEDKLEGMK
-1483 SMSASISDISDSY
+1483 SSVKSLTDSY
-1496 SEFERLSKGVSQYGK
+1496 DEFEKLSKGVSAYGE
-1511 NISLTSDEYERYH
+1511 NLSLTADEYDRYH
-1524 ELSNQI
+1524 EISNQI
-1530 AETFPGL
+1530 ADLFPSL
-1537 VVGYDDQ
+1537 IVGYDSQ
-1544 LNAVV
+1544 YNAVV
-1549 RLKNGVADLNAEYE
+1549 KLKNGVADLNAEYE
-1563 KEAKLQRT
+1563 KAARAQ
-1571 QKISDFNKVVK
+1571 
-1582 GFKYEWTKSD
+1582 
-1592 FGSISKAKQ
+1592 
-1601 IEILRTLKRN
+1601 RN
-1611 QQDLESAVLELFGKK
+1611 QVITEAGDALRGLRDKWFG
-1626 GPDQLLETL
+1626 GGVWSSTVSQ
-1635 RLAGYNAGPFDDMI
+1635 Y
-1649 DQLESDKDIF
+1649 DI
-1659 KRYLNLL
+1659 Y
-1666 ETGLESEF
+1666 
-1674 RTQILPGITSYLYE
+1674 QI
-1688 DETFSALDKDVQVAV
+1688 
-1703 SGMLSHIDDLFA
+1703 
-1715 ADKTGSEIYK
+1715 
-1725 WIDQNIID
+1725 
-1733 PLKDSATKDAVTNA
+1733 LKDSLDIGLDATKNKYAEMVYDPGANQYLPNYSNISAALKDAGLDFYNLIDGWQDVVSARIQTLTAEFDTDFLENYSKQVSAYLYNNDIFAGLDEKTQSEIIALLNNVDKTFVGELAKNDESIFPWLQKAIIKPLSDSSTKKDISDA
-1747 INDIMSF
+1747 INDLMS
-1754 DPSTTKMG
+1754 
-1762 SLLESVQSLLAAVS
+1762 L
-1776 AEQREALRDG
+1776 
-1786 FSDFFDGIYE
+1786 SDTDTLDGIRKEIDRIGKILPEELTSALGSYLKSGDLDIDE
-1796 DFSQTTADAYEKFG
+1796 WTQDLTVKFG
-1810 ARFGQYILN
+1810 
-1819 TLSDENL
+1819 S
-1826 RLVLNPAFEWNFD
+1826 RL
-1839 SSDFDGTKEFFDEFN
+1839 G
-1854 KRLDSYLTKSESDR
+1854 
-1868 KAQAVNSAVDSYNKA
+1868 KA
-1883 ISEANRLFAA
+1883 ISESFSLADIKVALSDAFDWDTLAPDNTLEKFNAELDRCKTKIEAVAASTKSAKITEAIDSFNASVQAANRLFAA
-1893 QELGENQLIPDEVY
+1893 QELSDDKIISDDVY
-1907 DRVKDQNADL
+1907 DRLKDQNTELVAT
-1917 IAVLERVDNELT
+1917 LERVDDELT

-1938 SEIEKYIETQKTAT
+1938 SDIEKYIEKQQSAA
-1952 EKTLRSNGALSEQ
+1952 EETLRSNGAISEQ
-1965 YAMLQ
+1965 YALLQ
-1970 KYLGGANSVEEQISA
+1970 KYLGGANNVEERISA

-1999 VANKEQFAY
+1999 VASKEQFAY
-2008 SEMVSLKDTFPD
+2008 SEMISLKDTFPD
-2020 LQFELDQ
+2020 LRFELDQ
-2027 TTGKYDLI
+2027 TTGKYNLI

-2041 LMKKNYDLI
+2041 LMKKNYEFI
-2050 KSLTEV
+2050 KSLQQQ
-2056 RLELLRLNAIDVF
+2056 RLELLRFNAINIFQSSRNWD
-2069 EQTSTPTGATRTK
+2069 EKQAT
-2082 LAAQNQIDSLTKW
+2082 QNIDNYIHS
-2095 IDENG
+2095 INENG
-2100 ITSVEDY
+2100 IRSLQEYNEFFNHAVTKED
-2107 NAKMG
+2107 
-2112 VNLSDEAWKWYV
+2112 VSDFITD
-2124 EQYTAMSDEINKA
+2124 YTAALTEIEQA
-2137 QADLDALIAK
+2137 QADIDALIAK

-2152 LKDKS
+2152 LKNKS
-2157 KSSSSSETEFSKN
+2157 KSLSKSDTEFSKN

-2430 DEYRQEMGQKKV
+2430 DTYREQMTGTM
-2442 IVAKSI
+2442 
-2448 ISDADKQDIADTLEY
+2448 SDT
-2463 YDEVKQE
+2463 
-2470 IEDQGIDLSKTVF
+2470 
-2483 GNIDLN
+2483 
-2489 NRQVLEWT
+2489 
-2497 DENLKKFRTAVES
+2497 
-2510 WGDSIDDMA
+2510 
-2519 GSISTVCG
+2519 
-2527 SSSEFDGIEIA
+2527 
-2538 FSPML
+2538 
-2543 QTENGPVYLDQDT
+2543 
-2556 VYEYIW
+2556 
-2562 GLIDKACAMN
+2562 
-2572 NGSWTSDLVM
+2572 
-2582 ALDTKGLEMNGMRI
+2582 
-2596 KNLLADIG
+2596 
-2604 DTAIQTGEA
+2604 
-2613 MHYVGKDGAFY
+2613 
-2624 GTQRDL
+2624 
-2630 QAFADSYGM
+2630 
-2639 TIDEMRSALDGVQT
+2639 
-2653 EVIEGL
+2653 
-2659 SDYEIEHSDRIKDL
+2659 EIEHSEYIKDM

-2720 WKRVDKFLDQSYDNG
+2720 WKRVDKFLDQSYENG

-2788 QKGDY
+2788 QKGNY
-2793 ESTVSAVVDLINDQI
+2793 ESAVSAVVDLINDQI
-2808 DQLKEESDELDKQ
+2808 DKLKEESDELDKQ

-3031 DYGDSY
+3031 NYGDSY
-3037 PTLADDTAQKQQNV
+3037 PTIADDTAQKQQNV

>member
-40 TDTKLKKLKVQIDKD
+40 TDTKLKKLKVQIDKE
-55 ALKNQIQSS
+55 ALKNQIQNS

-96 IGKISGNISGTST
+96 IGKISGKISGMST
-109 SGTAKPSN
+109 SSSAKPSN
-117 GLPSDRS
+117 GLPGDRN
-124 KLINTWAKQYS
+124 KLINTWARQYS

-186 NAFDTAVKT
+186 SVFDSAVKT

-200 KYDTFHMVK
+200 KYDTFHMAK
-209 QTYDNMWGVN
+209 HTYDNMWGVN

-236 AVSKASYDLPK
+236 AVSKASYDLSK

-297 SLADSNKQIDD
+297 SMSDSNKKIDE

-318 AEAKKAKQSK
+318 AEAKKAQQSK

-334 DKETQTIAKNNAAA
+334 AKETENISKNNAAA
-348 KAHADILSGEK
+348 KAHADILSGEE

-370 VRVAQG
+370 VRIAQG
-376 IKMNSGDIDK
+376 IQMNSGDIDK
-386 IAELAAAQEKAGYEL
+386 IAELAAKQKKAGYEL
-401 QAISVDKVFDAD
+401 QAVSVDKVFDAD

-420 SLKYFNKE
+420 SLRYFNKE
-428 LQTTISQGY
+428 LQTTVSQGY
-437 TAKKAMDAEEDG
+437 TAKKAMDAEEEG
-449 VYELKLAHE
+449 VYELQLAHE
-458 RLIQTFKTEKEV
+458 RLIQTFKTEKTV
-470 NADLLKAQAES
+470 NETLLKAQADAVR
-481 IKNQLYAQIDS
+481 NQLYAQIDS
-492 SHQPRNAVVTDSI
+492 SHQPRDAVITGSLK
-505 RSYFD
+505 SYFD
-510 DSFIVDTTDKLSEL
+510 DSFIVNTKDKLDEL
-524 KRAISAAKANLSAL
+524 KRAISAAKSNLSAL
-538 EQAAKS
+538 EQVAKS

-567 LTTAISKLKK
+567 LTVAIGKLKN
-577 SNVSILGNDINLTD
+577 SNVSILGNDIDLTD
-591 KLNSL
+591 NLKRL
-596 KEVYG
+596 KETYDL
-601 QIAQSK
+601 IEKAK
-607 SQSLSGMSADQQVT
+607 SQPISNLPVDKQVDAV
-621 ETEKRVKAIRDYLTE
+621 KNRVQAIRDYLTE

-650 ELNKDRAAKYEI
+650 ELNDSRKEKYNV

-667 QSNMQKAEQSYNN
+667 QSNFQKAEQSFNK
-680 LAVKSPELTK
+680 LTVKSPELK
-690 QLNSVK
+690 KRLEDVRAVVSSI
-696 SDVMLV
+696 SDQ
-702 SKYFG
+702 FDG
-707 DSAANAGKLQKAL
+707 SAANASSVASAL
-720 KEITALNSRIIA
+720 KQIQALNSRIVA
-732 ERGSDPNYLAQ
+732 ER
-743 VGNSRPLW
+743 NSPVNSVANI
-751 DLQNQGLK
+751 Q
-759 VDRDNLDQNQFTGQA
+759 DNLLSWKTQLAGYQLDTNKLSDKAYASDSIAA
-774 VAAINK
+774 VSELSTEYTKLKQLADEYL
-780 ALTSYEKVRGLIGE
+780 ALTSAGTEEEKRKAEELRIASERYETLNKNANTLVGLTKKNAAAELSQAVNSRNLQNLEATFRNFMLANGKVNENAGLRVMASNIDAQIE
-794 CNALS
+794 TLKKARDKL
-799 RTGTSLQDE
+799 DE
-808 QVQSLKDA
+808 
-816 VAEYE
+816 
-821 RLASIAQK
+821 ASIAKLRQ
-829 NVSLVKK
+829 NLSLLDSLSSELGYKGQTYEQRIQGK
-836 QAATEKTSAVNARN
+836 M
-850 LQELETAYRN
+850 QELT
-860 FLDQNGRL
+860 
-868 GKKSGLKAMA
+868 
-878 DDIGKAIN
+878 
-886 ELKGTQI
+886 
-893 SETDIANIRKR
+893 
-904 LSQLNSM
+904 
-911 TTELG
+911 
-916 VKGQSYKQRIGNKM
+916 
-930 GEIASYFVSITSFG
+930 SYFVSVTSFG
-944 FAVQQIRNM
+944 FAIQQIRNM
-953 IQNVVNLD
+953 ISNVNALD
-961 DAMTDLR
+961 DAMTELR
-968 KVTDETDK
+968 KVTEETDA
-976 TYEKFLSKSA
+976 TYDKFLTNAAK
-986 DRAREL
+986 RAQTL
-992 GSTMSNVVI
+992 GSTMSDVVI

-1021 AAIMAQN
+1021 AAIIAQN
-1028 VWDNVGSV
+1028 VWDNVGSI
-1036 DETANTIISAM
+1036 DETSNTIISAM

-1059 IVDVYNAVSNSFGVT
+1059 IVNVYNAVSNSFGVT

-1086 SALEA
+1086 AALEA
-1091 AGNSFNDSVALFTA
+1091 AGNNFDESVALFTA

-1132 ELADMEID
+1132 ELAEMEID

-1154 IYKASGNRVN
+1154 IYKASGNKVN
-1164 IFEADNET
+1164 IFEDDNET

-1182 LSEIWNTL
+1182 LSEVWNTL

-1199 RLVAGTRQQSVFAAI
+1199 RLIAGTRQQSVFAAI

-1220 VDKVIETAESSAGSA
+1220 VDKIIETSVNSTGSA
-1235 TAENEKYLESITG
+1235 VAENEKYLDSITG
-1248 KLAILKSSYE
+1248 KLDLLRSSYE
-1258 ALSNAIIN
+1258 ALSSSIIN
-1266 SDLYKSGITLLTNV
+1266 SDAYKFGIDRLRGVLDLLNK
-1280 LNLLENIA
+1280 IA
-1288 SVTGTG
+1288 SVFSDGALIGTLNSVAGAAGYG
-1294 LLGSIAGGIA
+1294 LLDLETMLGAKSNGSKNWIKDGSLWGMLVGNDKADSKIMEQIAKDFEDAQGSAESYGDVLQSVSSRFA
-1304 GGNGYGPIDLRSLIA
+1304 GLHSETRKTLEANLATKSSFGDAAEFASQYATQLGEATVKTKLLTLAG
-1319 DLKAGQSFRDSL
+1319 KAGN
-1331 FDSSL
+1331 
-1336 LGLVGKKAGGDK
+1336 
-1348 DVLEGVIEAFEAA
+1348 I
-1361 QKEGKGYKNALNE
+1361 ALN
-1374 LRPTI
+1374 
-1379 DQMSGSAAAQTKSI
+1379 AF
-1393 LGTANSYEE
+1393 
-1402 GIKNARQYAS
+1402 
-1412 TLKQVNIAD
+1412 
-1421 TLKNIGLSAANAA
+1421 
-1434 IGIATGFAIGAAID
+1434 TGFLVGAAID
-1448 LAIKGIVAL
+1448 GMISLIKYVSTM
-1457 KNRVQNTIDAA
+1457 RQRSIDTATE
-1468 ADITKAWQ
+1468 ITKAWK
-1476 EADEKLR
+1476 EAEDKLEDMK
-1483 SMSASISDISDSY
+1483 SSVKSLADSY
-1496 SEFERLSKGVSQYGK
+1496 DEFEKLSKGVSAYGE
-1511 NISLTSDEYERYH
+1511 NLSLTADEYNRYH
-1524 ELSNQI
+1524 EISNQI
-1530 AETFPGL
+1530 ADLFPSL
-1537 VVGYDDQ
+1537 IVGYDSQ
-1544 LNAVV
+1544 YNAVV
-1549 RLKNGVADLNAEYE
+1549 KLKNGVADLNAEYE
-1563 KEAKLQRT
+1563 KAARAQRNQVITEAGDALRGLQDKWFSDDFWTGANQYRT
-1571 QKISDFNKVVK
+1571 YEILQSLLNSGLDETKIKYRTKEEDGTTSDRYVYQAFKDAGLDLNHLIDGWQDVVSARIQTLAAELDTDFLENYSKQVSAYLYNNDIFAGLDEKTQSEIIALLNNVDKTFVGELAKNDDSIFPWLQKAIIAPLSDSSTKDKIS
-1582 GFKYEWTKSD
+1582 
-1592 FGSISKAKQ
+1592 
-1601 IEILRTLKRN
+1601 
-1611 QQDLESAVLELFGKK
+1611 
-1626 GPDQLLETL
+1626 
-1635 RLAGYNAGPFDDMI
+1635 
-1649 DQLESDKDIF
+1649 
-1659 KRYLNLL
+1659 
-1666 ETGLESEF
+1666 
-1674 RTQILPGITSYLYE
+1674 
-1688 DETFSALDKDVQVAV
+1688 
-1703 SGMLSHIDDLFA
+1703 
-1715 ADKTGSEIYK
+1715 
-1725 WIDQNIID
+1725 
-1733 PLKDSATKDAVTNA
+1733 NA
-1747 INDIMSF
+1747 INDLMSLS
-1754 DPSTTKMG
+1754 DANTLDGMRKEIDRIGKILPEELTSALG
-1762 SLLESVQSLLAAVS
+1762 SYLKSGDLDIDEWTQDLTV
-1776 AEQREALRDG
+1776 
-1786 FSDFFDGIYE
+1786 
-1796 DFSQTTADAYEKFG
+1796 KFG
-1810 ARFGQYILN
+1810 
-1819 TLSDENL
+1819 S
-1826 RLVLNPAFEWNFD
+1826 RL
-1839 SSDFDGTKEFFDEFN
+1839 G
-1854 KRLDSYLTKSESDR
+1854 
-1868 KAQAVNSAVDSYNKA
+1868 KA
-1883 ISEANRLFAA
+1883 ISESFSLADIKVALSDAFDWDTLAPDNTLEKFNAELDRCKTKIEAVAASTKSAKITEAIDSFNASVQAANRLFAA
-1893 QELGENQLIPDEVY
+1893 QELSDDKIISDDVY
-1907 DRVKDQNADL
+1907 DRLKDQNTELVAT
-1917 IAVLERVDNELT
+1917 LERVDDELT
-1929 GQHGWKIVD
+1929 GQRGWKIVD
-1938 SEIEKYIETQKTAT
+1938 SDIEKYIEKQQSVA
-1952 EKTLRSNGALSEQ
+1952 EETLRSNGAISEQ
-1965 YAMLQ
+1965 YALLQ
-1970 KYLGGANSVEEQISA
+1970 KYLGGANNVEERISA

-1999 VANKEQFAY
+1999 VASKEQFAY
-2008 SEMVSLKDTFPD
+2008 SEMISLKDTFPD
-2020 LQFELDQ
+2020 LRFELDQ
-2027 TTGKYDLI
+2027 TTGKYNLI

-2041 LMKKNYDLI
+2041 LMKKNYEFI
-2050 KSLTEV
+2050 KSLQQQ
-2056 RLELLRLNAIDVF
+2056 RLELLRFNAIDVF
-2069 EQTSTPTGATRTK
+2069 ENSGWSESQAKQKVYGIVR
-2082 LAAQNQIDSLTKW
+2082 QIDDNDLKSLQEYEDS
-2095 IDENG
+2095 ISR
-2100 ITSVEDY
+2100 SVEDQDI
-2107 NAKMG
+2107 ADF
-2112 VNLSDEAWKWYV
+2112 VTR
-2124 EQYTAMSDEINKA
+2124 YTAALEEIA
-2137 QADLDALIAK
+2137 QAQTDLEAMSAK

-2152 LKDKS
+2152 LKNKS
-2157 KSSSSSETEFSKN
+2157 KSSSSETEFSKN

-2401 SVNSSGIPE
+2401 SVNSSGMPE

-2442 IVAKSI
+2442 TVTKSI

-2470 IEDQGIDLSKTVF
+2470 IEDQGIDLSRTVF

-2497 DENLKKFRTAVES
+2497 DENLKKFRAAVES

-2604 DTAIQTGEA
+2604 NTAIQTGEA

-2630 QAFADSYGM
+2630 QTFADSYGM
-2639 TIDEMRSALDGVQT
+2639 TIDEMRSALNGVQT

-2720 WKRVDKFLDQSYDNG
+2720 WKRVDKFLDQSYENG

-2767 AVRIMEKELD
+2767 AIRIMEKELD

-2788 QKGDY
+2788 QKGNY

-2808 DQLKEESDELDKQ
+2808 DKLKEESDELDKQ

-2833 ARSQRN
+2833 ARSQHN

-2948 SQIKD
+2948 AQIKD

-3037 PTLADDTAQKQQNV
+3037 PTIADDTAQKQQNV

>member
-1 MKGAVT
+1 MKGSVT

-17 DSGQI
+17 DAGQI

-32 AVASINKD
+32 AVTSINKD
-40 TDTKLKKLKVQIDKD
+40 TDTKLKKLKVQIDKE
-55 ALKNQIQSS
+55 ALKNQIQNS

-96 IGKISGNISGTST
+96 IGKISGKISGMST
-109 SGTAKPSN
+109 SSSAKPSN
-117 GLPSDRS
+117 GLPGDRN
-124 KLINTWAKQYS
+124 KLINTWARQYS

-186 NAFDTAVKT
+186 SVFDSAVKT

-200 KYDTFHMVK
+200 KYDTFHMAK
-209 QTYDNMWGVN
+209 QTYDNMWGV
-219 GGSLTDILR
+219 GSGSLTDVLR
-228 SIGGSVHP
+228 SVGGAVHP
-236 AVSKASYDLPK
+236 DVSKVSYDLSK

-279 SQISGMQI
+279 AQVSGMQI

-297 SLADSNKQIDD
+297 SMSDSNKKIDE
-308 HVDVMKLAAE
+308 HIDVMKLAAE
-318 AEAKKAKQSK
+318 AEAKKAEQSK

-334 DKETQTIAKNNAAA
+334 AKETQNISKNNAAA
-348 KAHADILSGEK
+348 KAHADILSGDN
-359 ANPDYIRTLND
+359 ANPDYIKTLND
-370 VRVAQG
+370 VTVAQG
-376 IKMNSGDIDK
+376 IRMNSDDIDK
-386 IAELAAAQEKAGYEL
+386 IAKLAAKQKKAGYEL
-401 QAISVDKVFDAD
+401 QAVSVDKVFDAD

-420 SLKYFNKE
+420 SLRYFNRE
-428 LQTTISQGY
+428 FQTTVSQGY
-437 TAKKAMDAEEDG
+437 TAKKALDAEKEG
-449 VYELKLAHE
+449 VYELRLAHE
-458 RLIQTFKTEKEV
+458 RLIQTFKNEKTV
-470 NADLLKAQAES
+470 NEALLKAQADAV
-481 IKNQLYAQIDS
+481 KNQLYAQIDS
-492 SHQPRNAVVTDSI
+492 SHQPRDAVITGSLKG
-505 RSYFD
+505 YFD
-510 DSFIVDTTDKLSEL
+510 DSFIVNTKDKLDEL
-524 KRAISAAKANLSAL
+524 KRAISAAKSNLSAL
-538 EQAAKS
+538 EQVAKS
-544 GDSFNALTNQYEKF
+544 GDSFNALTNQYAKF

-567 LTTAISKLKK
+567 LTVAIGKLKN
-577 SNVSILGNDINLTD
+577 SNVSILGNDIDLTD
-591 KLNSL
+591 NLKRL
-596 KEVYG
+596 KETYDL
-601 QIAQSK
+601 IEKAK
-607 SQSLSGMSADQQVT
+607 SQPISNLPVDKQVDAV
-621 ETEKRVKAIRDYLTE
+621 KNRVQAIRDYLTE

-650 ELNKDRAAKYEI
+650 ELNDSRKEKYNV

-667 QSNMQKAEQSYNN
+667 QSNFQKAEQSFNK
-680 LAVKSPELTK
+680 LTVKSPELK
-690 QLNSVK
+690 KRLEDVRAVVSSI
-696 SDVMLV
+696 SDQ
-702 SKYFG
+702 FDG
-707 DSAANAGKLQKAL
+707 SAANASSVASAL
-720 KEITALNSRIIA
+720 KQIQALNNRIVA
-732 ERGSDPNYLAQ
+732 ER
-743 VGNSRPLW
+743 NSPV
-751 DLQNQGLK
+751 NS
-759 VDRDNLDQNQFTGQA
+759 VANIRDNLLSWKTQLAGYQLDTNKLSDKAYASDSIAAVSELSAEYTKLKQLADEYLALASAGTGEEKRKAEELRIASERYETLNKNANALVGLTKKNAAAELSQA
-774 VAAINK
+774 VNSRNLQNLEATFRNFMSANG
-780 ALTSYEKVRGLIGE
+780 KVNENAGLRVMASNIDAQIKTLK
-794 CNALS
+794 NAGDKL
-799 RTGTSLQDE
+799 DE
-808 QVQSLKDA
+808 
-816 VAEYE
+816 
-821 RLASIAQK
+821 ASIAKLRQ
-829 NVSLVKK
+829 NLSLLDSLSSELGYKGQTYEQRIQGK
-836 QAATEKTSAVNARN
+836 M
-850 LQELETAYRN
+850 QELT
-860 FLDQNGRL
+860 
-868 GKKSGLKAMA
+868 
-878 DDIGKAIN
+878 
-886 ELKGTQI
+886 
-893 SETDIANIRKR
+893 
-904 LSQLNSM
+904 
-911 TTELG
+911 
-916 VKGQSYKQRIGNKM
+916 
-930 GEIASYFVSITSFG
+930 SYFVSVTSFG
-944 FAVQQIRNM
+944 FAIQQIRNM
-953 IQNVVNLD
+953 ISNVNALD
-961 DAMTDLR
+961 DAMTELR
-968 KVTDETDK
+968 KVTEETDA
-976 TYEKFLSKSA
+976 TYDKFLTNAAK
-986 DRAREL
+986 RAQTL
-992 GSTMSNVVI
+992 GSTMSDVVI

-1021 AAIMAQN
+1021 AAIIAQN
-1028 VWDNVGSV
+1028 VWDNVGSI
-1036 DETANTIISAM
+1036 DETSNTIISAM

-1059 IVDVYNAVSNSFGVT
+1059 IVNVYNAVSNSFGVT

-1086 SALEA
+1086 AALEA
-1091 AGNSFNDSVALFTA
+1091 AGNNFDESVALFTA

-1132 ELADMEID
+1132 ELAEMEID

-1154 IYKASGNRVN
+1154 IYKASGNKVN
-1164 IFEADNET
+1164 IFEDDNET

-1182 LSEIWNTL
+1182 LSEVWNTL

-1199 RLVAGTRQQSVFAAI
+1199 RLIAGTRQQSVFAAI

-1220 VDKVIETAESSAGSA
+1220 VDKVIETSVNSTGSA
-1235 TAENEKYLESITG
+1235 VAENEKYLDSITG
-1248 KLAILKSSYE
+1248 KLDLLKSSYE
-1258 ALSNAIIN
+1258 ALSSSIIN
-1266 SDLYKSGITLLTNV
+1266 SDIYKGGIDLLRGV
-1280 LNLLENIA
+1280 LDLLNEIA
-1288 SVTGTG
+1288 SVSSGGALIGTLNSVAGAAGYG
-1294 LLGSIAGGIA
+1294 LLDLETMLEAKSNGSKNWIKDGSLWGVLV
-1304 GGNGYGPIDLRSLIA
+1304 GNDKADSKIMEQIA
-1319 DLKAGQSFRDSL
+1319 DEFKAAQGSAESYGDVLQSVSSRFAALHSETRKTLEANLATKSSFSDAAEFASQYATQLGEATVKTKLLTLAGKAGN
-1331 FDSSL
+1331 
-1336 LGLVGKKAGGDK
+1336 
-1348 DVLEGVIEAFEAA
+1348 I
-1361 QKEGKGYKNALNE
+1361 ALN
-1374 LRPTI
+1374 
-1379 DQMSGSAAAQTKSI
+1379 AF
-1393 LGTANSYEE
+1393 
-1402 GIKNARQYAS
+1402 
-1412 TLKQVNIAD
+1412 
-1421 TLKNIGLSAANAA
+1421 
-1434 IGIATGFAIGAAID
+1434 TGFLVGAAID
-1448 LAIKGIVAL
+1448 GLISCIKYVTTM
-1457 KNRVQNTIDAA
+1457 RQRSIDAA
-1468 ADITKAWQ
+1468 TEITKAWK
-1476 EADEKLR
+1476 EAEDKLE
-1483 SMSASISDISDSY
+1483 DIKSSVKSLTDSY
-1496 SEFERLSKGVSQYGK
+1496 DEFEKLSKGVSAYGE
-1511 NISLTSDEYERYH
+1511 NLSLTADEYDRYH
-1524 ELSNQI
+1524 EISNQI
-1530 AETFPGL
+1530 ADLFPSL
-1537 VVGYDDQ
+1537 IVGYDSQ
-1544 LNAVV
+1544 YNAVV
-1549 RLKNGVADLNAEYE
+1549 KLKNGVADLNAEYE
-1563 KEAKLQRT
+1563 KAARAQ
-1571 QKISDFNKVVK
+1571 
-1582 GFKYEWTKSD
+1582 
-1592 FGSISKAKQ
+1592 
-1601 IEILRTLKRN
+1601 RN
-1611 QQDLESAVLELFGKK
+1611 QVITEAGDALKGLRDKWFG
-1626 GPDQLLETL
+1626 GGVWSSTVSQ
-1635 RLAGYNAGPFDDMI
+1635 Y
-1649 DQLESDKDIF
+1649 DI
-1659 KRYLNLL
+1659 Y
-1666 ETGLESEF
+1666 
-1674 RTQILPGITSYLYE
+1674 QI
-1688 DETFSALDKDVQVAV
+1688 
-1703 SGMLSHIDDLFA
+1703 
-1715 ADKTGSEIYK
+1715 
-1725 WIDQNIID
+1725 
-1733 PLKDSATKDAVTNA
+1733 LKDSIDIGLDATKNKYAEMVYDPGANQYLPNYSNISAALKDAGLDFYNLIDGWQDVVSARIQTLSAEFDTDFLENYSKQVSAYLYNNDVFAGLDEKTQSEIIALLNNVDKTFVGELAKNDASIFPWLQKAIIKPLSDSSTKKDISDA
-1747 INDIMSF
+1747 INDLMS
-1754 DPSTTKMG
+1754 
-1762 SLLESVQSLLAAVS
+1762 L
-1776 AEQREALRDG
+1776 
-1786 FSDFFDGIYE
+1786 SDADTLDGIRKEIDRIGKILPEELTSALGSYLKSG
-1796 DFSQTTADAYEKFG
+1796 DLDIDDWTQDLTVKFG
-1810 ARFGQYILN
+1810 
-1819 TLSDENL
+1819 S
-1826 RLVLNPAFEWNFD
+1826 RL
-1839 SSDFDGTKEFFDEFN
+1839 G
-1854 KRLDSYLTKSESDR
+1854 
-1868 KAQAVNSAVDSYNKA
+1868 KA
-1883 ISEANRLFAA
+1883 ISESFSLADIKVALSDAFDWDTLAPDNTLEKFNAELDRCKTKIEAVAASTKSAKITEAIDSFNASVQAANRLFAA
-1893 QELGENQLIPDEVY
+1893 QELSDDKIISDDVY
-1907 DRVKDQNADL
+1907 DRLKDQNTELVAT
-1917 IAVLERVDNELT
+1917 LERVDDELT

-1938 SEIEKYIETQKTAT
+1938 SDIEKYIEKQQSAA
-1952 EKTLRSNGALSEQ
+1952 EETLRSNGAISEQ

-1970 KYLGGANSVEEQISA
+1970 KYLGGTNSIEERISA

-2008 SEMVSLKDTFPD
+2008 SEMISLKDTFPD

-2041 LMKKNYDLI
+2041 LMKKNYEFI
-2050 KSLTEV
+2050 KSLQQQ

-2069 EQTSTPTGATRTK
+2069 ENSGWSESRAKQIVYSIV
-2082 LAAQNQIDSLTKW
+2082 NQIDSNDLKSLQEYEDS
-2095 IDENG
+2095 ISG
-2100 ITSVEDY
+2100 SVKDRDI
-2107 NAKMG
+2107 
-2112 VNLSDEAWKWYV
+2112 SDFV
-2124 EQYTAMSDEINKA
+2124 ERYTAALAEIEQA
-2137 QADLDALIAK
+2137 QADLDALSAK

-2152 LKDKS
+2152 LKNKS
-2157 KSSSSSETEFSKN
+2157 KSSSSETEFSKN

-2410 SEVKQIE
+2410 SEVEQIE

-2430 DEYRQEMGQKKV
+2430 DTYRKQMTGTM
-2442 IVAKSI
+2442 
-2448 ISDADKQDIADTLEY
+2448 SDT
-2463 YDEVKQE
+2463 
-2470 IEDQGIDLSKTVF
+2470 
-2483 GNIDLN
+2483 
-2489 NRQVLEWT
+2489 
-2497 DENLKKFRTAVES
+2497 
-2510 WGDSIDDMA
+2510 
-2519 GSISTVCG
+2519 
-2527 SSSEFDGIEIA
+2527 
-2538 FSPML
+2538 
-2543 QTENGPVYLDQDT
+2543 
-2556 VYEYIW
+2556 
-2562 GLIDKACAMN
+2562 
-2572 NGSWTSDLVM
+2572 
-2582 ALDTKGLEMNGMRI
+2582 
-2596 KNLLADIG
+2596 
-2604 DTAIQTGEA
+2604 
-2613 MHYVGKDGAFY
+2613 
-2624 GTQRDL
+2624 
-2630 QAFADSYGM
+2630 
-2639 TIDEMRSALDGVQT
+2639 
-2653 EVIEGL
+2653 
-2659 SDYEIEHSDRIKDL
+2659 EIEHSEYIKDM

-2714 DNEIAA
+2714 DNEISA
-2720 WKRVDKFLDQSYDNG
+2720 WKRVDKFLDQSYENG

-2788 QKGDY
+2788 QKGNY
-2793 ESTVSAVVDLINDQI
+2793 ESAVSAVVDLINDQI
-2808 DQLKEESDELDKQ
+2808 DKLKEESDELDKQ

-2833 ARSQRN
+2833 ARSQHN

-2898 NADKQ
+2898 NIDKQ

-2914 AQILA
+2914 KQILD
-2919 MRTDKIAGFAQN
+2919 MRTDKIEGFAQN
-2931 YTDICDQLN
+2931 YSDICDQLN

-3013 KANELQNAL
+3013 KANELQSAL

-3037 PTLADDTAQKQQNV
+3037 PTIADDTAQKQQNV

-3086 TRDADGIWWKK
+3086 TRDADGVWWKK

>member
-40 TDTKLKKLKVQIDKD
+40 TDTKLKKLKVQIDKE
-55 ALKNQIQSS
+55 ALKNQIQNS

-96 IGKISGNISGTST
+96 IGKISGKISGMST
-109 SGTAKPSN
+109 SSSAKPSN
-117 GLPSDRS
+117 GLPGDRN
-124 KLINTWAKQYS
+124 KLINTWARQYS

-200 KYDTFHMVK
+200 KYDTFHMAK

-236 AVSKASYDLPK
+236 EVSKASYDLPK

-256 PFDASGLDAG
+256 PFDASNIDAG

-348 KAHADILSGEK
+348 KAHADILSGEE

-386 IAELAAAQEKAGYEL
+386 IAELAVAQEKAGYKL
-401 QAISVDKVFDAD
+401 QAVSVDKVFDAD

-437 TAKKAMDAEEDG
+437 TAKKAMDAKKAG

-458 RLIQTFKTEKEV
+458 RLIQTFKNEKTV
-470 NADLLKAQAES
+470 NEALLKAQADAV
-481 IKNQLYAQIDS
+481 KNQLYAQIDS
-492 SHQPRNAVVTDSI
+492 SHQPRDAVITGSLKG
-505 RSYFD
+505 YFD
-510 DSFIVDTTDKLSEL
+510 DSFIVNTKDKLDEL
-524 KRAISAAKANLSAL
+524 KRAISAAKSNLSAL
-538 EQAAKS
+538 EQVAKS

-567 LTTAISKLKK
+567 LTVAIGKLKN
-577 SNVSILGNDINLTD
+577 SNVSILGNDIDLTD
-591 KLNSL
+591 NLKRL
-596 KEVYG
+596 KETYDL
-601 QIAQSK
+601 IEKAK
-607 SQSLSGMSADQQVT
+607 SQPISNLPVDKQVDAV
-621 ETEKRVKAIRDYLTE
+621 KNRVQAIRDYLTE

-650 ELNKDRAAKYEI
+650 ELNDSRKEKYNV

-667 QSNMQKAEQSYNN
+667 QSNFQKAEQSFNK
-680 LAVKSPELTK
+680 LTVKSPELK
-690 QLNSVK
+690 KRLEDVRAVVSSI
-696 SDVMLV
+696 SDQ
-702 SKYFG
+702 FDG
-707 DSAANAGKLQKAL
+707 SAANASSVASAL
-720 KEITALNSRIIA
+720 KQIQALNSRIVA
-732 ERGSDPNYLAQ
+732 ERNSPVNSVANIQDNLLSWKTQLAGYQLDTNKLSDKAYASDSIAAVSELSTEYTRLKQLADEYLALASAGTEEEKRKAEELRIASERYETLNKNANTL
-743 VGNSRPLW
+743 VGLTKKNAAAELSQAVNSRN
-751 DLQNQGLK
+751 LQNLEATFRNFMSANGKVNENAGLRVMASNIDAQIETLK
-759 VDRDNLDQNQFTGQA
+759 KAGDKLD
-774 VAAINK
+774 
-780 ALTSYEKVRGLIGE
+780 E
-794 CNALS
+794 
-799 RTGTSLQDE
+799 
-808 QVQSLKDA
+808 
-816 VAEYE
+816 
-821 RLASIAQK
+821 ASIAKLRQ
-829 NVSLVKK
+829 NLSLLDSLSSELGYKGQTYEQRIQGK
-836 QAATEKTSAVNARN
+836 M
-850 LQELETAYRN
+850 QELT
-860 FLDQNGRL
+860 
-868 GKKSGLKAMA
+868 
-878 DDIGKAIN
+878 
-886 ELKGTQI
+886 
-893 SETDIANIRKR
+893 
-904 LSQLNSM
+904 
-911 TTELG
+911 
-916 VKGQSYKQRIGNKM
+916 
-930 GEIASYFVSITSFG
+930 SYFVSVTSFG
-944 FAVQQIRNM
+944 FAIQQIRNM
-953 IQNVVNLD
+953 ISNVNALD
-961 DAMTDLR
+961 DAMTELR
-968 KVTDETDK
+968 KVTEETDA
-976 TYEKFLSKSA
+976 TYDKFLTNAAK
-986 DRAREL
+986 RAQTL
-992 GSTMSNVVI
+992 GSTMSDVVI

-1021 AAIMAQN
+1021 AAIIAQN
-1028 VWDNVGSV
+1028 VWDNVGSI
-1036 DETANTIISAM
+1036 DETSNTIISAM

-1059 IVDVYNAVSNSFGVT
+1059 IVNVYNAVSNSFGVT

-1086 SALEA
+1086 AALEA
-1091 AGNSFNDSVALFTA
+1091 AGNNFDESVALFTA

-1132 ELADMEID
+1132 ELAEMEID

-1154 IYKASGNRVN
+1154 IYKASGNKVN
-1164 IFEADNET
+1164 IFEDDNET

-1182 LSEIWNTL
+1182 LSEVWNTL

-1199 RLVAGTRQQSVFAAI
+1199 RLIAGTRQQSVFAAI

-1220 VDKVIETAESSAGSA
+1220 VDKVIETSVNSTGSA
-1235 TAENEKYLESITG
+1235 VAENEKYLDSITG
-1248 KLAILKSSYE
+1248 KLDLLKSSYE
-1258 ALSNAIIN
+1258 ALSSSIIN
-1266 SDLYKSGITLLTNV
+1266 SDAYKFGIDLLRGV
-1280 LNLLENIA
+1280 LDLLNEIA
-1288 SVTGTG
+1288 SVSSGG
-1294 LLGSIAGGIA
+1294 ALVGVLNGVAGA
-1304 GGNGYGPIDLRSLIA
+1304 AGYGLFDLETILEAKSNGSKNWFRDGSLWGMLVGNDKADSKIMEKIA
-1319 DLKAGQSFRDSL
+1319 EEFKAAQGTAKSYGDVLQSVSSRFAGLHSETRKTLEANLATKSSFGDAAEFASQYATQLGEATVKTKLLTLAGKAGN
-1331 FDSSL
+1331 
-1336 LGLVGKKAGGDK
+1336 
-1348 DVLEGVIEAFEAA
+1348 I
-1361 QKEGKGYKNALNE
+1361 ALN
-1374 LRPTI
+1374 
-1379 DQMSGSAAAQTKSI
+1379 AF
-1393 LGTANSYEE
+1393 
-1402 GIKNARQYAS
+1402 
-1412 TLKQVNIAD
+1412 
-1421 TLKNIGLSAANAA
+1421 
-1434 IGIATGFAIGAAID
+1434 TGFLVGAAING
-1448 LAIKGIVAL
+1448 LISCINYVATM
-1457 KNRVQNTIDAA
+1457 RQRSIDAA
-1468 ADITKAWQ
+1468 TEITKAWK
-1476 EADEKLR
+1476 EAVDKLEDMK
-1483 SMSASISDISDSY
+1483 SSVKSLTDSY
-1496 SEFERLSKGVSQYGK
+1496 DEFEKLSKGVSAYGE
-1511 NISLTSDEYERYH
+1511 NLSLTADEYDRYH
-1524 ELSNQI
+1524 EISNQI
-1530 AETFPGL
+1530 ADLFPSL
-1537 VVGYDDQ
+1537 IVGYDSQ
-1544 LNAVV
+1544 YNAVV
-1549 RLKNGVADLNAEYE
+1549 KLKNGVADLNAEYE
-1563 KEAKLQRT
+1563 KAARAQ
-1571 QKISDFNKVVK
+1571 
-1582 GFKYEWTKSD
+1582 
-1592 FGSISKAKQ
+1592 
-1601 IEILRTLKRN
+1601 RN
-1611 QQDLESAVLELFGKK
+1611 QVITEAGDALRGLRDKWFG
-1626 GPDQLLETL
+1626 GGVWSSTVSQ
-1635 RLAGYNAGPFDDMI
+1635 Y
-1649 DQLESDKDIF
+1649 DI
-1659 KRYLNLL
+1659 Y
-1666 ETGLESEF
+1666 
-1674 RTQILPGITSYLYE
+1674 QI
-1688 DETFSALDKDVQVAV
+1688 
-1703 SGMLSHIDDLFA
+1703 
-1715 ADKTGSEIYK
+1715 
-1725 WIDQNIID
+1725 
-1733 PLKDSATKDAVTNA
+1733 LKDSLDIGLDATKNKYAEMVYDPGANQYLPNYSNISAALKDAGLDFYNLIDGWQDVVSARIQTLTAEFDTDFLENYSKQVSAYLYNNDIFSGLDEKTQSEIIALLNNVDKTFVGELAKNDESIFPWLQKAIIKPLSDSSTKKDISDA
-1747 INDIMSF
+1747 INDLMS
-1754 DPSTTKMG
+1754 
-1762 SLLESVQSLLAAVS
+1762 L
-1776 AEQREALRDG
+1776 
-1786 FSDFFDGIYE
+1786 SDADTLDGIRKEIDRIGKILPEELTSALGSYLKSGDLDIDE
-1796 DFSQTTADAYEKFG
+1796 WTQDLTVKFG
-1810 ARFGQYILN
+1810 
-1819 TLSDENL
+1819 S
-1826 RLVLNPAFEWNFD
+1826 RL
-1839 SSDFDGTKEFFDEFN
+1839 G
-1854 KRLDSYLTKSESDR
+1854 
-1868 KAQAVNSAVDSYNKA
+1868 KA
-1883 ISEANRLFAA
+1883 ISESFSLADIKVALSDAFDWDTLAPDNTLEKFNAELDRCKTKIEAVAASTKSAKITEAIDSFNASVQAANRLFAA
-1893 QELGENQLIPDEVY
+1893 QELSDDKIISDDVY
-1907 DRVKDQNADL
+1907 DRLKDQNTELVAT
-1917 IAVLERVDNELT
+1917 LERVDDELT

-1938 SEIEKYIETQKTAT
+1938 SDIEKYIEKQQSAA
-1952 EKTLRSNGALSEQ
+1952 EETLRSNGAISEQ

-1970 KYLGGANSVEEQISA
+1970 KYLGGTNSIEERISA

-1990 SKLGDAYDK
+1990 SKLGNAYDK

-2008 SEMVSLKDTFPD
+2008 SEMISLKDTFPD

-2041 LMKKNYDLI
+2041 LMKKNYEFI
-2050 KSLTEV
+2050 KSLQQQ

-2069 EQTSTPTGATRTK
+2069 ENSGWSESRAKQIVYSIV
-2082 LAAQNQIDSLTKW
+2082 NQIDSNDLKSLQEYEDS
-2095 IDENG
+2095 ISG
-2100 ITSVEDY
+2100 SVKDRDI
-2107 NAKMG
+2107 
-2112 VNLSDEAWKWYV
+2112 SDFV
-2124 EQYTAMSDEINKA
+2124 ERYTAALAEIEQA
-2137 QADLDALIAK
+2137 QADLDALSAK

-2152 LKDKS
+2152 LKNKS
-2157 KSSSSSETEFSKN
+2157 KSSSSETEFSKN

-2201 YYSKLANIAKAGYAA
+2201 YYSKLANIANAGYAA

-2393 ITLMQNRD
+2393 ITLMQNCD
-2401 SVNSSGIPE
+2401 SVNSTGIPE
-2410 SEVKQIE
+2410 SEIKQIE

-2430 DEYRQEMGQKKV
+2430 DTYREQMTGTM
-2442 IVAKSI
+2442 
-2448 ISDADKQDIADTLEY
+2448 SDT
-2463 YDEVKQE
+2463 
-2470 IEDQGIDLSKTVF
+2470 
-2483 GNIDLN
+2483 
-2489 NRQVLEWT
+2489 
-2497 DENLKKFRTAVES
+2497 
-2510 WGDSIDDMA
+2510 
-2519 GSISTVCG
+2519 
-2527 SSSEFDGIEIA
+2527 
-2538 FSPML
+2538 
-2543 QTENGPVYLDQDT
+2543 
-2556 VYEYIW
+2556 
-2562 GLIDKACAMN
+2562 
-2572 NGSWTSDLVM
+2572 
-2582 ALDTKGLEMNGMRI
+2582 
-2596 KNLLADIG
+2596 
-2604 DTAIQTGEA
+2604 
-2613 MHYVGKDGAFY
+2613 
-2624 GTQRDL
+2624 
-2630 QAFADSYGM
+2630 
-2639 TIDEMRSALDGVQT
+2639 
-2653 EVIEGL
+2653 
-2659 SDYEIEHSDRIKDL
+2659 EIEHSEYIKDM

-2690 MFERS
+2690 MFDRS

-2720 WKRVDKFLDQSYDNG
+2720 WKRVDKFLDQSYENG

-2788 QKGDY
+2788 QKGNY
-2793 ESTVSAVVDLINDQI
+2793 QSTVSAVVDLINDQI
-2808 DQLKEESDELDKQ
+2808 DKLRTESDELDKQ

-2833 ARSQRN
+2833 ARNQRN

-2846 GTGFEWEADDKA
+2846 GTGFDWEADDKA

-2953 LEDLKD
+2953 LEDLKN

-3031 DYGDSY
+3031 NYGDSY
-3037 PTLADDTAQKQQNV
+3037 PTIADDTAQKQQNV

-3137 SVLHG
+3137 SILHG
-3142 RQLVNPTSP
+3142 RQIVNPTSP

>member
-40 TDTKLKKLKVQIDKD
+40 TDTKLKKLKVQIDKE
-55 ALKNQIQSS
+55 ALKNQIQNS

-96 IGKISGNISGTST
+96 IGKISGKISGMST
-109 SGTAKPSN
+109 SSSAKPSN
-117 GLPSDRS
+117 GLPGDRN
-124 KLINTWAKQYS
+124 KLINTWARQYS

-152 SKMATADYEKLLDQ
+152 SKMASADYEKLLDQ

-200 KYDTFHMVK
+200 KYDTFHMAK

-256 PFDASGLDAG
+256 PFDASNIDVGLD
-266 LDGITDK
+266 DITDK

-348 KAHADILSGEK
+348 KAHADILSGEE

-386 IAELAAAQEKAGYEL
+386 IAELAVAQEKAGYKL
-401 QAISVDKVFDAD
+401 QAVSVDKVFDAD

-437 TAKKAMDAEEDG
+437 TAKKAMDAKKAG

-458 RLIQTFKTEKEV
+458 RLIQTFKNEKTV
-470 NADLLKAQAES
+470 NEALLKAQADAV
-481 IKNQLYAQIDS
+481 KNQLYAQIDS
-492 SHQPRNAVVTDSI
+492 SHQPRDAVITGSLKG
-505 RSYFD
+505 YFD
-510 DSFIVDTTDKLSEL
+510 DSFIVNTKDKLDEL
-524 KRAISAAKANLSAL
+524 KRAISAAKSNLSAL
-538 EQAAKS
+538 EQVAKS

-567 LTTAISKLKK
+567 LTVAIGKLKN
-577 SNVSILGNDINLTD
+577 SNVSILGNDIDLTD
-591 KLNSL
+591 NLKRL
-596 KEVYG
+596 KETYDL
-601 QIAQSK
+601 IEKAK
-607 SQSLSGMSADQQVT
+607 SQPISNLPVDKQVDAV
-621 ETEKRVKAIRDYLTE
+621 KNRVQAIRDYLTE

-650 ELNKDRAAKYEI
+650 ELNDSRKEKYNV

-667 QSNMQKAEQSYNN
+667 QSNFQKAEQSFNK
-680 LAVKSPELTK
+680 LTVKSPELK
-690 QLNSVK
+690 KRLEDVRAVVSSI
-696 SDVMLV
+696 SDQ
-702 SKYFG
+702 FDG
-707 DSAANAGKLQKAL
+707 SAANASSVASAL
-720 KEITALNSRIIA
+720 KQIQALNSRIVA
-732 ERGSDPNYLAQ
+732 ERNSPVNSVANIQDNLLSWKTQLAGYQLDTNKLSDKAYASDSIAAVSELSTEYTRLKQLADEYLALASAGTEEEKRKAEELRIASERYETLNKNANTL
-743 VGNSRPLW
+743 VGLTKKNAAAELSQAVNSRN
-751 DLQNQGLK
+751 LQNLEATFRNFMSANGKVNENAGLRVMASNIDAQIK
-759 VDRDNLDQNQFTGQA
+759 TLKKAGDKLD
-774 VAAINK
+774 
-780 ALTSYEKVRGLIGE
+780 E
-794 CNALS
+794 
-799 RTGTSLQDE
+799 
-808 QVQSLKDA
+808 
-816 VAEYE
+816 
-821 RLASIAQK
+821 ASIAKLRQ
-829 NVSLVKK
+829 NLSLLDSLSSELGYKGQTYEQRIQGK
-836 QAATEKTSAVNARN
+836 M
-850 LQELETAYRN
+850 QELT
-860 FLDQNGRL
+860 
-868 GKKSGLKAMA
+868 
-878 DDIGKAIN
+878 
-886 ELKGTQI
+886 
-893 SETDIANIRKR
+893 
-904 LSQLNSM
+904 
-911 TTELG
+911 
-916 VKGQSYKQRIGNKM
+916 
-930 GEIASYFVSITSFG
+930 SYFVSVTSFG
-944 FAVQQIRNM
+944 FAIQQIRNM
-953 IQNVVNLD
+953 ISNVNALD
-961 DAMTDLR
+961 DAMTELR
-968 KVTDETDK
+968 KVTEETDA
-976 TYEKFLSKSA
+976 TYDKFLTNAAK
-986 DRAREL
+986 RAQTL
-992 GSTMSNVVI
+992 GSTMSDVVI

-1021 AAIMAQN
+1021 AAIIAQN
-1028 VWDNVGSV
+1028 VWDNVGSI
-1036 DETANTIISAM
+1036 DETSNTIISAM

-1059 IVDVYNAVSNSFGVT
+1059 IVNVYNAVSNSFGVT

-1086 SALEA
+1086 AALEA
-1091 AGNSFNDSVALFTA
+1091 AGNNFDESVALFTA

-1132 ELADMEID
+1132 ELAEMEID

-1154 IYKASGNRVN
+1154 IYKASGNKVN
-1164 IFEADNET
+1164 IFEDDNET

-1182 LSEIWNTL
+1182 LSEVWNTL

-1199 RLVAGTRQQSVFAAI
+1199 RLIAGTRQQSVFAAI

-1220 VDKVIETAESSAGSA
+1220 VDKVIETSVNSTGSA
-1235 TAENEKYLESITG
+1235 VAENEKYLDSITG
-1248 KLAILKSSYE
+1248 KLDLLKSSYE
-1258 ALSNAIIN
+1258 ALSSSIIN
-1266 SDLYKSGITLLTNV
+1266 SDVYKFDIDRLRDVLDLLN
-1280 LNLLENIA
+1280 EIA
-1288 SVTGTG
+1288 SVSSGG
-1294 LLGSIAGGIA
+1294 ALVGVLNGVAGA
-1304 GGNGYGPIDLRSLIA
+1304 AGYGLFDLETMLDAKSSGSKNWFKDGSLWGMLVGNDKADSKIMEQIA
-1319 DLKAGQSFRDSL
+1319 KDFEDAQGSAESYGDVLQSVSSRFAGLHSETRKTLEANLATKSSFGDAAEFASQYATQLGEATVKTKLLTLAGKAGN
-1331 FDSSL
+1331 
-1336 LGLVGKKAGGDK
+1336 
-1348 DVLEGVIEAFEAA
+1348 I
-1361 QKEGKGYKNALNE
+1361 ALN
-1374 LRPTI
+1374 
-1379 DQMSGSAAAQTKSI
+1379 AF
-1393 LGTANSYEE
+1393 
-1402 GIKNARQYAS
+1402 
-1412 TLKQVNIAD
+1412 
-1421 TLKNIGLSAANAA
+1421 
-1434 IGIATGFAIGAAID
+1434 TGFLVGAAID
-1448 LAIKGIVAL
+1448 GLISCIKYVATM
-1457 KNRVQNTIDAA
+1457 RHRSIDAA
-1468 ADITKAWQ
+1468 TEITKAWK
-1476 EADEKLR
+1476 EAEDKLEDMK
-1483 SMSASISDISDSY
+1483 SSVKSLTDSY
-1496 SEFERLSKGVSQYGK
+1496 DEFEKLSKGVSAYGE
-1511 NISLTSDEYERYH
+1511 NLSLTTDEYDRYH
-1524 ELSNQI
+1524 EISNQI
-1530 AETFPGL
+1530 ADLFPSL
-1537 VVGYDDQ
+1537 IVGYDSQ
-1544 LNAVV
+1544 YNAVV
-1549 RLKNGVADLNAEYE
+1549 KLKNGVADLNAEYE
-1563 KEAKLQRT
+1563 KAARAQ
-1571 QKISDFNKVVK
+1571 
-1582 GFKYEWTKSD
+1582 
-1592 FGSISKAKQ
+1592 
-1601 IEILRTLKRN
+1601 RN
-1611 QQDLESAVLELFGKK
+1611 QVITEAGDALKGLRDKWFG
-1626 GPDQLLETL
+1626 GGVWSSTVSQ
-1635 RLAGYNAGPFDDMI
+1635 Y
-1649 DQLESDKDIF
+1649 DI
-1659 KRYLNLL
+1659 Y
-1666 ETGLESEF
+1666 
-1674 RTQILPGITSYLYE
+1674 QI
-1688 DETFSALDKDVQVAV
+1688 
-1703 SGMLSHIDDLFA
+1703 
-1715 ADKTGSEIYK
+1715 
-1725 WIDQNIID
+1725 
-1733 PLKDSATKDAVTNA
+1733 LKDSLDIGLDATKNKYAEMVYDPGANQYLPNYSNISAALKDAGLDFYNLIDGWQDVVSARIQTLTAEFDTDFLENYSKQVSAYLYNNDIFAGLDEKTQSEIIALLNNVDKTFVGELAKNDESIFPWLQKAIIKPLSDSSTKKDVSDA
-1747 INDIMSF
+1747 INDLMS
-1754 DPSTTKMG
+1754 
-1762 SLLESVQSLLAAVS
+1762 L
-1776 AEQREALRDG
+1776 
-1786 FSDFFDGIYE
+1786 SDADTLDGIRKEIDRIGKILPEELTSALGSYLKSGDLDIDE
-1796 DFSQTTADAYEKFG
+1796 WTQDLTVKFG
-1810 ARFGQYILN
+1810 
-1819 TLSDENL
+1819 S
-1826 RLVLNPAFEWNFD
+1826 RL
-1839 SSDFDGTKEFFDEFN
+1839 G
-1854 KRLDSYLTKSESDR
+1854 
-1868 KAQAVNSAVDSYNKA
+1868 KA
-1883 ISEANRLFAA
+1883 ISESFSLADIKVALSDAFDWDTLAPDNTLEKFNAELDRCKTKIETVAASTKSAKITEAIDSFNKAVQAANRLFAA
-1893 QELGENQLIPDEVY
+1893 QELSDGKLISDDVY
-1907 DRVKDQNADL
+1907 DRLKDQNTELVAT
-1917 IAVLERVDNELT
+1917 LERVDDELT

-1938 SEIEKYIETQKTAT
+1938 SDIEKYIEKQQSAA
-1952 EKTLRSNGALSEQ
+1952 EETLRSNGAISEQ
-1965 YAMLQ
+1965 YALLQ
-1970 KYLGGANSVEEQISA
+1970 KYLGGANNVEERISA

-1999 VANKEQFAY
+1999 VASKEQFAY
-2008 SEMVSLKDTFPD
+2008 SEMISLKDTFPD
-2020 LQFELDQ
+2020 LRFELDQ
-2027 TTGKYDLI
+2027 TTGKYNLI

-2041 LMKKNYDLI
+2041 LMKKNYEFI
-2050 KSLTEV
+2050 KSLQQQ
-2056 RLELLRLNAIDVF
+2056 RLELLRFNAINIFQSSRNWD
-2069 EQTSTPTGATRTK
+2069 EKQAT
-2082 LAAQNQIDSLTKW
+2082 QNIDNYIHS
-2095 IDENG
+2095 INENG
-2100 ITSVEDY
+2100 IRSLQEYNELFNHAVTKED
-2107 NAKMG
+2107 
-2112 VNLSDEAWKWYV
+2112 VSDFITD
-2124 EQYTAMSDEINKA
+2124 YTAALTEIEQA
-2137 QADLDALIAK
+2137 QADIDALIAK

-2152 LKDKS
+2152 LKNKS
-2157 KSSSSSETEFSKN
+2157 KSSSKSDTEFSKN

-2430 DEYRQEMGQKKV
+2430 DTYREQMTGTM
-2442 IVAKSI
+2442 
-2448 ISDADKQDIADTLEY
+2448 SDT
-2463 YDEVKQE
+2463 E
-2470 IEDQGIDLSKTVF
+2470 IKHS
-2483 GNIDLN
+2483 
-2489 NRQVLEWT
+2489 
-2497 DENLKKFRTAVES
+2497 
-2510 WGDSIDDMA
+2510 
-2519 GSISTVCG
+2519 
-2527 SSSEFDGIEIA
+2527 
-2538 FSPML
+2538 
-2543 QTENGPVYLDQDT
+2543 
-2556 VYEYIW
+2556 EYI
-2562 GLIDKACAMN
+2562 
-2572 NGSWTSDLVM
+2572 
-2582 ALDTKGLEMNGMRI
+2582 
-2596 KNLLADIG
+2596 
-2604 DTAIQTGEA
+2604 
-2613 MHYVGKDGAFY
+2613 KD
-2624 GTQRDL
+2624 
-2630 QAFADSYGM
+2630 M
-2639 TIDEMRSALDGVQT
+2639 
-2653 EVIEGL
+2653 
-2659 SDYEIEHSDRIKDL
+2659 

-2788 QKGDY
+2788 QKGNY

-2808 DQLKEESDELDKQ
+2808 DKLKEESDELDKQ

-2858 VRQAQESYDE
+2858 VRQAQENYDE

-2898 NADKQ
+2898 NIDKQ

-3031 DYGDSY
+3031 NYGDSY
-3037 PTLADDTAQKQQNV
+3037 PTIADDTAQKQQNV

-3065 NESEQKTLSDRNKAL
+3065 NESEQKTLSDRNKVL

-3086 TRDADGIWWKK
+3086 TRDENGVWWKK

-3119 TKSKPELVLNNA
+3119 TKSKPELVLNNG

>member
-40 TDTKLKKLKVQIDKD
+40 TDTKLKKLKVQIDKE
-55 ALKNQIQSS
+55 ALKNQIQNS

-96 IGKISGNISGTST
+96 IGKISSKISGTST
-109 SGTAKPSN
+109 GGTAKPSN
-117 GLPSDRS
+117 GLPSDRN

-200 KYDTFHMVK
+200 KYDTFHMAK

-256 PFDASGLDAG
+256 PFDASNIDAG

-348 KAHADILSGEK
+348 KAHADILSGEE

-386 IAELAAAQEKAGYEL
+386 IAELAAAQKKAGYEL
-401 QAISVDKVFDAD
+401 QAVSVDKVFDAD

-420 SLKYFNKE
+420 SLRYFNKE
-428 LQTTISQGY
+428 LQTTVSQGY
-437 TAKKAMDAEEDG
+437 TAKKAMDAEEEG
-449 VYELKLAHE
+449 VYELQLAHE
-458 RLIQTFKTEKEV
+458 RLIQTFKTEKTV
-470 NADLLKAQAES
+470 NETLLKAQADAV
-481 IKNQLYAQIDS
+481 KNQLYAQIDS
-492 SHQPRNAVVTDSI
+492 SHQPKDAVITGSLK
-505 RSYFD
+505 SYFD
-510 DSFIVDTTDKLSEL
+510 DSFIVNTKDKLDEL
-524 KRAISAAKANLSAL
+524 KRAISAAKSNLSAL
-538 EQAAKS
+538 EQVAKS

-567 LTTAISKLKK
+567 LTVAIGKLKN
-577 SNVSILGNDINLTD
+577 SNVSILGNDIDLTD
-591 KLNSL
+591 NLKRL
-596 KEVYG
+596 KETYDL
-601 QIAQSK
+601 IEKAK
-607 SQSLSGMSADQQVT
+607 SQPISNLPVDKQVDAVRN
-621 ETEKRVKAIRDYLTE
+621 RVQAIRDYLTE

-650 ELNKDRAAKYEI
+650 ELNDSRKEKYNV

-667 QSNMQKAEQSYNN
+667 QSNFQKAEQSFNK
-680 LAVKSPELTK
+680 LTVKSPELK
-690 QLNSVK
+690 KRLEDVRAVVSSI
-696 SDVMLV
+696 SDQ
-702 SKYFG
+702 FDG
-707 DSAANAGKLQKAL
+707 SAANASSVASAL
-720 KEITALNSRIIA
+720 KQIQALNSRIVA
-732 ERGSDPNYLAQ
+732 ER
-743 VGNSRPLW
+743 NSPVNSVANI
-751 DLQNQGLK
+751 Q
-759 VDRDNLDQNQFTGQA
+759 DNLLSWKTQLTGYQLDTNKLSDKAYASDSIAA
-774 VAAINK
+774 VSELSTEYTKLKQLADEYL
-780 ALTSYEKVRGLIGE
+780 ALTSAGTEEEKRKAEELRIASERYETLNKNANTLVGLTKKNAAAELSQAVNSRNLQNLEATFRNFMSANGKVNENAGLRVMASNIDAQIKTLK
-794 CNALS
+794 NAGDKL
-799 RTGTSLQDE
+799 DE
-808 QVQSLKDA
+808 
-816 VAEYE
+816 
-821 RLASIAQK
+821 ASIAKLRQ
-829 NVSLVKK
+829 NLSLLDSLSSELGYKGQTYEQRIQGK
-836 QAATEKTSAVNARN
+836 M
-850 LQELETAYRN
+850 QELT
-860 FLDQNGRL
+860 
-868 GKKSGLKAMA
+868 
-878 DDIGKAIN
+878 
-886 ELKGTQI
+886 
-893 SETDIANIRKR
+893 
-904 LSQLNSM
+904 
-911 TTELG
+911 
-916 VKGQSYKQRIGNKM
+916 
-930 GEIASYFVSITSFG
+930 SYFVSVTSFG
-944 FAVQQIRNM
+944 FAIQQIRNM
-953 IQNVVNLD
+953 ISNVNALD
-961 DAMTDLR
+961 DAMTELR
-968 KVTDETDK
+968 KVTEETDA
-976 TYEKFLSKSA
+976 TYDKFLTNAAK
-986 DRAREL
+986 RAQTL
-992 GSTMSNVVI
+992 GSTMSDVVI

-1021 AAIMAQN
+1021 AAIIAQN
-1028 VWDNVGSV
+1028 VWDNVGSI
-1036 DETANTIISAM
+1036 DETSNTIISAM

-1059 IVDVYNAVSNSFGVT
+1059 IVNVYNAVSNSFGVT

-1086 SALEA
+1086 AALEA
-1091 AGNSFNDSVALFTA
+1091 AGNNFDESVALFTA

-1132 ELADMEID
+1132 ELAEMEID

-1154 IYKASGNRVN
+1154 IYKASGNKVN
-1164 IFEADNET
+1164 IFEDDNET

-1199 RLVAGTRQQSVFAAI
+1199 RLIAGTRQQSVFAAI

-1220 VDKVIETAESSAGSA
+1220 VDKVIETSVNSTGSA
-1235 TAENEKYLESITG
+1235 VAENEKYLDSITG
-1248 KLAILKSSYE
+1248 KLDLLKSSYE
-1258 ALSNAIIN
+1258 ALSSSIIN
-1266 SDLYKSGITLLTNV
+1266 SDVYKFGIDRLRGVLDLLN
-1280 LNLLENIA
+1280 EIA
-1288 SVTGTG
+1288 SVSSGG
-1294 LLGSIAGGIA
+1294 ALAGVLNGVA
-1304 GGNGYGPIDLRSLIA
+1304 GAAGYGLFDLETMLEAKSSGSKNWFKDGSLWGMLVGNDKADSKIMEQIA
-1319 DLKAGQSFRDSL
+1319 QDFEDAQGSAESYGDVLQSVSSRFAGLHSETRKTLEANLATKSSFGDAAEFASQYAMQLGEATVKTKLLTLAGKAGN
-1331 FDSSL
+1331 
-1336 LGLVGKKAGGDK
+1336 
-1348 DVLEGVIEAFEAA
+1348 I
-1361 QKEGKGYKNALNE
+1361 ALN
-1374 LRPTI
+1374 
-1379 DQMSGSAAAQTKSI
+1379 AF
-1393 LGTANSYEE
+1393 
-1402 GIKNARQYAS
+1402 
-1412 TLKQVNIAD
+1412 
-1421 TLKNIGLSAANAA
+1421 
-1434 IGIATGFAIGAAID
+1434 TGFLVGAAID
-1448 LAIKGIVAL
+1448 GLSSCIKYVVTM
-1457 KNRVQNTIDAA
+1457 RQRSIDAA
-1468 ADITKAWQ
+1468 TEITKAWK
-1476 EADEKLR
+1476 EAEDKLEGMK
-1483 SMSASISDISDSY
+1483 SSVKSLTDSY
-1496 SEFERLSKGVSQYGK
+1496 DEFEKLSKGVSAYGE
-1511 NISLTSDEYERYH
+1511 NLSLTADEYDRYH
-1524 ELSNQI
+1524 EISNQI
-1530 AETFPGL
+1530 ADLFPSL
-1537 VVGYDDQ
+1537 IVGYDSQ
-1544 LNAVV
+1544 YNAVV
-1549 RLKNGVADLNAEYE
+1549 KLKNGVADLNAEYE
-1563 KEAKLQRT
+1563 KAARAQ
-1571 QKISDFNKVVK
+1571 
-1582 GFKYEWTKSD
+1582 
-1592 FGSISKAKQ
+1592 
-1601 IEILRTLKRN
+1601 RN
-1611 QQDLESAVLELFGKK
+1611 QVITEAGDALRGLRDKWFG
-1626 GPDQLLETL
+1626 GGVWSSTVSQ
-1635 RLAGYNAGPFDDMI
+1635 Y
-1649 DQLESDKDIF
+1649 DI
-1659 KRYLNLL
+1659 Y
-1666 ETGLESEF
+1666 
-1674 RTQILPGITSYLYE
+1674 QI
-1688 DETFSALDKDVQVAV
+1688 
-1703 SGMLSHIDDLFA
+1703 
-1715 ADKTGSEIYK
+1715 
-1725 WIDQNIID
+1725 
-1733 PLKDSATKDAVTNA
+1733 LKDSLDIGLDATKNKYAEMVYDPGANQYLPNYSNISAALKDAGLDFYNLIDGWQDVVSARIQTLAAELNTDFLENYSKQVSAYLYNNDIFSGLDEKTQSEIIALLNNVDKTFVGELAKNDESIFPWLQKAIIKPLSDSSTKKDISDA
-1747 INDIMSF
+1747 INDLMS
-1754 DPSTTKMG
+1754 
-1762 SLLESVQSLLAAVS
+1762 L
-1776 AEQREALRDG
+1776 
-1786 FSDFFDGIYE
+1786 SDADTLDGIRKEIDRIGKILPEELTSALGSYLKSGDLDIDE
-1796 DFSQTTADAYEKFG
+1796 WTQDLTVKFG
-1810 ARFGQYILN
+1810 
-1819 TLSDENL
+1819 S
-1826 RLVLNPAFEWNFD
+1826 RL
-1839 SSDFDGTKEFFDEFN
+1839 G
-1854 KRLDSYLTKSESDR
+1854 
-1868 KAQAVNSAVDSYNKA
+1868 KA
-1883 ISEANRLFAA
+1883 ISESFSLADIKVALSDAFDWDTLASDNTLEKFNAELDRCKTKIESVAASTKSVKITEAIDSFNKAVQAANRLFAA
-1893 QELGENQLIPDEVY
+1893 QELSDGKLISDDVY
-1907 DRVKDQNADL
+1907 DRLKDQNTELVAT
-1917 IAVLERVDNELT
+1917 LERVDDELT

-1938 SEIEKYIETQKTAT
+1938 SDIEKYIEKQQSVA
-1952 EKTLRSNGALSEQ
+1952 EETLRSNGAISEQ

-1970 KYLGGANSVEEQISA
+1970 KYLGGTNSIEERISA

-2008 SEMVSLKDTFPD
+2008 SEMISLKDTFPD

-2035 GDSVVS
+2035 GDSVVL
-2041 LMKKNYDLI
+2041 LMKKNYEFI
-2050 KSLTEV
+2050 KSLQQQ

-2069 EQTSTPTGATRTK
+2069 ENSGWSESRAKQIVYSIV
-2082 LAAQNQIDSLTKW
+2082 NQIDSNDLKSLQEYEDS
-2095 IDENG
+2095 ISG
-2100 ITSVEDY
+2100 SVKDRDI
-2107 NAKMG
+2107 
-2112 VNLSDEAWKWYV
+2112 SDFV
-2124 EQYTAMSDEINKA
+2124 ERYTAALAEIEQA
-2137 QADLDALIAK
+2137 QADLDALSAK

-2152 LKDKS
+2152 LKNKS
-2157 KSSSSSETEFSKN
+2157 KSSSSETEFSKN

-2180 LESEM
+2180 LKSEM

-2248 TLSTE
+2248 ILSTE

-2401 SVNSSGIPE
+2401 SVNSSGISE

-2417 TYRMMQEMVHKAA
+2417 TYRMMQEMGHKAA
-2430 DEYRQEMGQKKV
+2430 DTYREQMTGTM
-2442 IVAKSI
+2442 
-2448 ISDADKQDIADTLEY
+2448 SDT
-2463 YDEVKQE
+2463 
-2470 IEDQGIDLSKTVF
+2470 
-2483 GNIDLN
+2483 
-2489 NRQVLEWT
+2489 
-2497 DENLKKFRTAVES
+2497 
-2510 WGDSIDDMA
+2510 
-2519 GSISTVCG
+2519 
-2527 SSSEFDGIEIA
+2527 
-2538 FSPML
+2538 
-2543 QTENGPVYLDQDT
+2543 
-2556 VYEYIW
+2556 
-2562 GLIDKACAMN
+2562 
-2572 NGSWTSDLVM
+2572 
-2582 ALDTKGLEMNGMRI
+2582 
-2596 KNLLADIG
+2596 
-2604 DTAIQTGEA
+2604 
-2613 MHYVGKDGAFY
+2613 
-2624 GTQRDL
+2624 
-2630 QAFADSYGM
+2630 
-2639 TIDEMRSALDGVQT
+2639 
-2653 EVIEGL
+2653 
-2659 SDYEIEHSDRIKDL
+2659 EIEHSEYIKDM

-2720 WKRVDKFLDQSYDNG
+2720 WKRVDKFLDQSYENG

-2767 AVRIMEKELD
+2767 VVRIMEKELD

-2788 QKGDY
+2788 QKGNY

-2808 DQLKEESDELDKQ
+2808 DKLKEESDELDKQ

-3022 DSLNGINTS
+3022 DSLNDINTS

-3037 PTLADDTAQKQQNV
+3037 PTIADDTAQKQQNV

>member
-1 MKGAVT
+1 MKGSVT

-17 DSGQI
+17 DAGQI

-32 AVASINKD
+32 AVTSINKD
-40 TDTKLKKLKVQIDKD
+40 TDTKLKKLKVQIDKE
-55 ALKNQIQSS
+55 ALKNQIQNS

-96 IGKISGNISGTST
+96 IGKISGKISGMST
-109 SGTAKPSN
+109 SGAAKPSN
-117 GLPSDRS
+117 GLPSDRN

-141 YTAVADILNRS
+141 YTAVADILNCS
-152 SKMATADYEKLLDQ
+152 SKMASADYEKLLDQ
-166 FQAYED
+166 FKAYED

-200 KYDTFHMVK
+200 KYDTFHMAK

-256 PFDASGLDAG
+256 PFDASNIDAG

-348 KAHADILSGEK
+348 KAHADILSGEE

-386 IAELAAAQEKAGYEL
+386 IAELAAAQEKAGYKL
-401 QAISVDKVFDAD
+401 QAVSVDKVFDAD

-420 SLKYFNKE
+420 SLRYFNKE
-428 LQTTISQGY
+428 LQTTVSQGY

-458 RLIQTFKTEKEV
+458 RLIQTFKNEKTV
-470 NADLLKAQAES
+470 NEALLRAQADAV
-481 IKNQLYAQIDS
+481 KNQLYAQIDS
-492 SHQPRNAVVTDSI
+492 SHQPRDAVITS
-505 RSYFD
+505 SLKGYFD
-510 DSFIVDTTDKLSEL
+510 DSFIVNTKDKLDEL
-524 KRAISAAKANLSAL
+524 KRAISAAKSNLSAL
-538 EQAAKS
+538 EQVAKS

-567 LTTAISKLKK
+567 LTVAIGKLKN
-577 SNVSILGNDINLTD
+577 SNVSILGNDIDLTD
-591 KLNSL
+591 NLKRL
-596 KEVYG
+596 KETYDL
-601 QIAQSK
+601 IEKAK
-607 SQSLSGMSADQQVT
+607 SQPISNLPVDKQVDAV
-621 ETEKRVKAIRDYLTE
+621 KNRVQAIRDYLTA

-650 ELNKDRAAKYEI
+650 ELNDSRKEKYNV

-667 QSNMQKAEQSYNN
+667 QSNFQKAEQSFNK
-680 LAVKSPELTK
+680 LTVKSPELK
-690 QLNSVK
+690 KRLEDVRAVVSSI
-696 SDVMLV
+696 SDQ
-702 SKYFG
+702 FDG
-707 DSAANAGKLQKAL
+707 SAANASSVASAL
-720 KEITALNSRIIA
+720 KQIQALNSRIVA
-732 ERGSDPNYLAQ
+732 ERNSPVNSVANIQDNLLSWKTQLAGYQLDTNKLSDKAYASDSIAAVSELSTEYTRLKQLADEYLALASAGTEEEKRKAEELRIASERYETLNKNANTL
-743 VGNSRPLW
+743 VGLTKKNAAAELSQAVNSRN
-751 DLQNQGLK
+751 LQNLEATFRNFMSANGKVNENAGLRVMASNIDAQIK
-759 VDRDNLDQNQFTGQA
+759 TLKNAGDKLD
-774 VAAINK
+774 
-780 ALTSYEKVRGLIGE
+780 E
-794 CNALS
+794 
-799 RTGTSLQDE
+799 
-808 QVQSLKDA
+808 
-816 VAEYE
+816 
-821 RLASIAQK
+821 ASIAKLRQ
-829 NVSLVKK
+829 NLSLLDSLSSELGYKGQTYEQRIQGK
-836 QAATEKTSAVNARN
+836 M
-850 LQELETAYRN
+850 QELT
-860 FLDQNGRL
+860 
-868 GKKSGLKAMA
+868 
-878 DDIGKAIN
+878 
-886 ELKGTQI
+886 
-893 SETDIANIRKR
+893 
-904 LSQLNSM
+904 
-911 TTELG
+911 
-916 VKGQSYKQRIGNKM
+916 
-930 GEIASYFVSITSFG
+930 SYFVSVTSFG
-944 FAVQQIRNM
+944 FAIQQIRNM
-953 IQNVVNLD
+953 ISNVNALD
-961 DAMTDLR
+961 DAMTELR
-968 KVTDETDK
+968 KVTEETDA
-976 TYEKFLSKSA
+976 TYDKFLTNAAK
-986 DRAREL
+986 RAQTL
-992 GSTMSNVVI
+992 GSTMSDVVI

-1021 AAIMAQN
+1021 AAIIAQN
-1028 VWDNVGSV
+1028 VWDNVGSI
-1036 DETANTIISAM
+1036 DETSNTIISAM

-1059 IVDVYNAVSNSFGVT
+1059 IVNVYNAVSNSFGVT

-1086 SALEA
+1086 AALEA
-1091 AGNSFNDSVALFTA
+1091 AGNNFDESVALFTA

-1132 ELADMEID
+1132 ELAEMEID

-1154 IYKASGNRVN
+1154 IYKASGNKVN
-1164 IFEADNET
+1164 IFEDDNET

-1182 LSEIWNTL
+1182 LSEVWNTL

-1199 RLVAGTRQQSVFAAI
+1199 RLIAGTRQQSVFAAI

-1220 VDKVIETAESSAGSA
+1220 VDKVIETSVNSTGSA
-1235 TAENEKYLESITG
+1235 VAENAKYLDSITG
-1248 KLAILKSSYE
+1248 KLDLLRSSYE
-1258 ALSNAIIN
+1258 ALSSSIIN
-1266 SDLYKSGITLLTNV
+1266 SDTYKFGIDRLRNV
-1280 LNLLENIA
+1280 LDLLNEIA
-1288 SVTGTG
+1288 SVSSGGALIGT
-1294 LLGSIAGGIA
+1294 LNSVAGA
-1304 GGNGYGPIDLRSLIA
+1304 AGYGLFDLETILEAKSNGSKNWIKDGSLWGMLVGNDKADSKIMEQIA
-1319 DLKAGQSFRDSL
+1319 DEFKAAQGSAESYGDVLQSVSSRFAALHSETRKTLEANLATKSSFSDAAEFASQYATQLGEATVKTKLLTLAGKAGN
-1331 FDSSL
+1331 
-1336 LGLVGKKAGGDK
+1336 
-1348 DVLEGVIEAFEAA
+1348 I
-1361 QKEGKGYKNALNE
+1361 ALN
-1374 LRPTI
+1374 
-1379 DQMSGSAAAQTKSI
+1379 AF
-1393 LGTANSYEE
+1393 
-1402 GIKNARQYAS
+1402 
-1412 TLKQVNIAD
+1412 
-1421 TLKNIGLSAANAA
+1421 
-1434 IGIATGFAIGAAID
+1434 TGFLVGAAID
-1448 LAIKGIVAL
+1448 GLISLGKYIFTM
-1457 KNRVQNTIDAA
+1457 RQRSIDAA
-1468 ADITKAWQ
+1468 VEITKAWK
-1476 EADEKLR
+1476 EAEDKLEDMK
-1483 SMSASISDISDSY
+1483 SSVKSLTDSY
-1496 SEFERLSKGVSQYGK
+1496 DEFEKLSKGVSAYGE
-1511 NISLTSDEYERYH
+1511 NLSLTADEYDRYH
-1524 ELSNQI
+1524 EISNQI
-1530 AETFPGL
+1530 ADLFPSL
-1537 VVGYDDQ
+1537 IVGYDSQ
-1544 LNAVV
+1544 YNAVV
-1549 RLKNGVADLNAEYE
+1549 KLKNGVADLNAKYE
-1563 KEAKLQRT
+1563 KAARAQ
-1571 QKISDFNKVVK
+1571 
-1582 GFKYEWTKSD
+1582 
-1592 FGSISKAKQ
+1592 
-1601 IEILRTLKRN
+1601 RN
-1611 QQDLESAVLELFGKK
+1611 QVITEAGDALKGLRDKWFG
-1626 GPDQLLETL
+1626 GGVWSSTVSQ
-1635 RLAGYNAGPFDDMI
+1635 Y
-1649 DQLESDKDIF
+1649 DI
-1659 KRYLNLL
+1659 Y
-1666 ETGLESEF
+1666 
-1674 RTQILPGITSYLYE
+1674 QI
-1688 DETFSALDKDVQVAV
+1688 
-1703 SGMLSHIDDLFA
+1703 
-1715 ADKTGSEIYK
+1715 
-1725 WIDQNIID
+1725 
-1733 PLKDSATKDAVTNA
+1733 LKDSLDIGLDATKNKYAEMVYDPGASQYLPNYSNISAALKDAGLDFYNLIDGWQDVVSARIQTLTAEFDTDFLENYSKQVSAYLYNNDIFAGLDEKTQSEIIALLNNVDKTFVGELAKNDESIFPWLQKAIIKPLSDSSTKKDISDA
-1747 INDIMSF
+1747 INDLMSLS
-1754 DPSTTKMG
+1754 DADTLYGIREEIDRIGKILPEELTSALG
-1762 SLLESVQSLLAAVS
+1762 SYLKSGDLDIDEWTQDLTV
-1776 AEQREALRDG
+1776 
-1786 FSDFFDGIYE
+1786 
-1796 DFSQTTADAYEKFG
+1796 KFG
-1810 ARFGQYILN
+1810 
-1819 TLSDENL
+1819 S
-1826 RLVLNPAFEWNFD
+1826 RL
-1839 SSDFDGTKEFFDEFN
+1839 G
-1854 KRLDSYLTKSESDR
+1854 
-1868 KAQAVNSAVDSYNKA
+1868 KA
-1883 ISEANRLFAA
+1883 ISESFSLADIKVALSDAFDWDTLAPDNTLEKFNAELDRCKTKIEAVAASTKSAKITEAIDFFNASVQAANRLFAA
-1893 QELGENQLIPDEVY
+1893 QELSDDKIISDDVY
-1907 DRVKDQNADL
+1907 DRLKDQNTELVAT
-1917 IAVLERVDNELT
+1917 LERVDDELT

-1938 SEIEKYIETQKTAT
+1938 SDIEKYIEKQQSAA
-1952 EKTLRSNGALSEQ
+1952 EETLRSNGAISEQ

-1970 KYLGGANSVEEQISA
+1970 KYLGGTNSIEERISA

-2008 SEMVSLKDTFPD
+2008 SEMISLKDTFPD

-2041 LMKKNYDLI
+2041 LMKKNYEFI
-2050 KSLTEV
+2050 KSLQQQ

-2069 EQTSTPTGATRTK
+2069 ENSGWSESRAKQIVYSIV
-2082 LAAQNQIDSLTKW
+2082 NQIDSNDLKSLQEYEDS
-2095 IDENG
+2095 ISG
-2100 ITSVEDY
+2100 SVKDRDI
-2107 NAKMG
+2107 
-2112 VNLSDEAWKWYV
+2112 SDFV
-2124 EQYTAMSDEINKA
+2124 ERYTAALAEIEQA
-2137 QADLDALIAK
+2137 QADLDALSAK

-2152 LKDKS
+2152 LKNKS
-2157 KSSSSSETEFSKN
+2157 KSSSSETEFSKN

-2201 YYSKLANIAKAGYAA
+2201 YYSKLANIAKAGYTA

-2310 SVKEYDDMLS
+2310 SVKEYNDMLS

-2339 FTDLSDYYD
+2339 FTDLADYYD
-2348 KIEEINEKRFKENLS
+2348 KIEEINEKRFHENLS

-2430 DEYRQEMGQKKV
+2430 DTYREQMTGTM
-2442 IVAKSI
+2442 
-2448 ISDADKQDIADTLEY
+2448 SDT
-2463 YDEVKQE
+2463 
-2470 IEDQGIDLSKTVF
+2470 
-2483 GNIDLN
+2483 
-2489 NRQVLEWT
+2489 
-2497 DENLKKFRTAVES
+2497 
-2510 WGDSIDDMA
+2510 
-2519 GSISTVCG
+2519 
-2527 SSSEFDGIEIA
+2527 
-2538 FSPML
+2538 
-2543 QTENGPVYLDQDT
+2543 
-2556 VYEYIW
+2556 
-2562 GLIDKACAMN
+2562 
-2572 NGSWTSDLVM
+2572 
-2582 ALDTKGLEMNGMRI
+2582 
-2596 KNLLADIG
+2596 
-2604 DTAIQTGEA
+2604 
-2613 MHYVGKDGAFY
+2613 
-2624 GTQRDL
+2624 
-2630 QAFADSYGM
+2630 
-2639 TIDEMRSALDGVQT
+2639 
-2653 EVIEGL
+2653 
-2659 SDYEIEHSDRIKDL
+2659 EIEHSEYIKDM

-2720 WKRVDKFLDQSYDNG
+2720 WKRVDKFLDQSYENG

-2788 QKGDY
+2788 QKGNY
-2793 ESTVSAVVDLINDQI
+2793 ESAVSAVVDLINDQI
-2808 DQLKEESDELDKQ
+2808 DKLKEESDELDKQ

-3013 KANELQNAL
+3013 KANELQSAL

-3086 TRDADGIWWKK
+3086 TRDADGVWWKK

>member
-1 MKGAVT
+1 MKGSVT

-17 DSGQI
+17 DAGQI

-32 AVASINKD
+32 AVTSINKD
-40 TDTKLKKLKVQIDKD
+40 TDTKLKKLKVQIDKE
-55 ALKNQIQSS
+55 ALKNQIQNS

-96 IGKISGNISGTST
+96 IGKISGKISGMST
-109 SGTAKPSN
+109 SSSAKPSN
-117 GLPSDRS
+117 GLPGDRN
-124 KLINTWAKQYS
+124 KLINTWARQYS

-186 NAFDTAVKT
+186 SVFDSAVKT

-200 KYDTFHMVK
+200 KYDTFHMAK
-209 QTYDNMWGVN
+209 HTYDNMWGV
-219 GGSLTDILR
+219 GSGSLTDVLR
-228 SIGGSVHP
+228 SVGGSVHP
-236 AVSKASYDLPK
+236 DVSKVSYDLSK

-279 SQISGMQI
+279 SQVSGMQI

-348 KAHADILSGEK
+348 KAHADILSGEE

-386 IAELAAAQEKAGYEL
+386 IAELAVAQKKAGYEL
-401 QAISVDKVFDAD
+401 QAVSVDKVFDAD

-420 SLKYFNKE
+420 SLRYFNKE
-428 LQTTISQGY
+428 LQTTVSQGY
-437 TAKKAMDAEEDG
+437 TAKKALDAEEEG
-449 VYELKLAHE
+449 VYELQLAHE
-458 RLIQTFKTEKEV
+458 RLIQTFKNEKTV
-470 NADLLKAQAES
+470 NEALLKAQADAV
-481 IKNQLYAQIDS
+481 KNQLYAQIDS
-492 SHQPRNAVVTDSI
+492 SHQPRDAVITGSLKG
-505 RSYFD
+505 YFD
-510 DSFIVDTTDKLSEL
+510 DSFIVNTKDKLDEL
-524 KRAISAAKANLSAL
+524 KRAISAAKSNLSAL
-538 EQAAKS
+538 EQVAKS

-567 LTTAISKLKK
+567 LTVAIGKLKNSK
-577 SNVSILGNDINLTD
+577 VSILDDDNVVDLAQRLDDLKTAYKTIKDARSQSISDLPVEKQVDAVKERVQTIRNYLTD
-591 KLNSL
+591 
-596 KEVYG
+596 
-601 QIAQSK
+601 
-607 SQSLSGMSADQQVT
+607 
-621 ETEKRVKAIRDYLTE
+621 

-650 ELNKDRAAKYEI
+650 ELKDSRKEKYDV

-667 QSNMQKAEQSYNN
+667 QSNFQKAEQSFNK

-690 QLNSVK
+690 RLGEVRAVVGGI
-696 SDVMLV
+696 SDKFDGSATMAAAVV
-702 SKYFG
+702 S
-707 DSAANAGKLQKAL
+707 AL
-720 KEITALNSRIIA
+720 KQIQALNSRIVA
-732 ERGSDPNYLAQ
+732 ER
-743 VGNSRPLW
+743 NSPVNSVANI
-751 DLQNQGLK
+751 Q
-759 VDRDNLDQNQFTGQA
+759 DNLLSWKTQLDSYQLD
-774 VAAINK
+774 INK
-780 ALTSYEKVRGLIGE
+780 LSDKAYASDAIAAV
-794 CNALS
+794 NALS
-799 RTGTSLQDE
+799 SKYTTLQQDAEKYLGLASAGTKEEKQKAEALRTAAEQYETLNKNANSLVGLAKKNAAAELSQAVNSRNLQNLEATFRNFMSANGKVNENAGLRVMASNIDAQIETLKKAGDKLDE
-808 QVQSLKDA
+808 
-816 VAEYE
+816 
-821 RLASIAQK
+821 ASIAKLRQ
-829 NVSLVKK
+829 NLSLLDSLSSELGYKGQTYEQRIQGK
-836 QAATEKTSAVNARN
+836 M
-850 LQELETAYRN
+850 QELT
-860 FLDQNGRL
+860 
-868 GKKSGLKAMA
+868 
-878 DDIGKAIN
+878 
-886 ELKGTQI
+886 
-893 SETDIANIRKR
+893 
-904 LSQLNSM
+904 
-911 TTELG
+911 
-916 VKGQSYKQRIGNKM
+916 
-930 GEIASYFVSITSFG
+930 SYFVSVTSFG
-944 FAVQQIRNM
+944 FAIQQIRNM
-953 IQNVVNLD
+953 ISNVNALD
-961 DAMTDLR
+961 DAMTELR
-968 KVTDETDK
+968 KVTEETDA
-976 TYEKFLSKSA
+976 TYDKFLTNAAK
-986 DRAREL
+986 RAQTL
-992 GSTMSNVVI
+992 GSTMSDVVI

-1021 AAIMAQN
+1021 AAIIAQN
-1028 VWDNVGSV
+1028 VWDNVGSI
-1036 DETANTIISAM
+1036 DETSNTIISAM

-1059 IVDVYNAVSNSFGVT
+1059 IVNVYNAVSNSFGVT

-1086 SALEA
+1086 AALEA
-1091 AGNSFNDSVALFTA
+1091 AGNNFDESVALFTA

-1132 ELADMEID
+1132 ELAEMEID

-1154 IYKASGNRVN
+1154 IYKASGNKVN
-1164 IFEADNET
+1164 IFEDDNET

-1182 LSEIWNTL
+1182 LSEVWNTL

-1199 RLVAGTRQQSVFAAI
+1199 RLIAGTRQQSVFAAI

-1220 VDKVIETAESSAGSA
+1220 VDKVIETSVNSTGSA
-1235 TAENEKYLESITG
+1235 VAENEKYLDSITG
-1248 KLAILKSSYE
+1248 KLDLLKSSYE
-1258 ALSNAIIN
+1258 ALSSSIIN
-1266 SDLYKSGITLLTNV
+1266 SDIYKGGIDLLRGV
-1280 LNLLENIA
+1280 LDLLNEIA
-1288 SVTGTG
+1288 SVSSGGALIGTLNSVAGAAGYG
-1294 LLGSIAGGIA
+1294 LLDLETMLEAKSNGSKNWIKDGSLWGMLVGNDKADSKIMEQIAKDFEDAQGSAESYGDVLQSVSSRFA
-1304 GGNGYGPIDLRSLIA
+1304 GLHSETRKTLEANLATKSSFSDAAEFAGQYATQLGEATVKTKLLTLAG
-1319 DLKAGQSFRDSL
+1319 KAGN
-1331 FDSSL
+1331 
-1336 LGLVGKKAGGDK
+1336 
-1348 DVLEGVIEAFEAA
+1348 I
-1361 QKEGKGYKNALNE
+1361 ALN
-1374 LRPTI
+1374 
-1379 DQMSGSAAAQTKSI
+1379 AF
-1393 LGTANSYEE
+1393 
-1402 GIKNARQYAS
+1402 
-1412 TLKQVNIAD
+1412 
-1421 TLKNIGLSAANAA
+1421 
-1434 IGIATGFAIGAAID
+1434 TGFLVGAAID
-1448 LAIKGIVAL
+1448 GLISCIKYVATM
-1457 KNRVQNTIDAA
+1457 RQRSIDTATE
-1468 ADITKAWQ
+1468 ITKAWK
-1476 EADEKLR
+1476 EAEDKLEDMK
-1483 SMSASISDISDSY
+1483 SSVKSLTDSY
-1496 SEFERLSKGVSQYGK
+1496 DEFEKLSKGVSAYGE
-1511 NISLTSDEYERYH
+1511 NLSLTADEYDRYH
-1524 ELSNQI
+1524 EISNQI
-1530 AETFPGL
+1530 ADLFPSL
-1537 VVGYDDQ
+1537 IVGYDSQ
-1544 LNAVV
+1544 YNAVV
-1549 RLKNGVADLNAEYE
+1549 KLKNGVADLNAEYE
-1563 KEAKLQRT
+1563 KASRAQ
-1571 QKISDFNKVVK
+1571 
-1582 GFKYEWTKSD
+1582 
-1592 FGSISKAKQ
+1592 
-1601 IEILRTLKRN
+1601 RN
-1611 QQDLESAVLELFGKK
+1611 QVITEAGDALKGLRDKWFG
-1626 GPDQLLETL
+1626 GGFWSSTVSQ
-1635 RLAGYNAGPFDDMI
+1635 Y
-1649 DQLESDKDIF
+1649 DI
-1659 KRYLNLL
+1659 Y
-1666 ETGLESEF
+1666 
-1674 RTQILPGITSYLYE
+1674 QI
-1688 DETFSALDKDVQVAV
+1688 
-1703 SGMLSHIDDLFA
+1703 
-1715 ADKTGSEIYK
+1715 
-1725 WIDQNIID
+1725 
-1733 PLKDSATKDAVTNA
+1733 LKDSLDIGLDATKNKYAEMVYDPGANQYLPNYSNISAALKDAGLDFYNLIDGWQDVVSARIQTLSAEFDTDFLENYSKQVSAYLYNNDIFAGLDEKTQSEIIALLNNVDKTFVGELAKNDESIFPWLQKAIIKPLSDSSTKKDISDA
-1747 INDIMSF
+1747 INDLMS
-1754 DPSTTKMG
+1754 
-1762 SLLESVQSLLAAVS
+1762 L
-1776 AEQREALRDG
+1776 
-1786 FSDFFDGIYE
+1786 SDADTLDGIRKEIDRIGKILPEELTSALGSYLKSGDLDIDE
-1796 DFSQTTADAYEKFG
+1796 WTQDLTVKFG
-1810 ARFGQYILN
+1810 
-1819 TLSDENL
+1819 S
-1826 RLVLNPAFEWNFD
+1826 RL
-1839 SSDFDGTKEFFDEFN
+1839 G
-1854 KRLDSYLTKSESDR
+1854 
-1868 KAQAVNSAVDSYNKA
+1868 KA
-1883 ISEANRLFAA
+1883 ISESFSLADIKVALSDAFDWDTLASDNTLEKFNAKLDRCKTKIEAVAASTKSVKITEAIDSFNKAVQAANRLFAA
-1893 QELGENQLIPDEVY
+1893 QELSDGKLISDDVY
-1907 DRVKDQNADL
+1907 DRLKDQNTELVAT
-1917 IAVLERVDNELT
+1917 LERVDDELT

-1938 SEIEKYIETQKTAT
+1938 SDIEKYIEKQQSAA
-1952 EKTLRSNGALSEQ
+1952 EETLRSNGAISEQ

-1970 KYLGGANSVEEQISA
+1970 KYLGGTNSIEERISA

-2008 SEMVSLKDTFPD
+2008 SEMISLKDTFPD

-2041 LMKKNYDLI
+2041 LMKKNYEFI
-2050 KSLTEV
+2050 KSLQQQ

-2069 EQTSTPTGATRTK
+2069 ENSGWSESRAKQIVYSIV
-2082 LAAQNQIDSLTKW
+2082 NQIDSNDLKSLQEYEDS
-2095 IDENG
+2095 ISG
-2100 ITSVEDY
+2100 SVKDRDI
-2107 NAKMG
+2107 
-2112 VNLSDEAWKWYV
+2112 SDFV
-2124 EQYTAMSDEINKA
+2124 ERYTAALAEIEQA
-2137 QADLDALIAK
+2137 QADLDALSAK

-2152 LKDKS
+2152 LKNKS
-2157 KSSSSSETEFSKN
+2157 KSSSSETEFSKN

-2201 YYSKLANIAKAGYAA
+2201 YYSKLAAIAKAGYAA

-2231 FNGLRE
+2231 FNELRE

-2266 LFATLRDYYT
+2266 LFATMRDYYT

-2310 SVKEYDDMLS
+2310 SVKEYDDMLT

-2401 SVNSSGIPE
+2401 SVNSTGIPE
-2410 SEVKQIE
+2410 SEIKQIE

-2442 IVAKSI
+2442 IVTNSI
-2448 ISDADKQDIADTLEY
+2448 ISDKDKQDIADTLEY

-2489 NRQVLEWT
+2489 NRQVFEWT

-2582 ALDTKGLEMNGMRI
+2582 ALDTKGLEMNGMRV

-2630 QAFADSYGM
+2630 QTFADNYGM

-2653 EVIEGL
+2653 ETIEGL
-2659 SDYEIEHSDRIKDL
+2659 SEYEIEHSDRIKDL

-2720 WKRVDKFLDQSYDNG
+2720 WKRVDKFLDQSYENG

-2788 QKGDY
+2788 QKGNY

-2808 DQLKEESDELDKQ
+2808 DKLKTESDELDKQ

-2833 ARSQRN
+2833 ARNQRN

-2846 GTGFEWEADDKA
+2846 GIGFDWEADDKA

-2898 NADKQ
+2898 NIDKQ

-2914 AQILA
+2914 KQILD

-2940 EDVTGSIA
+2940 EDVTGSVA

-2997 EDFSQS
+2997 EDFSKS

-3031 DYGDSY
+3031 DYGGGSY
-3037 PTLADDTAQKQQNV
+3037 PTMTDDTAQKEQN
-3051 INEMKQNSAAWWFA
+3051 IIDKMKENSAAWWFA
-3065 NESEQKTLSDRNKAL
+3065 NESEQKTLADRNKEL

-3086 TRDADGIWWKK
+3086 TRDANGVWWKK
-3097 NGVRAYAEGG
+3097 NGVRAYADGG
-3107 IADYTGVAMLHG
+3107 LADYTGIAMIHG
-3119 TKSKPELVLNNA
+3119 SKSRPELVLNNA

-3137 SVLHG
+3137 SMLHG
-3142 RQLVNPTSP
+3142 RQFNVPTSP
-3151 SVQKA
+3151 SVQRS
-3156 GETTVTIGDINL
+3156 GEMTVTIGDINL
-3168 SGVNSPDTLAE
+3168 SGVNSPDTLAD

-3186 SRLIQRM
+3186 TRLIQRLN
-3193 GRK
+3193 RK

>member
-40 TDTKLKKLKVQIDKD
+40 TDTKLKKLKVQIDKE
-55 ALKNQIQSS
+55 ALKNQIQNS

-96 IGKISGNISGTST
+96 IGKISGNVSGTST
-109 SGTAKPSN
+109 SGTAKLSN
-117 GLPSDRS
+117 GLPSDRN
-124 KLINTWAKQYS
+124 KLINSWAKQYS

-200 KYDTFHMVK
+200 KYDTFHMAK
-209 QTYDNMWGVN
+209 QTYDNMWGVS

-256 PFDASGLDAG
+256 PFDASNIDAG

-297 SLADSNKQIDD
+297 SMSDSNKKIDE

-318 AEAKKAKQSK
+318 AEAKKAEQSK
-328 ATGDAI
+328 ATGSAI
-334 DKETQTIAKNNAAA
+334 AKETQNITKNNAAA
-348 KAHADILSGEK
+348 KAHADILSGEE

-370 VRVAQG
+370 VGVAQG
-376 IKMNSGDIDK
+376 IQMNSGDIDK
-386 IAELAAAQEKAGYEL
+386 IAELATKQKKAGYEL
-401 QAISVDKVFDAD
+401 QAVSVDKVFDAD

-420 SLKYFNKE
+420 SLRYFNKE
-428 LQTTISQGY
+428 LQTTVSQGY

-458 RLIQTFKTEKEV
+458 RLIQTFKTEKAV

-481 IKNQLYAQIDS
+481 VKNQLYAQIES
-492 SHQPRNAVVTDSI
+492 SHQPKDAVITDSI
-505 RSYFD
+505 RCYFD
-510 DSFIVDTTDKLSEL
+510 DGFIVDTTDKLNEL

-538 EQAAKS
+538 EQVAKS

-567 LTTAISKLKK
+567 LTVAIGKLKN
-577 SNVSILGNDINLTD
+577 SNVSILGNDIDLTD
-591 KLNSL
+591 SL
-596 KEVYG
+596 KRLKETYDL
-601 QIAQSK
+601 IEKAK
-607 SQSLSGMSADQQVT
+607 SQPISNLPVDKQVDAV
-621 ETEKRVKAIRDYLTE
+621 KNRVQAIRDYLTE

-650 ELNKDRAAKYEI
+650 ELNDSRKEKYDV

-667 QSNMQKAEQSYNN
+667 QSNFQKAEQNFDK
-680 LAVKSPELTK
+680 LTVKSPELK
-690 QLNSVK
+690 KRLEEVRAVVSSI
-696 SDVMLV
+696 SDQ
-702 SKYFG
+702 FDG
-707 DSAANAGKLQKAL
+707 SAANASSVASAL
-720 KEITALNSRIIA
+720 KQIQALNSRIVA
-732 ERGSDPNYLAQ
+732 ERNSPVNSVANIQDNLLSWKTQLAGYQLDTNKLSDKAYASDSIAAVSELSAEYTKLKQLADEYLALASAGTEEEKRKAEELRIASERYETLNKSANAL
-743 VGNSRPLW
+743 VGLTKKNAAAELSQAVNSRN
-751 DLQNQGLK
+751 LQNLEATFRNFMSANGKVNENAGLRVMASNIDTQIETLK
-759 VDRDNLDQNQFTGQA
+759 KAGDRLD
-774 VAAINK
+774 
-780 ALTSYEKVRGLIGE
+780 E
-794 CNALS
+794 
-799 RTGTSLQDE
+799 
-808 QVQSLKDA
+808 
-816 VAEYE
+816 
-821 RLASIAQK
+821 ASIAKLRQ
-829 NVSLVKK
+829 NLSLLDSLSSELGYKGQTYEQRIQGK
-836 QAATEKTSAVNARN
+836 M
-850 LQELETAYRN
+850 QELT
-860 FLDQNGRL
+860 
-868 GKKSGLKAMA
+868 
-878 DDIGKAIN
+878 
-886 ELKGTQI
+886 
-893 SETDIANIRKR
+893 
-904 LSQLNSM
+904 
-911 TTELG
+911 
-916 VKGQSYKQRIGNKM
+916 
-930 GEIASYFVSITSFG
+930 SYFVSVTSFG
-944 FAVQQIRNM
+944 FAIQQIRNM
-953 IQNVVNLD
+953 ISNVNALD
-961 DAMTDLR
+961 DAMTELR
-968 KVTDETDK
+968 KVTEETDA
-976 TYEKFLSKSA
+976 TYDKFLTNAAK
-986 DRAREL
+986 RAQTL
-992 GSTMSNVVI
+992 GSTMSDVVI

-1021 AAIMAQN
+1021 AAIIAQN
-1028 VWDNVGSV
+1028 VWDNVGSI
-1036 DETANTIISAM
+1036 DETAGTIISAM
-1047 KAFGIAAEDAMR
+1047 KAFGIEAENAIS
-1059 IVDVYNAVSNSFGVT
+1059 IVDRLNAVSNSFGVV
-1074 SGNIADAMADAG
+1074 SGDIANAMADAG
-1086 SALEA
+1086 AALYA
-1091 AGNSFNDSVALFTA
+1091 AGNSYDESIGLFSA
-1105 TNEVIQDYSKT
+1105 TNEVIQDWSKT

-1132 ELADMEID
+1132 ELAEMEID

-1154 IYKASGNRVN
+1154 IYKASGNKVN
-1164 IFEADNET
+1164 IFEDDNET

-1182 LSEIWNTL
+1182 LSEVWDTL

-1199 RLVAGTRQQSVFAAI
+1199 RLIAGTRQQSVFAAI

-1220 VDKVIETAESSAGSA
+1220 VDRVIETSVNSAGSA
-1235 TAENEKYLESITG
+1235 VTENEKYLDSITG
-1248 KLAILKSSYE
+1248 KLDLLKSSYE
-1258 ALSNAIIN
+1258 ALSSSIIN
-1266 SDLYKSGITLLTNV
+1266 SDVYKFGIDRLRDVLDLLN
-1280 LNLLENIA
+1280 EIA
-1288 SVTGTG
+1288 SVSSGG
-1294 LLGSIAGGIA
+1294 ALAGVLNGVA
-1304 GGNGYGPIDLRSLIA
+1304 GAAGYGLFDLETMLEAKSSGSKNWFKDGSLWGMLVGNDKADSKIMEQIA
-1319 DLKAGQSFRDSL
+1319 KDFEDAQGSAESYGDVLQSVSSRFAGLHSETRKTLEANLATKSSFGDAAEFASQYATQLGEATVKTKLLTLAGKAGN
-1331 FDSSL
+1331 
-1336 LGLVGKKAGGDK
+1336 
-1348 DVLEGVIEAFEAA
+1348 I
-1361 QKEGKGYKNALNE
+1361 ALN
-1374 LRPTI
+1374 
-1379 DQMSGSAAAQTKSI
+1379 AF
-1393 LGTANSYEE
+1393 
-1402 GIKNARQYAS
+1402 
-1412 TLKQVNIAD
+1412 
-1421 TLKNIGLSAANAA
+1421 
-1434 IGIATGFAIGAAID
+1434 TGFLVGAAID
-1448 LAIKGIVAL
+1448 GMISLIEYVSTM
-1457 KNRVQNTIDAA
+1457 RQRSIDTATE
-1468 ADITKAWQ
+1468 ITKAWK
-1476 EADEKLR
+1476 EAEDKLEDMK
-1483 SMSASISDISDSY
+1483 SSVKSLTDSY
-1496 SEFERLSKGVSQYGK
+1496 DEFEKLSKGVSAYGE
-1511 NISLTSDEYERYH
+1511 NLSLTADEYDRYH
-1524 ELSNQI
+1524 EISNQI
-1530 AETFPGL
+1530 ADLFPSL
-1537 VVGYDDQ
+1537 IVGYDSQ
-1544 LNAVV
+1544 YNAVV
-1549 RLKNGVADLNAEYE
+1549 KLKNGVADLNAEYE
-1563 KEAKLQRT
+1563 KAARAQRNQVITEAGDALRGLRDKWFGDDFWTGANQYRT
-1571 QKISDFNKVVK
+1571 
-1582 GFKYEWTKSD
+1582 Y
-1592 FGSISKAKQ
+1592 
-1601 IEILRTLKRN
+1601 EIL
-1611 QQDLESAVLELFGKK
+1611 
-1626 GPDQLLETL
+1626 
-1635 RLAGYNAGPFDDMI
+1635 
-1649 DQLESDKDIF
+1649 
-1659 KRYLNLL
+1659 
-1666 ETGLESEF
+1666 
-1674 RTQILPGITSYLYE
+1674 
-1688 DETFSALDKDVQVAV
+1688 
-1703 SGMLSHIDDLFA
+1703 
-1715 ADKTGSEIYK
+1715 
-1725 WIDQNIID
+1725 
-1733 PLKDSATKDAVTNA
+1733 
-1747 INDIMSF
+1747 
-1754 DPSTTKMG
+1754 
-1762 SLLESVQSLLAAVS
+1762 QSLLNSGLDETKIKYRTKEEDGTTSDRYVYQAFKDAGLDLNHLIDGWQDVVS
-1776 AEQREALRDG
+1776 ARIQTLSAELNTDFLENYGKQVSAYLYNNDIFAGLDEKTQSEIIALLNNVDKTFIG
-1786 FSDFFDGIYE
+1786 ELAKNDESIFPWLQKAIIKPLSDSSTKKDISDAINNLMSLSDADTLDGIRKEIDRIGKILPEELTSALGSYLKSGDLDIDE
-1796 DFSQTTADAYEKFG
+1796 WTQDLTVKFG
-1810 ARFGQYILN
+1810 
-1819 TLSDENL
+1819 S
-1826 RLVLNPAFEWNFD
+1826 RL
-1839 SSDFDGTKEFFDEFN
+1839 G
-1854 KRLDSYLTKSESDR
+1854 
-1868 KAQAVNSAVDSYNKA
+1868 KA
-1883 ISEANRLFAA
+1883 ISESFSLADIKVALSDAFDWDTLAPDNTLEKFNAELDRCKTKIEAVAASTKSAKITEAIDSFNASVQAANRLFAA
-1893 QELGENQLIPDEVY
+1893 QELSDDKIISDDVY
-1907 DRVKDQNADL
+1907 DRLKDQNTEL
-1917 IAVLERVDNELT
+1917 IATLERVDDELT

-1938 SEIEKYIETQKTAT
+1938 SDIEKYIETQQSAA
-1952 EKTLRSNGALSEQ
+1952 EETLRSNGAISEQ
-1965 YAMLQ
+1965 YALLQ
-1970 KYLGGANSVEEQISA
+1970 KYLGGANSVEERISA
-1985 YAEAN
+1985 YAEEN

-1999 VANKEQFAY
+1999 VANKEQYAY
-2008 SEMVSLKDTFPD
+2008 SEMISLKETFPE
-2020 LQFELDQ
+2020 LQFELDE

-2041 LMKKNYDLI
+2041 LMKKNYEFI
-2050 KSLTEV
+2050 KSLQQQ
-2056 RLELLRLNAIDVF
+2056 RLELLKLNAVDVF
-2069 EQTSTPTGATRTK
+2069 ENSGWSESRAKQRVYAIV
-2082 LAAQNQIDSLTKW
+2082 NQIDSNDLKSLQEY
-2095 IDENG
+2095 ENSING
-2100 ITSVEDY
+2100 SVEDQDI
-2107 NAKMG
+2107 
-2112 VNLSDEAWKWYV
+2112 SDFV
-2124 EQYTAMSDEINKA
+2124 TRYTAALAEIEQA

-2201 YYSKLANIAKAGYAA
+2201 YYSKLAAIAKAGYAA

-2310 SVKEYDDMLS
+2310 IVKEYDDMLS

-2348 KIEEINEKRFKENLS
+2348 KIEKINDKRFKENLS

-2430 DEYRQEMGQKKV
+2430 DTYREQMTGTM
-2442 IVAKSI
+2442 
-2448 ISDADKQDIADTLEY
+2448 SDT
-2463 YDEVKQE
+2463 
-2470 IEDQGIDLSKTVF
+2470 
-2483 GNIDLN
+2483 
-2489 NRQVLEWT
+2489 
-2497 DENLKKFRTAVES
+2497 
-2510 WGDSIDDMA
+2510 
-2519 GSISTVCG
+2519 
-2527 SSSEFDGIEIA
+2527 
-2538 FSPML
+2538 
-2543 QTENGPVYLDQDT
+2543 
-2556 VYEYIW
+2556 
-2562 GLIDKACAMN
+2562 
-2572 NGSWTSDLVM
+2572 
-2582 ALDTKGLEMNGMRI
+2582 
-2596 KNLLADIG
+2596 
-2604 DTAIQTGEA
+2604 
-2613 MHYVGKDGAFY
+2613 
-2624 GTQRDL
+2624 
-2630 QAFADSYGM
+2630 
-2639 TIDEMRSALDGVQT
+2639 
-2653 EVIEGL
+2653 
-2659 SDYEIEHSDRIKDL
+2659 EIEHSEYIKDM

-2690 MFERS
+2690 MFDRS

-2720 WKRVDKFLDQSYDNG
+2720 WKRVDKFLDQSYENG

-2788 QKGDY
+2788 QKGNY

-2808 DQLKEESDELDKQ
+2808 DKLKEESDELDKQ

-2833 ARSQRN
+2833 ARSQHN

-2858 VRQAQESYDE
+2858 VREAQESYDD

-2914 AQILA
+2914 KQILD
-2919 MRTDKIAGFAQN
+2919 MRTDKIEGFAQN
-2931 YTDICDQLN
+2931 YSDICDQLN

-2948 SQIKD
+2948 SQIND

-2997 EDFSQS
+2997 EDFSKS
-3003 GVQNLQNLID
+3003 GVQNLQNLIN

-3022 DSLNGINTS
+3022 DSLNGINNADFS
-3031 DYGDSY
+3031 YGNGSY
-3037 PTLADDTAQKQQNV
+3037 PTMNDDTAQKEQN
-3051 INEMKQNSAAWWFA
+3051 IIDKMKENSAAWWFA
-3065 NESEQKTLSDRNKAL
+3065 NESEQKTLADRNKVL

-3086 TRDADGIWWKK
+3086 TRDENGVWWKK
-3097 NGVRAYAEGG
+3097 NGVRAYADGG
-3107 IADYTGVAMLHG
+3107 LADYTGIAMIHG
-3119 TKSKPELVLNNA
+3119 SKSRPELVLNNA

-3137 SVLHG
+3137 SMLHG
-3142 RQLVNPTSP
+3142 RQFTVPTSP
-3151 SVQKA
+3151 SVQKP
-3156 GETTVTIGDINL
+3156 GEMTVTIGDINL

-3186 SRLIQRM
+3186 TRLIQKLN
-3193 GRK
+3193 RK

>member
-96 IGKISGNISGTST
+96 IGKISGNVSGTST

-117 GLPSDRS
+117 GLPGDRN

-186 NAFDTAVKT
+186 SVFDSAVKT

-200 KYDTFHMVK
+200 KYDTFHMAK
-209 QTYDNMWGVN
+209 QTYDNMWGV
-219 GGSLTDILR
+219 GSGSLTDVLR
-228 SIGGSVHP
+228 SVGGSVHP
-236 AVSKASYDLPK
+236 DVSKVSYDLSK

-256 PFDASGLDAG
+256 PFDASNIDAG

-279 SQISGMQI
+279 AQVSGMQV
-287 LARNVKVESD
+287 LARNVKVESE
-297 SLADSNKQIDD
+297 SMSDSNKKIDE

-318 AEAKKAKQSK
+318 AEAKKAEQSK

-334 DKETQTIAKNNAAA
+334 AKETENISKNNAAA
-348 KAHADILSGEK
+348 KAHADILSGDK
-359 ANPDYIRTLND
+359 ANPDYIKTLND
-370 VRVAQG
+370 VTVAQG
-376 IKMNSGDIDK
+376 IRMNSDDIDK
-386 IAELAAAQEKAGYEL
+386 IAKLAAKQKKAGYEL
-401 QAISVDKVFDAD
+401 QAVSVDKVFDAD

-420 SLKYFNKE
+420 SLRYFNKE
-428 LQTTISQGY
+428 FQTTVSQGY
-437 TAKKAMDAEEDG
+437 TAKKALDAEEEG
-449 VYELKLAHE
+449 VYELQLAHE
-458 RLIQTFKTEKEV
+458 RLIQTFKNEKTV
-470 NADLLKAQAES
+470 NEALLKAQADAV
-481 IKNQLYAQIDS
+481 KNQLYAQIDS
-492 SHQPRNAVVTDSI
+492 SHQPRDAVITGSLK
-505 RSYFD
+505 SYFD
-510 DSFIVDTTDKLSEL
+510 DSFIVNTKDKLDEL
-524 KRAISAAKANLSAL
+524 KRAISAAKSNLSAL
-538 EQAAKS
+538 EQVAKS

-567 LTTAISKLKK
+567 LTVAIGKLKN
-577 SNVSILGNDINLTD
+577 SNVSILGNDIDLTD
-591 KLNSL
+591 NLKRL
-596 KEVYG
+596 KETYDL
-601 QIAQSK
+601 IEKAK
-607 SQSLSGMSADQQVT
+607 SQPISNLPVDKQVDAV
-621 ETEKRVKAIRDYLTE
+621 KNRVQAIRDYLTE

-650 ELNKDRAAKYEI
+650 ELNDSRKEKYDV

-667 QSNMQKAEQSYNN
+667 QSNFQKAEQNFDK
-680 LAVKSPELTK
+680 LTVKSPELK
-690 QLNSVK
+690 KRLEEVRAVVSSI
-696 SDVMLV
+696 SDQ
-702 SKYFG
+702 FDG
-707 DSAANAGKLQKAL
+707 SAANASSVASAL
-720 KEITALNSRIIA
+720 KQIQALNSRIVA
-732 ERGSDPNYLAQ
+732 ERNSPVNSVANIQDNLLSWKTQLAGYQLDTNKLSDKAYASDSIAAVSELSAEYTKLKQLADEYLALASAGTEEEKRKAEELRIASERYETLNKSANAL
-743 VGNSRPLW
+743 VGLTKKNAAAELSQAVNSRN
-751 DLQNQGLK
+751 LQNLEATFRNFMSANGKVNENAGLRVMASNIDTQIETLK
-759 VDRDNLDQNQFTGQA
+759 KAGDKLD
-774 VAAINK
+774 
-780 ALTSYEKVRGLIGE
+780 E
-794 CNALS
+794 
-799 RTGTSLQDE
+799 
-808 QVQSLKDA
+808 
-816 VAEYE
+816 
-821 RLASIAQK
+821 ASIAKLRQ
-829 NVSLVKK
+829 NLSLLDSLSSELGYKGQTYEQRIQGK
-836 QAATEKTSAVNARN
+836 M
-850 LQELETAYRN
+850 QELT
-860 FLDQNGRL
+860 
-868 GKKSGLKAMA
+868 
-878 DDIGKAIN
+878 
-886 ELKGTQI
+886 
-893 SETDIANIRKR
+893 
-904 LSQLNSM
+904 
-911 TTELG
+911 
-916 VKGQSYKQRIGNKM
+916 
-930 GEIASYFVSITSFG
+930 SYFVSVTSFG
-944 FAVQQIRNM
+944 FAIQQIRNM
-953 IQNVVNLD
+953 ISNVNALD
-961 DAMTDLR
+961 DAMTELR
-968 KVTDETDK
+968 KVTEETDA
-976 TYEKFLSKSA
+976 TYDKFLTNAAK
-986 DRAREL
+986 RAQTL
-992 GSTMSNVVI
+992 GSTMSDVVI

-1021 AAIMAQN
+1021 AAIIAQN
-1028 VWDNVGSV
+1028 VWDNVGSI
-1036 DETANTIISAM
+1036 DETSNTIISAM

-1059 IVDVYNAVSNSFGVT
+1059 IVNVYNAVSNSFGVT

-1086 SALEA
+1086 AALEA
-1091 AGNSFNDSVALFTA
+1091 AGNNFDESVALFTA

-1132 ELADMEID
+1132 ELAEMEID

-1154 IYKASGNRVN
+1154 IYKASGNKVN
-1164 IFEADNET
+1164 IFEDDNET

-1182 LSEIWNTL
+1182 LSEVWNTL

-1199 RLVAGTRQQSVFAAI
+1199 RLIAGTRQQSVFAAI

-1220 VDKVIETAESSAGSA
+1220 VDKVIETSVNSTGSA
-1235 TAENEKYLESITG
+1235 VAENEKYLDSITG
-1248 KLAILKSSYE
+1248 KLDLLKSSYE
-1258 ALSNAIIN
+1258 ALSSSIIN
-1266 SDLYKSGITLLTNV
+1266 SDIYKGGIDLLRGV
-1280 LNLLENIA
+1280 LDLLNQIA
-1288 SVTGTG
+1288 SVFSGGALIGT
-1294 LLGSIAGGIA
+1294 LNSVAGA
-1304 GGNGYGPIDLRSLIA
+1304 AGYGLFDLETILEAKSNGSKNWFRDGSLWGMLVGNDKADSKIMEQIA
-1319 DLKAGQSFRDSL
+1319 DEFKAAQGSAESYGDVLQSVSSRFAALHSETRKTLEANLATKSSFSDAAEFASQYATQLGEATVKTKLLTLAGKAGN
-1331 FDSSL
+1331 
-1336 LGLVGKKAGGDK
+1336 
-1348 DVLEGVIEAFEAA
+1348 I
-1361 QKEGKGYKNALNE
+1361 ALN
-1374 LRPTI
+1374 
-1379 DQMSGSAAAQTKSI
+1379 AF
-1393 LGTANSYEE
+1393 
-1402 GIKNARQYAS
+1402 
-1412 TLKQVNIAD
+1412 
-1421 TLKNIGLSAANAA
+1421 
-1434 IGIATGFAIGAAID
+1434 TGFLVGAAID
-1448 LAIKGIVAL
+1448 GLISLGKYIFTM
-1457 KNRVQNTIDAA
+1457 RQRSIDAA
-1468 ADITKAWQ
+1468 AEITKAWK
-1476 EADEKLR
+1476 EAEDKLEDMK
-1483 SMSASISDISDSY
+1483 SSVKSLTDSY
-1496 SEFERLSKGVSQYGK
+1496 DEFEKLSKGVSAYGE
-1511 NISLTSDEYERYH
+1511 NLSLTADEYDRYH
-1524 ELSNQI
+1524 EISNQI
-1530 AETFPGL
+1530 ADLFPSL
-1537 VVGYDDQ
+1537 IVGYDSQ
-1544 LNAVV
+1544 YNAVV
-1549 RLKNGVADLNAEYE
+1549 KLKNGVADLNAEYE
-1563 KEAKLQRT
+1563 KAARAQ
-1571 QKISDFNKVVK
+1571 
-1582 GFKYEWTKSD
+1582 
-1592 FGSISKAKQ
+1592 
-1601 IEILRTLKRN
+1601 RN
-1611 QQDLESAVLELFGKK
+1611 QVITEAGDALKGLRDKWFG
-1626 GPDQLLETL
+1626 GGVWSSTVSQ
-1635 RLAGYNAGPFDDMI
+1635 Y
-1649 DQLESDKDIF
+1649 DI
-1659 KRYLNLL
+1659 Y
-1666 ETGLESEF
+1666 
-1674 RTQILPGITSYLYE
+1674 QI
-1688 DETFSALDKDVQVAV
+1688 
-1703 SGMLSHIDDLFA
+1703 
-1715 ADKTGSEIYK
+1715 
-1725 WIDQNIID
+1725 
-1733 PLKDSATKDAVTNA
+1733 LKDSLDIGLDATKNKYAEMVYDPGANQYLPNYSNISAALKDARLDFYNLIDGWQDVVSARIQTLSAEFDTDFLENYSKQVSAYLYNNDIFAGLDEKTQSEIIALLNNVDKTFVGELAKNNESIFPWLQKAIIKPLSDSSTKKDISDA
-1747 INDIMSF
+1747 INDLMS
-1754 DPSTTKMG
+1754 
-1762 SLLESVQSLLAAVS
+1762 L
-1776 AEQREALRDG
+1776 
-1786 FSDFFDGIYE
+1786 SDADTLDGIRKEIDRIGKILPE
-1796 DFSQTTADAYEKFG
+1796 DLTSALGSYLKSGDLDIDEWTQDLTVKFG
-1810 ARFGQYILN
+1810 
-1819 TLSDENL
+1819 S
-1826 RLVLNPAFEWNFD
+1826 RL
-1839 SSDFDGTKEFFDEFN
+1839 G
-1854 KRLDSYLTKSESDR
+1854 
-1868 KAQAVNSAVDSYNKA
+1868 KA
-1883 ISEANRLFAA
+1883 ISESFSLADIKVALSDAFDWDTLAPDNTLEKFNAELDRCKTKIEAVAASTKSVKITEAIDSFNKAVQAANRLFAA
-1893 QELGENQLIPDEVY
+1893 QELSDGKLISDDVY
-1907 DRVKDQNADL
+1907 DRLKDQNTELVAT
-1917 IAVLERVDNELT
+1917 LERVDDELT

-1938 SEIEKYIETQKTAT
+1938 SDIEKYIEKQQSAA
-1952 EKTLRSNGALSEQ
+1952 EETLRSNGAISEQ
-1965 YAMLQ
+1965 YALLQ
-1970 KYLGGANSVEEQISA
+1970 KYLGGTNSIEERISA

-2008 SEMVSLKDTFPD
+2008 SEMISLKDTFPD

-2041 LMKKNYDLI
+2041 LMKKNYEFI
-2050 KSLTEV
+2050 KSLQQQ

-2069 EQTSTPTGATRTK
+2069 ENSGWSESRAKQIVYSIV
-2082 LAAQNQIDSLTKW
+2082 NQIDSNDLKSLQEYEDS
-2095 IDENG
+2095 ISG
-2100 ITSVEDY
+2100 SVEDQDI
-2107 NAKMG
+2107 
-2112 VNLSDEAWKWYV
+2112 SDFV
-2124 EQYTAMSDEINKA
+2124 ERYTAALAEIEQA
-2137 QADLDALIAK
+2137 QADLDALSAK

-2152 LKDKS
+2152 LKNKS
-2157 KSSSSSETEFSKN
+2157 KSSSSETEFSKN

-2185 ELDPAFV
+2185 ELNPAFV

-2201 YYSKLANIAKAGYAA
+2201 YYSKLAAIAKAGYAA

-2248 TLSTE
+2248 TISTE

-2282 KKAYNDGA
+2282 KKAYDDGA

-2310 SVKEYDDMLS
+2310 SVKEYDDMLT

-2401 SVNSSGIPE
+2401 SVNSTGIPE
-2410 SEVKQIE
+2410 SEIKQIE

-2430 DEYRQEMGQKKV
+2430 DTYREQMTGTM
-2442 IVAKSI
+2442 
-2448 ISDADKQDIADTLEY
+2448 SDT
-2463 YDEVKQE
+2463 
-2470 IEDQGIDLSKTVF
+2470 
-2483 GNIDLN
+2483 
-2489 NRQVLEWT
+2489 
-2497 DENLKKFRTAVES
+2497 
-2510 WGDSIDDMA
+2510 
-2519 GSISTVCG
+2519 
-2527 SSSEFDGIEIA
+2527 
-2538 FSPML
+2538 
-2543 QTENGPVYLDQDT
+2543 
-2556 VYEYIW
+2556 
-2562 GLIDKACAMN
+2562 
-2572 NGSWTSDLVM
+2572 
-2582 ALDTKGLEMNGMRI
+2582 
-2596 KNLLADIG
+2596 
-2604 DTAIQTGEA
+2604 
-2613 MHYVGKDGAFY
+2613 
-2624 GTQRDL
+2624 
-2630 QAFADSYGM
+2630 
-2639 TIDEMRSALDGVQT
+2639 
-2653 EVIEGL
+2653 
-2659 SDYEIEHSDRIKDL
+2659 EIEHSEYIKDM

-2720 WKRVDKFLDQSYDNG
+2720 WKRVDKFLDQSYENG

-2788 QKGDY
+2788 QKGNY

-2808 DQLKEESDELDKQ
+2808 DKLKTESDELDKQ

-2833 ARSQRN
+2833 ARNQRN

-2846 GTGFEWEADDKA
+2846 GTGFDWEADDKA

-2898 NADKQ
+2898 NIDKQ

-2914 AQILA
+2914 KQILD
-2919 MRTDKIAGFAQN
+2919 MRTDKIEGFAQN
-2931 YTDICDQLN
+2931 YSDICDQLN

-2948 SQIKD
+2948 FQIKD

-3037 PTLADDTAQKQQNV
+3037 PTLADDTAQKEQNV

-3065 NESEQKTLSDRNKAL
+3065 NESEQKTLSDRNKVL

>member
-1 MKGAVT
+1 MKGSVT

-17 DSGQI
+17 DAGQI

-32 AVASINKD
+32 AVTSINKD
-40 TDTKLKKLKVQIDKD
+40 TDTKLKKLKVQIDKE
-55 ALKNQIQSS
+55 ALKNQIQNS

-75 LGKQIGNDIASAIKK
+75 LGQQIGNDIASAIKK

-96 IGKISGNISGTST
+96 IGKISGNVSGTST

-117 GLPSDRS
+117 GLPSDRN
-124 KLINTWAKQYS
+124 KLINSWAKQYS

-152 SKMATADYEKLLDQ
+152 SKMASADYEKLLDQ

-186 NAFDTAVKT
+186 NAFDAAVKT

-200 KYDTFHMVK
+200 KYDTFHMAK

-256 PFDASGLDAG
+256 PFDASNIDAG
-266 LDGITDK
+266 LGGITDK

-279 SQISGMQI
+279 SQISGMQV

-348 KAHADILSGEK
+348 KAHADILSGEEV
-359 ANPDYIRTLND
+359 NPDYIRTLND

-458 RLIQTFKTEKEV
+458 RLIQTFKNEKTV
-470 NADLLKAQAES
+470 NEALLKAQADAV
-481 IKNQLYAQIDS
+481 KNQLYAQIDS
-492 SHQPRNAVVTDSI
+492 SHQPRDAVITGSLKG
-505 RSYFD
+505 YFD
-510 DSFIVDTTDKLSEL
+510 DSFIVNTKDKLDEL
-524 KRAISAAKANLSAL
+524 KRAISAAKSNLSAL
-538 EQAAKS
+538 EQVAKS

-567 LTTAISKLKK
+567 LTVAIGKLKN
-577 SNVSILGNDINLTD
+577 SNVSILGNDIDLTD
-591 KLNSL
+591 NLKRL
-596 KEVYG
+596 KETYDL
-601 QIAQSK
+601 IEKAK
-607 SQSLSGMSADQQVT
+607 SQPISNLPVDKQVDAV
-621 ETEKRVKAIRDYLTE
+621 KNRVQAIRDYLTE

-650 ELNKDRAAKYEI
+650 ELNDSRKEKYNV

-667 QSNMQKAEQSYNN
+667 QSNFQKAEQSFNK
-680 LAVKSPELTK
+680 LTVKSPELK
-690 QLNSVK
+690 KRLEDVRAVVSSI
-696 SDVMLV
+696 SDQ
-702 SKYFG
+702 FDG
-707 DSAANAGKLQKAL
+707 SAANASSVASAL
-720 KEITALNSRIIA
+720 KQIQALNSRIVA
-732 ERGSDPNYLAQ
+732 ERNSPVNSVANIQDNLLSWKTQLAGYQLDTNKLSDKAYASDSIAAVSELSTEYTKLKQLADEYLALASAGTEEEKRKAEELRIASERYETLNKNANTL
-743 VGNSRPLW
+743 VGLTKKNAAAELSQAVNSRN
-751 DLQNQGLK
+751 LQNLEATFRNFMSANGKVNENAGLRVMASNIDAQIK
-759 VDRDNLDQNQFTGQA
+759 TLKKAGDKLD
-774 VAAINK
+774 
-780 ALTSYEKVRGLIGE
+780 E
-794 CNALS
+794 
-799 RTGTSLQDE
+799 
-808 QVQSLKDA
+808 
-816 VAEYE
+816 
-821 RLASIAQK
+821 ASIAKLRQ
-829 NVSLVKK
+829 NLSLLDSISSELGYKGQTYGQRIQGK
-836 QAATEKTSAVNARN
+836 M
-850 LQELETAYRN
+850 QELT
-860 FLDQNGRL
+860 
-868 GKKSGLKAMA
+868 
-878 DDIGKAIN
+878 
-886 ELKGTQI
+886 
-893 SETDIANIRKR
+893 
-904 LSQLNSM
+904 
-911 TTELG
+911 
-916 VKGQSYKQRIGNKM
+916 
-930 GEIASYFVSITSFG
+930 SYFVSVTSFG
-944 FAVQQIRNM
+944 FAIQQIRNM
-953 IQNVVNLD
+953 ISNVNALD
-961 DAMTDLR
+961 DAMTELR
-968 KVTDETDK
+968 KVTEETDA
-976 TYEKFLSKSA
+976 TYDKFLTNAAK
-986 DRAREL
+986 RAQTL
-992 GSTMSNVVI
+992 GSTMSDVVI

-1021 AAIMAQN
+1021 AAIIAQN
-1028 VWDNVGSV
+1028 VWDNVGSI
-1036 DETANTIISAM
+1036 DETSNTIISAM

-1059 IVDVYNAVSNSFGVT
+1059 IVNVYNAVSNSFGVT

-1086 SALEA
+1086 AALEA
-1091 AGNSFNDSVALFTA
+1091 AGNNFDESVALFTA

-1132 ELADMEID
+1132 ELAEMEID

-1154 IYKASGNRVN
+1154 IYKASGNKVN
-1164 IFEADNET
+1164 IFEDDNET

-1199 RLVAGTRQQSVFAAI
+1199 RLIAGTRQQSVFAAI

-1220 VDKVIETAESSAGSA
+1220 VDKVIETSVNSAGSA
-1235 TAENEKYLESITG
+1235 VAENEKYLDSITG
-1248 KLAILKSSYE
+1248 KLDLLKSSYE
-1258 ALSNAIIN
+1258 ALSSSIIN
-1266 SDLYKSGITLLTNV
+1266 SDIYKGGIDLLRGV
-1280 LNLLENIA
+1280 LDLLNEIA
-1288 SVTGTG
+1288 SVSSGGALIGTLNSVAGAAGYG
-1294 LLGSIAGGIA
+1294 LLDLETMLEAKSNGSKNWIKDGSLWGMLVGNDKADSKIMEQIAKDFEDAQGSAESYGDVLQSVSSRFA
-1304 GGNGYGPIDLRSLIA
+1304 GLHSETRKTLEANLATKSSFGDAAEFASQYATQLGEATVKTKLLTLAG
-1319 DLKAGQSFRDSL
+1319 KAGN
-1331 FDSSL
+1331 
-1336 LGLVGKKAGGDK
+1336 
-1348 DVLEGVIEAFEAA
+1348 I
-1361 QKEGKGYKNALNE
+1361 ALN
-1374 LRPTI
+1374 
-1379 DQMSGSAAAQTKSI
+1379 AF
-1393 LGTANSYEE
+1393 
-1402 GIKNARQYAS
+1402 
-1412 TLKQVNIAD
+1412 
-1421 TLKNIGLSAANAA
+1421 
-1434 IGIATGFAIGAAID
+1434 TGFLVGAAID
-1448 LAIKGIVAL
+1448 GLISCIKYVATM
-1457 KNRVQNTIDAA
+1457 RQRSIDAA
-1468 ADITKAWQ
+1468 TEITKAWK
-1476 EADEKLR
+1476 EAEDKLEDMK
-1483 SMSASISDISDSY
+1483 SSVKSLTDSY
-1496 SEFERLSKGVSQYGK
+1496 DEFEKLSKGVSAYGE
-1511 NISLTSDEYERYH
+1511 NLSLTADEYNRYH
-1524 ELSNQI
+1524 EISNQI
-1530 AETFPGL
+1530 ADLFPSL
-1537 VVGYDDQ
+1537 IVGYDSQ
-1544 LNAVV
+1544 YNAVV
-1549 RLKNGVADLNAEYE
+1549 KLKNGVADLNAEYE
-1563 KEAKLQRT
+1563 KAARAQRNQVITEAGDALRGLQDKWFSDDFWTGANQYRT
-1571 QKISDFNKVVK
+1571 YEILQSLLNSGLDETKIKYRTKEEDGTTSDRYVYQAFKDAGLDLNHLIDGWQDVVSARIQTLAAELDTDFLENYSKQVSAYLYNNDIFAGLDEKTQSEIIALLNNVDKTFVGELAKNDDSIFPWLQKAIIAPLSDASTKDKIS
-1582 GFKYEWTKSD
+1582 
-1592 FGSISKAKQ
+1592 
-1601 IEILRTLKRN
+1601 
-1611 QQDLESAVLELFGKK
+1611 
-1626 GPDQLLETL
+1626 
-1635 RLAGYNAGPFDDMI
+1635 
-1649 DQLESDKDIF
+1649 
-1659 KRYLNLL
+1659 
-1666 ETGLESEF
+1666 
-1674 RTQILPGITSYLYE
+1674 
-1688 DETFSALDKDVQVAV
+1688 
-1703 SGMLSHIDDLFA
+1703 
-1715 ADKTGSEIYK
+1715 
-1725 WIDQNIID
+1725 
-1733 PLKDSATKDAVTNA
+1733 NA
-1747 INDIMSF
+1747 INDLMSLS
-1754 DPSTTKMG
+1754 DANTLDGMRKEIDRIGKILPEELTSALG
-1762 SLLESVQSLLAAVS
+1762 SYLKSGDLDIDDWTQDLTV
-1776 AEQREALRDG
+1776 
-1786 FSDFFDGIYE
+1786 
-1796 DFSQTTADAYEKFG
+1796 KFG
-1810 ARFGQYILN
+1810 Y
-1819 TLSDENL
+1819 
-1826 RLVLNPAFEWNFD
+1826 RL
-1839 SSDFDGTKEFFDEFN
+1839 G
-1854 KRLDSYLTKSESDR
+1854 
-1868 KAQAVNSAVDSYNKA
+1868 KA
-1883 ISEANRLFAA
+1883 ISESFSLADIKVALGDAFDWDTLAPDNTLEKFNAELDRCKTKIEAVAASTKSAKITEAIDSFNASVQAANRLFAA
-1893 QELGENQLIPDEVY
+1893 QELSDDKIIPDDVY
-1907 DRVKDQNADL
+1907 DRLKDQNTELVAM
-1917 IAVLERVDNELT
+1917 LERVDDELT

-1938 SEIEKYIETQKTAT
+1938 SDIEKYIEKQQSAA
-1952 EKTLRSNGALSEQ
+1952 EETLRSNGAISEQ
-1965 YAMLQ
+1965 YALLQ
-1970 KYLGGANSVEEQISA
+1970 KYLGGANSVEEQVSA
-1985 YAEAN
+1985 LAEKN

-1999 VANKEQFAY
+1999 VASKEQFAH
-2008 SEMVSLKDTFPD
+2008 SEMLSLKNTFPE
-2020 LQFELDQ
+2020 LQFELDA
-2027 TTGKYDLI
+2027 TTGKYNLI

-2041 LMKKNYDLI
+2041 LMQKNYDLI

-2056 RLELLRLNAIDVF
+2056 RLELLKLNAIDVF
-2069 EQTSTPTGATRTK
+2069 ENSGWSESQAKQKVYGIVR
-2082 LAAQNQIDSLTKW
+2082 QIDDNDLKSLQEYEDS
-2095 IDENG
+2095 ISR
-2100 ITSVEDY
+2100 SVEDQDI
-2107 NAKMG
+2107 ADF
-2112 VNLSDEAWKWYV
+2112 VTR
-2124 EQYTAMSDEINKA
+2124 YTAALAEIA
-2137 QADLDALIAK
+2137 QAQTDLDAMSAK

-2152 LKDKS
+2152 LKNKS
-2157 KSSSSSETEFSKN
+2157 KSSSSETEFSKN

-2348 KIEEINEKRFKENLS
+2348 KIEEINEKRFKENLA

-2430 DEYRQEMGQKKV
+2430 DTYREQMTGTM
-2442 IVAKSI
+2442 
-2448 ISDADKQDIADTLEY
+2448 SDT
-2463 YDEVKQE
+2463 
-2470 IEDQGIDLSKTVF
+2470 
-2483 GNIDLN
+2483 
-2489 NRQVLEWT
+2489 
-2497 DENLKKFRTAVES
+2497 
-2510 WGDSIDDMA
+2510 
-2519 GSISTVCG
+2519 
-2527 SSSEFDGIEIA
+2527 
-2538 FSPML
+2538 
-2543 QTENGPVYLDQDT
+2543 
-2556 VYEYIW
+2556 
-2562 GLIDKACAMN
+2562 
-2572 NGSWTSDLVM
+2572 
-2582 ALDTKGLEMNGMRI
+2582 
-2596 KNLLADIG
+2596 
-2604 DTAIQTGEA
+2604 
-2613 MHYVGKDGAFY
+2613 
-2624 GTQRDL
+2624 
-2630 QAFADSYGM
+2630 
-2639 TIDEMRSALDGVQT
+2639 
-2653 EVIEGL
+2653 
-2659 SDYEIEHSDRIKDL
+2659 EIEHSEYIKDM

-2720 WKRVDKFLDQSYDNG
+2720 WKRVDKFLDQSYENG

-2808 DQLKEESDELDKQ
+2808 DKLKEESDELDKQ

-2833 ARSQRN
+2833 ARNQRN

-2858 VRQAQESYDE
+2858 VRQAQEGYDE

-2940 EDVTGSIA
+2940 EDVTGSVA

-2997 EDFSQS
+2997 EDFSKS

-3031 DYGDSY
+3031 DYGGGSY
-3037 PTLADDTAQKQQNV
+3037 PTMTDDTAQKEQN
-3051 INEMKQNSAAWWFA
+3051 IIDKMKENSAAWWFA
-3065 NESEQKTLSDRNKAL
+3065 NESEQKTLADRNKEL

-3086 TRDADGIWWKK
+3086 TRDANGVWWKK
-3097 NGVRAYAEGG
+3097 NGVRAYADGG
-3107 IADYTGVAMLHG
+3107 LADYTGIAMIHG
-3119 TKSKPELVLNNA
+3119 SKSRPELVLNNA

-3137 SVLHG
+3137 SMLHG
-3142 RQLVNPTSP
+3142 RQFNVPTSP
-3151 SVQKA
+3151 SVQRS
-3156 GETTVTIGDINL
+3156 GEMTVTIGDINL
-3168 SGVNSPDTLAE
+3168 SGVNSPDTLAD

-3186 SRLIQRM
+3186 TRLIQRLN
-3193 GRK
+3193 KK